1 MKALF
6 EKEKKYWSHKLESED
21 HIICLPYT
29 NNVFKD
35 ATATNLNPHTY
46 TLTFPSEISGRI
58 SSITGGAPW
67 AVFMVLL
74 AGVESLL
81 HKYTGEERVLLGIP
95 VAKSGNDAAKP
106 INHLLLLKNTL
117 DSTTT
122 FKALLSQI
130 KTSVGE
136 AIEHQN
142 IPFWNYSE
150 LLEIPRNEDGKPFI
164 HTTVSLQ
171 NIHISDFLNHVQ
183 SELDFQF
190 QWENTAVSLNVKY
203 SSDRYNEATIK
214 RFVEQLL
221 RLYTIVLHQPELAI
235 SAAQVLSEEEV
246 EKLAYTFNDTAA
258 DYPRHASI
266 HALFEEQAMQT
277 PNQVAVVCG
286 QDRLTYG
293 ELNEKTSRL
302 AHTLRKL
309 GISTE
314 QTVGIVAERSIEMIV
329 GMLAILKAGGA
340 YVPIDS
346 DYPDER
352 VRFLLEDSGAN
363 ILLVQRM
370 EHRPVDFAGS
380 VVDLSD
386 SAIYG
391 MDDADRRNPVLP
403 NEHETYTDMANIG
416 YVDCLNPLYSISAS
430 PELAS
435 TTTQPEANQPTIQ
448 PVATQSEQAKQIQQA
463 YTAGG
468 QPKATAA
475 DRLAYIM
482 YTSGTT
488 GQPKGVMVEHRNVV
502 RLVKNTNYAQ
512 LDADTRILQT
522 GAVVFDASTFEIWG
536 ALLNGGQLVLVSQ
549 DIILDAPKLKEA
561 VHSHGITTMWLT
573 APLFNQLSQQDLEL
587 FEGIRELLVGG
598 DVLSV
603 PHINRV
609 LEVHPNLRIINGYGP
624 TENTTFSTTHAISG
638 VQSASVPIGSPIHN
652 STAYVVDRSMQLQ
665 PVGAWGEL
673 IVGGDGV
680 ARGYRNRPDLTAE
693 KFIDSPFRSGERCYR
708 TGDLVRWN
716 ADGTLEYKGR
726 IDAQVKIRGYRIELG
741 EVEAQLLKLEAVRE
755 AVAIAR
761 DDEQGQ
767 KQLCAYVVTHADV
780 AASELRSA
788 LSQGLP
794 GYMVPSYFVQL
805 EQLPLTPNGK
815 VDRRALPQP
824 EGSISSGAE
833 YVPPQNQLQVQL
845 ASIWKD
851 VLELDR
857 IGIKDNFFEA
867 GGHSL
872 RATHV
877 ISLIHKELHKNVQL
891 KDLFQHPTI
900 EQLAQVIEA
909 LEQTTYESIPV
920 SENKPF
926 YAVSSA
932 QKRMYIL
939 NQLDGAGISYNIPGA
954 LTLTGSL
961 DHKALDNAF
970 RQLIDRHETLR
981 TSFETMNGEPVQRVH
996 DKVPFRMELT
1006 YAHGAATKEA
1016 DELVRNFVQ
1025 PFDLGQAPLFRVG
1038 LIETDPEHHILL
1050 LDMHHIISDGT
1061 SINVLIQDFIR
1072 LYAGDTLPSLRIQ
1085 YKDYAAWQQKQ
1096 QQSERYREQEKYWLN
1111 TFAGELPVLDLPT
1124 DYPRPAVRSFEG
1136 DLLEFTLDQRQS
1148 EGLKSIAVQTEST
1161 LYMVLLAAYTA
1172 LLSRYSGQEDII
1184 VGSPIAGRPH
1194 ADLGNLIGM
1203 FVNTLAIRNYPEGGK
1218 TFRDYVLEVKDNA
1231 LKAFEHQDY
1240 PFEELVDKLGVDRD
1254 LSRNPLFDT
1263 MFALQNLEQKEQ
1275 QLAGLQLAPYPSE
1288 QTTAKFDLSL
1298 FALED
1303 GQQIACAFQYGTRL
1317 FKRETIE
1324 RLAVHLQQLINA
1336 VIEQPDTV
1344 LAAIEMVSA
1353 QEKEQLVQQFN
1364 NTAAGYPYPRDQVLS
1379 VLFEEQAAQ
1388 SPDRLAI
1395 TFADTQLSYR
1405 ELNERSNR
1413 LAHILASQGI
1423 RRGSEPEI
1431 QRVGIMAERSIEL
1444 IVGMLAILKA
1454 GGAYVPIDADYPEE
1468 RIRYLLEDSGAQ
1480 LLLAQRREQVP
1491 FEPGIPVIA
1500 LSDDPRWS
1508 SEPELNTHTD
1518 KSAAIPTRGSA
1529 SDLAHVIYTSGTTGK
1544 PKGVMI
1550 NHRNVVRLVKNNS
1563 YASLDENTRMLQIGA
1578 VVFDASTFEIWGTL
1592 LNGGHLYLVSHDT
1605 ILDTAKLKQAIDEYR
1620 INTMFMTT
1628 ALFNQ
1633 HSQQDIGL
1641 FASLRELLVGGDVLS
1656 VPHANRVLK
1665 EHPHLRLANVYGPTE
1680 NTTFS
1685 TTYDITE
1692 LQTQAVPIGRP
1703 IDHSTTYVVNRSLK
1717 LQPIGAWGELLVG
1730 GDGVARGYLN
1740 RPELTAEKFIE
1751 SPFRPG
1757 EYCYRTGDLVRWR
1770 ADGVL
1775 EYKGRIDEQ
1784 VKIRGY
1790 RIELGEIE
1798 TRLSTIAGVKES
1810 VVIVRQDNNGQK
1822 QLCAYFVTDSELSA
1836 SDLRNVLSQD
1846 LPGYMVPSYFVRLS
1860 RLPLTLNGKVDR
1872 RALPA
1877 PEHNVDT
1884 GVNYVAPETDVQ
1896 QALAAAWGAIL
1907 GIQKV
1912 GIQDNFFHLGGDS
1925 IKAIQVSSRLFQ
1937 AGYKLEMKDLFKYP
1951 TIAGLSTYIQPV
1963 NRMAEQG
1970 EITGHVLL
1978 TPIQRWFFEQPTA
1991 EPHYFNQSVML
2002 YRQEGYDEQ
2011 ALRQA
2016 LEQITTHHDALRMV
2030 FRSGENSGEN
2040 GHIAWNRSVEEGE
2053 SYHLESFDYRDF
2065 PASEKDLAKMIDTKC
2080 NEIQSGISLGEGPLM
2095 RLGLFRCPDG
2105 DHLLVVIHHLVVD
2118 GVSWRILF
2126 EDLATAY
2133 EQASKGE
2140 QVIQL
2145 PHKTDSFQTWAEQ
2158 LHAYAN
2164 SPAIEHE
2171 RAYWEELAQVEL
2183 APLPQDY
2190 GYNEHEKL
2198 LIGDSESVTAV
2209 WTNEETEQL
2218 LKQANRAYST
2228 EVNDLLLTA
2237 VGMALQA
2244 WCGNERFLIHL
2255 EGHGREA
2262 ILPEV
2267 DITRTVGWFTSQ
2279 YPVLLDMA
2287 EELSLSQR
2295 IKHVKEGLRGIPQKG
2310 IGCGVLKYLADRQ
2323 GQAASPAIFTADPEI
2338 SFNYLGQFDQDM
2350 KGNDLQ
2356 SSPFS
2361 GGMPLSLTMA
2371 RTYTLDFGGIISGGQ
2386 LGMTISYSRTSYRS
2400 ETIER
2405 LAELLEASLREILTH
2420 CINKEHPELTPSDI
2434 SYKGMSVESLDSL
2447 LSEMGTAGKVD
2458 NIYTLTP
2465 MQKGM
2470 LFHSQLDSQAAA
2482 NDAYFEQ
2489 LSYDMQD
2496 QLDIQAFADSLN
2508 MLVRRHEALRT
2519 HFYFGRDTEPLQ
2531 VVYRSRDCGFYYED
2545 LRELDVETRD
2555 TWLKS
2560 FKLEDKAR
2568 GFDLRRDVLLRV
2580 AVLRTGED
2588 HYHFVW
2594 SFHHIVM
2601 DGWCLSL
2608 VNKEVFES
2616 YAALQEGRVPELAPA
2631 VPYSSFIEWLEAQDR
2646 ETSADYWRSYLSGYE
2661 QQTAL
2666 PAVKTGRKSEGYTAS
2681 DWVTDL
2687 EHELTLRVEETAKRY
2702 QVTMNTLLQTAWGI
2716 VLQKYNNHNDVVFGS
2731 VVSGRPS
2738 DIIGVENIIGL
2749 FINTIPVRVRT
2760 EPGQSFA
2767 EIMKNMQEQ
2776 ALASHAYDTYPLFE
2790 IQALTD
2796 QKQDLINH
2804 IMVFENY
2811 PVDEQVE
2818 ELGNDGQGT
2827 FTISNVVATEQTNYD
2842 LGVVV
2847 MPGEDIK
2854 IRFMYNALCYDQAD
2868 IERLY
2873 GHFVRLLEQILLN
2886 PNVCVEE
2893 LELVTAA
2900 EKQQITGE
2908 FNDTASVYPHHQTIQ
2923 KLFEDQAERTPDH
2936 IAVVWGRQSLT
2947 YRELNERA
2955 NRLARTLRAE
2965 GVEPDQPVG
2974 ILVQRSLEMIVG
2986 IYAILKAGGAYVPID
3001 PDYPADRIR
3010 FMLEDS
3016 GAKLVLT
3023 QARVAEQASLSFD
3036 GKVLVLNLDRPE
3048 QDGKE
3053 MYHEDSSNLEPLS
3066 GPRHIAY
3073 IIYTSGSTGKPK
3085 GVMVEHHSVLNRILW
3100 MHDRY
3105 GLGAEDTILQKTAF
3119 TFDVSVWELFWWS
3132 MVGSKVSLLSVGGE
3146 KNPEDIVD
3154 TIARDGVTTMHFVP
3168 AMLHAFLEYVEQ
3180 QPREVMQTKLGT
3192 LRHVFASGEALP
3204 PQHVARFQRLVSSLA
3219 GAKLINLYGPT
3230 EATVDVSYFD
3240 CEPTEEYTVIPI
3252 GKPIQNICLYIVK
3265 EGTEQ
3270 LQPIGVAG
3278 ELCISGVG
3286 VARGY
3291 LNRPELTAEKFVAD
3305 PFADGKAGYERM
3317 YRTGDLARWMPD
3329 GNIEYLGRIDHQVK
3343 IRGYRIELG
3352 EVEERLTSVP
3362 SVRDSVVIA
3371 VQDGA
3376 GQQQLCAYFTAD
3388 KQLTVREIRSALLA
3402 TLPGYM
3408 IPSAFVQLDRIP
3420 LTANGKIDRKALPAP
3435 DKALHTG
3442 TEYAAP
3448 RTEVEQLLA
3457 AIWQEVLEIP
3467 QVGIH
3472 DDFFTLGGHSL
3483 KVLELVRK
3491 VHLATD
3497 IELPIRSVLE
3507 FPTIEEQALALLKSD
3522 LEYKADSPIIRL
3534 NEHGPVSIFCFPPM
3548 LGYGLSFAE
3557 LAKQLDQ
3564 DAVVYGLEFVDDA
3577 ADEQE
3582 MLARYVDL
3590 IVSTQAQGPYVLL
3603 GYSIGGNLAH
3613 KTACTL
3619 ERQGHAVS
3627 DIFMLDSVRRTEA
3640 LPFTAKETEHEI
3652 HAMLEQVPES
3662 YRELLNDTYQRKM
3675 IAYAVYGNQL
3685 VNTETI
3691 QANIHGFVAVGS
3703 ETVKGTGDNRLLWKD
3718 TTQGS
3723 YEEHS
3728 LIGSHYELLEPG
3740 FVEENA
3746 KRIRTVIQS
3755 IARSME
3761 QNMAHDSSKPM
3772 VDDMSGIR

>member
-6 EKEKKYWSHKLESED
+6 EKEKNYWSHKLESED

-29 NNVFKD
+29 NNVSKD
-35 ATATNLNPHTY
+35 ATATNLNSQTY

-58 SSITGGAPW
+58 LSITGGAPW

-95 VAKSGNDAAKP
+95 VAKSGNGATKP
-106 INHLLLLKNTL
+106 INHLLILKNTL

-122 FKALLSQI
+122 FKTLLSQI
-130 KTSVGE
+130 KITVSE

-150 LLEIPRNEDGKPFI
+150 LLEIPRNEDEKPLI
-164 HTTVSLQ
+164 HTTASLQ

-190 QWENTAVSLNVKY
+190 QWENAAVSLNVNY
-203 SSDRYNEATIK
+203 QSDRYNESMIE
-214 RFVEQLL
+214 RFVEQLM
-221 RLYTIVLHQPELAI
+221 RLYTVVLHQPELAI
-235 SAAQVLSEEEV
+235 STAQVLSEQEV
-246 EKLAYTFNDTAA
+246 EQLLHTFNDTVM

-266 HALFEEQAMQT
+266 HELFEKQAKQA
-277 PNQVAVVCG
+277 PQQVAVVSG
-286 QDRLTYG
+286 KDSLTYG
-293 ELNEKTSRL
+293 ELNEKANHL
-302 AHTLRKL
+302 AHTLRKQ
-309 GISTE
+309 GICTE
-314 QTVGIVAERSIEMIV
+314 QTVGIVAERSMEMIV

-352 VRFLLEDSGAN
+352 VRYLLEDSGAK

-370 EHRPVDFAGS
+370 EHRPADFKGI
-380 VVDLSD
+380 VLDLSD

-391 MDDADRRNPVLP
+391 TNDADRFEPVLL
-403 NEHETYTDMANIG
+403 NDNETYTDIAGIG

-435 TTTQPEANQPTIQ
+435 TTTTQPEIMQPEA
-448 PVATQSEQAKQIQQA
+448 TQAEQAEQVRQA
-463 YTAGG
+463 YAAEE
-468 QPKATAA
+468 QAKATAA

-502 RLVKNTNYAQ
+502 RLVKNTNYTQ

-549 DIILDAPKLKEA
+549 DVLLDAPKLKEA
-561 VHSHGITTMWLT
+561 VRSHGITTMWLT

-609 LEVHPNLRIINGYGP
+609 LVAHPSLRIINGYGP
-624 TENTTFSTTHAISG
+624 TENTTFSTTHAITG
-638 VQSASVPIGSPIHN
+638 MQSESVPIGSPIHN
-652 STAYVVDRSMQLQ
+652 SRAYVVDRSMQLQ
-665 PVGAWGEL
+665 PVGGWGEL

-680 ARGYRNRPDLTAE
+680 ARGYCNRPDLTAE

-755 AVAIAR
+755 AVVIAR
-761 DDEQGQ
+761 EDEQGQ
-767 KQLCAYVVTHADV
+767 KQLCAYVVTHEDV
-780 AASELRSA
+780 VASELRSA
-788 LSQGLP
+788 LSQELP

-805 EQLPLTPNGK
+805 EQLPLTQSGK

-824 EGSISSGAE
+824 EGSVSSGAE

-851 VLELDR
+851 VLELER
-857 IGIKDNFFEA
+857 VGIKDNFFEA

-900 EQLAQVIEA
+900 EQLAHVIEA
-909 LEQTTYESIPV
+909 LEQTAYESIPV

-996 DKVPFRMELT
+996 DEVPFRMQLIH
-1006 YAHGAATKEA
+1006 AHGADPKET
-1016 DELVRNFVQ
+1016 DELVRDFVQ

-1072 LYAGDTLPSLRIQ
+1072 LYAGDTLTSLRIQ
-1085 YKDYAAWQQKQ
+1085 YKDYAAWQQEQ
-1096 QQSERYREQEKYWLN
+1096 QQSERYRQQESYWLN
-1111 TFAGELPVLDLPT
+1111 SFAGELPVLDIPT

-1136 DLLEFTLDQRQS
+1136 DVLEFTLDQRQS

-1172 LLSRYSGQEDII
+1172 LLSHYSGQEDII

-1194 ADLGNLIGM
+1194 ADLGSLIGM
-1203 FVNTLAIRNYPEGGK
+1203 FVNTLAIRNYPAGGK
-1218 TFRDYVLEVKDNA
+1218 TFRDYVLEVKENA

-1275 QLAGLQLAPYPSE
+1275 QLAGLQLASYPSE

-1298 FALED
+1298 FAVED
-1303 GQQIACAFQYGTRL
+1303 GEQISCALQYGTRL
-1317 FKRETIE
+1317 YKRETIE
-1324 RLAVHLQQLINA
+1324 RLTEHLQQLINA
-1336 VIEQPDTV
+1336 VIEQPDIV
-1344 LAAIEMVSA
+1344 LSAIEMVSA
-1353 QEKEQLVQQFN
+1353 QEKELLVQRFN
-1364 NTAAGYPYPRDQVLS
+1364 DTVADYPYPRDQALH
-1379 VLFEEQAAQ
+1379 VLFEEQVVQ
-1388 SPDRLAI
+1388 SPDRLAV
-1395 TFADTQLSYR
+1395 TFADTQLTYR
-1405 ELNERSNR
+1405 ELNERADR
-1413 LAHILASQGI
+1413 LARILAFHGI
-1423 RRGSEPEI
+1423 RRGSEPET

-1454 GGAYVPIDADYPEE
+1454 GGAYVPIDADYPED

-1480 LLLAQRREQVP
+1480 LLLVQRREQVL

-1500 LSDDPRWS
+1500 LSDNQGWS
-1508 SEPELNTHTD
+1508 SEPELNTHAD
-1518 KSAAIPTRGSA
+1518 ESAAISTEGSS
-1529 SDLAHVIYTSGTTGK
+1529 SDLAHVIYTSGTTGN

-1550 NHRNVVRLVKNNS
+1550 KHRNVVRLVKNQS
-1563 YASLDENTRMLQIGA
+1563 YATFDENTRMLQLGA

-1592 LNGGHLYLVSHDT
+1592 LNGGQLYVVSHDT
-1605 ILDTAKLKQAIDEYR
+1605 ILDAAKLKQTIDKYR
-1620 INTMFMTT
+1620 INTMFMTA

-1633 HSQQDIGL
+1633 HSQQDIGV
-1641 FASLRELLVGGDVLS
+1641 FASLKELLVGGDVLS
-1656 VPHANRVLK
+1656 VPHVNRVLK
-1665 EHPHLRLANVYGPTE
+1665 EYPHLRLINAYGPTE

-1692 LQTQAVPIGRP
+1692 PQAQAVPIGRP
-1703 IDHSTTYVVNRSLK
+1703 IHHSTAYVVNRSLK
-1717 LQPIGAWGELLVG
+1717 LQPVGAWGELIVG
-1730 GDGVARGYLN
+1730 GDGVALGYLN
-1740 RPELTAEKFIE
+1740 RSELTAEKFIE

-1775 EYKGRIDEQ
+1775 EYKGRMDEQ

-1790 RIELGEIE
+1790 RIELGEVE

-1810 VVIVRQDNNGQK
+1810 VVTVRQDDNGQK

-1836 SDLRNVLSQD
+1836 SDIRNVLSQD
-1846 LPGYMVPSYFVRLS
+1846 LPGYMMPSYFVQLS

-1884 GVNYVAPETDVQ
+1884 GMDYVAPETDVQ

-1907 GIQKV
+1907 GIRQV

-1963 NRMAEQG
+1963 NRIAEQG
-1970 EITGHVLL
+1970 EVTGQVVL

-2016 LEQITTHHDALRMV
+2016 LNQITSHHDALRMV
-2030 FRSGENSGEN
+2030 FRSSEN
-2040 GHIAWNRSVEEGE
+2040 GYTAWNRGTEEGE
-2053 SYHLESFDYRDF
+2053 PYHLEIFDDRD
-2065 PASEKDLAKMIDTKC
+2065 SDINEGDLAKKIDAKC
-2080 NEIQSGISLGEGPLM
+2080 NEIQSGISLSEGPLM

-2105 DHLLVVIHHLVVD
+2105 DHLLVVIHHLAVD

-2133 EQASKGE
+2133 DQASKGE
-2140 QVIQL
+2140 QAIQL

-2158 LHAYAN
+2158 LYAYAN
-2164 SPAIEHE
+2164 SPAIERE
-2171 RAYWEELAQVEL
+2171 RSYWEELAQAEL

-2190 GYNEHEKL
+2190 EHHEHEKP

-2209 WTNEETEQL
+2209 WTSAETEQL
-2218 LKQANRAYST
+2218 LKQANRAYHT

-2244 WCGNERFLIHL
+2244 WSGNERFLIHL

-2279 YPVLLDMA
+2279 YPVLLHMP
-2287 EELSLSQR
+2287 EEIALSQR

-2310 IGCGVLKYLADRQ
+2310 IGYGVLKYLADRQ
-2323 GQAASPAIFTADPEI
+2323 TQAPEASPALFTTDPEI

-2356 SSPFS
+2356 SSS
-2361 GGMPLSLTMA
+2361 YEGGMPLSPTMA

-2386 LGMTISYSRTSYRS
+2386 LGLTISYSRTSYRP

-2405 LAELLEASLREILTH
+2405 LAKLLESSLREILVH
-2420 CINKEHPELTPSDI
+2420 CIHKEHPELTPSDI
-2434 SYKGMSVESLDSL
+2434 SYKGMSVEGLDSL
-2447 LSEMGTAGKVD
+2447 LSEMGAAGEVD
-2458 NIYTLTP
+2458 NVYALTP

-2489 LSYDMQD
+2489 VSYDMRG
-2496 QLDIQAFADSLN
+2496 QLDIGAFAESLN
-2508 MLVRRHEALRT
+2508 ILVRRHEALRT

-2531 VVYRSRDCGFYYED
+2531 VVYRNRDCGFQYED
-2545 LRELDVETRD
+2545 LHKLDVNTRD
-2555 TWLKS
+2555 TWVKS
-2560 FKLEDKAR
+2560 FELEDRAR

-2580 AVLRTGED
+2580 AILRNGED
-2588 HYHFVW
+2588 SYHFVW

-2608 VNKEVFES
+2608 INKEVFES

-2631 VPYSSFIEWLEAQDR
+2631 VPYSSFIEWLEAQDHKAA
-2646 ETSADYWRSYLSGYE
+2646 ADYWSSYLSGYE

-2666 PAVKTGRKSEGYTAS
+2666 PAVKSGRKSEGYTAS
-2681 DWVTDL
+2681 DWVTVL
-2687 EHELTLRVEETAKRY
+2687 ERELTLQVEETAKRY
-2702 QVTMNTLLQTAWGI
+2702 QVTMNTLLQTTWGI
-2716 VLQKYNNHNDVVFGS
+2716 VLQKYNNHSDVVFGS

-2738 DIIGVENIIGL
+2738 DIIGVEDIIGL
-2749 FINTIPVRVRT
+2749 FINTIPVRIRS
-2760 EPGQSFA
+2760 EAGESFA
-2767 EIMKNMQEQ
+2767 EVMKKTQEQ

-2811 PVDEQVE
+2811 PVEEQVE
-2818 ELGNDGQGT
+2818 ELASDGQEP
-2827 FTISNVVATEQTNYD
+2827 FPISNVVAAEQTSYELN
-2842 LGVVV
+2842 VVV
-2847 MPGEDIK
+2847 MPGECIK
-2854 IRFMYNALCYDQAD
+2854 IRFMYNGLSFDQTD
-2868 IERLY
+2868 IERLH
-2873 GHFVRLLEQILLN
+2873 GHFVNLLEQILLN
-2886 PNVCVEE
+2886 PNVCIEE

-2900 EKQQITGE
+2900 EKQQITAE
-2908 FNDTASVYPHHQTIQ
+2908 FNDTTSAYPRNHTIQ
-2923 KLFEDQAERTPDH
+2923 ELFEEQAERTPDH
-2936 IAVVWGRQSLT
+2936 VAVALGHQSLT
-2947 YRELNERA
+2947 YRELNETA
-2955 NRLARTLRAE
+2955 NRLAHTLRDA
-2965 GVEPDQPVG
+2965 GVKPDEPVG
-2974 ILVQRSLEMIVG
+2974 ILTERSLDMITG
-2986 IYAILKAGGAYVPID
+2986 TLAILKAGGAYVPVD
-3001 PDYPADRIR
+3001 PQYPEDRIHY
-3010 FMLEDS
+3010 MLEDS
-3016 GAKLVLT
+3016 GAKLLLA
-3023 QARVAEQASLSFD
+3023 QQDLLDRCYFD
-3036 GKVLVLNLDRPE
+3036 GQIVNLND
-3048 QDGKE
+3048 DTS
-3053 MYHEDSSNLEPLS
+3053 YSADASNL
-3066 GPRHIAY
+3066 GIAGAGNHAAY
-3073 IIYTSGSTGKPK
+3073 VIYTSGSTGKPK
-3085 GVMVEHHSVLNRILW
+3085 GVVVEHQSVVRLVRNT
-3100 MHDRY
+3100 DY
-3105 GLGAEDTILQKTAF
+3105 VPFDESTCILQTCAF
-3119 TFDVSVWELFWWS
+3119 VFDVSTFEIWGALLNGGQLVLVHKDDLLDAAKLKETIRDHRVTMMWLTTPLFNQLS
-3132 MVGSKVSLLSVGGE
+3132 QQDSKLFGDVKYLLVGGDVLSAPHINRVLRD
-3146 KNPEDIVD
+3146 NPDMNI
-3154 TIARDGVTTMHFVP
+3154 
-3168 AMLHAFLEYVEQ
+3168 
-3180 QPREVMQTKLGT
+3180 
-3192 LRHVFASGEALP
+3192 
-3204 PQHVARFQRLVSSLA
+3204 
-3219 GAKLINLYGPT
+3219 INGYGPT
-3230 EATVDVSYFD
+3230 ENTTFSTTYHI
-3240 CEPTEEYTVIPI
+3240 TEEQLDSVPI
-3252 GKPIQNICLYIVK
+3252 GRPIRNSTAYVVDSSFK
-3265 EGTEQ
+3265 
-3270 LQPIGVAG
+3270 LQPVGAWG
-3278 ELCISGVG
+3278 ELVVGGDG

-3291 LNRPELTAEKFVAD
+3291 LNRPELTAERFLANPWV
-3305 PFADGKAGYERM
+3305 DGDRLYC
-3317 YRTGDLARWMPD
+3317 TGDLVRWRED
-3329 GNIEYLGRIDHQVK
+3329 GMLEYAGRIDQQVK

-3352 EVEERLTSVP
+3352 EVEARLASVP
-3362 SVRDSVVIA
+3362 SVRESVVIA
-3371 VQDGA
+3371 LRDGT
-3376 GQQQLCAYFTAD
+3376 GQHQLCAYFTAD
-3388 KQLTVREIRSALLA
+3388 EQLTVREIRAVMSVS
-3402 TLPGYM
+3402 LPSYM
-3408 IPSAFVQLDRIP
+3408 IPSAFVQLDRFP
-3420 LTANGKIDRKALPAP
+3420 LTTNGKIDRKALPVP

-3442 TEYAAP
+3442 IEYVAP
-3448 RTEVEQLLA
+3448 RTDVEQLLA

-3491 VHLATD
+3491 IHLATD
-3497 IELPIRSVLE
+3497 IELPIRIVLE

-3522 LEYKADSPIIRL
+3522 LQSRADSPIIRL

-3582 MLARYVDL
+3582 MLARYVEL

-3613 KTACTL
+3613 KVADTL
-3619 ERQGHAVS
+3619 ERQGHVVS
-3627 DIFMLDSVRRTEA
+3627 DILMLDSVKRTEA
-3640 LPFTAKETEHEI
+3640 LSFTVEETEHEI

-3662 YRELLNDTYQRKM
+3662 YRELLNETYQRKM

-3685 VNTETI
+3685 VNTESV

-3703 ETVKGTGDNRLLWKD
+3703 ETVKGTGDNRLFWKD
-3718 TTQGS
+3718 ATQGS

-3728 LIGSHYELLEPG
+3728 LIGNHYELLEPG
-3740 FVEENA
+3740 FIEENV
-3746 KRIRTVIQS
+3746 K
-3755 IARSME
+3755 
-3761 QNMAHDSSKPM
+3761 
-3772 VDDMSGIR
+3772 GIRAAIQNITRNMDKDMAQDLAHHNS

>member
-6 EKEKKYWSHKLESED
+6 EKEKNYWSHKLESED
-21 HIICLPYT
+21 HITCLPYT
-29 NNVFKD
+29 NHVSKD
-35 ATATNLNPHTY
+35 TAATSSNFLTY
-46 TLTFPSEISGRI
+46 TLTFPSEISQRI
-58 SSITGGAPW
+58 LSITGGAPW

-81 HKYTGEERVLLGIP
+81 HKYTGEESVLLGIP
-95 VAKSGNDAAKP
+95 VAKSGNSTAKP
-106 INHLLLLKNTL
+106 INHLILLKNTL
-117 DSTTT
+117 DSSTT
-122 FKALLSQI
+122 FKTLLSQI
-130 KTSVGE
+130 KTSVSE

-142 IPFWNYSE
+142 IPFWNYTE
-150 LLEIPRNEDGKPFI
+150 GLEIPRNENDKPLI
-164 HTTVSLQ
+164 HTTASLQ
-171 NIHISDFLNHVQ
+171 NIHTSYFMNHVQ

-190 QWENTAVSLNVKY
+190 QWEDAVVSLNVTY
-203 SSDRYNEATIK
+203 SSDRYDQMTIEH
-214 RFVEQLL
+214 FVEQLI
-221 RLYTIVLHQPELAI
+221 RLYTVVLHQPELEI
-235 SAAQVLSEEEV
+235 YTAQVLSEQEV
-246 EKLAYTFNDTAA
+246 EQLVHTFNDTVV
-258 DYPRHASI
+258 DYPSHASI
-266 HALFEEQAMQT
+266 HELFEMQAKQV
-277 PNQVAVVCG
+277 PHQVAVVSG
-286 QDRLTYG
+286 QDSLTYG
-293 ELNEKTSRL
+293 ELNEKANRL
-302 AHTLRKL
+302 AHSLRKQE
-309 GISTE
+309 IHTE
-314 QTVGIVAERSIEMIV
+314 QTVGIIAERSIEMIV
-329 GMLAILKAGGA
+329 GMLAILKAGGV

-346 DYPDER
+346 EYPDER
-352 VRFLLEDSGAN
+352 VRYLLEDSGAE
-363 ILLVQRM
+363 ILLVQKI
-370 EHRPVDFAGS
+370 EHRPTDFKGM
-380 VVDLSD
+380 VLDLSD
-386 SAIYG
+386 AAIYG
-391 MDDADRRNPVLP
+391 TDDADRYDPILP
-403 NEHETYTDMANIG
+403 NDHGTNTDMADMA
-416 YVDCLNPLYSISAS
+416 YVDCLNPFYSISAS
-430 PELAS
+430 SELAS
-435 TTTQPEANQPTIQ
+435 TTTTPTE
-448 PVATQSEQAKQIQQA
+448 ATQSEHAKPIHPV
-463 YTAGG
+463 Y
-468 QPKATAA
+468 AA

-502 RLVKNTNYAQ
+502 RLVKNTNYAH
-512 LDADTRILQT
+512 LDGNTRILQT
-522 GAVVFDASTFEIWG
+522 GSVVFDASTFEIWG

-549 DIILDAPKLKEA
+549 DVILDAPRLKAA
-561 VHSHGITTMWLT
+561 VRNHGITTMWLT

-587 FEGIRELLVGG
+587 FEGIQELLVGG

-609 LEVHPNLRIINGYGP
+609 LKAHPNLRIINGYGP
-624 TENTTFSTTHAISG
+624 TENTTFSTTHAITG
-638 VQSASVPIGSPIHN
+638 VQSEAVPIGSPIHN

-665 PVGAWGEL
+665 PIGAWGEL
-673 IVGGDGV
+673 LVGGDGV
-680 ARGYRNRPDLTAE
+680 ARGYCNRPDLTSE
-693 KFIDSPFRSGERCYR
+693 KFINSPFRNGERCYR

-755 AVAIAR
+755 AVVIAR
-761 DDEQGQ
+761 EDEQGQ

-780 AASELRSA
+780 QLSELRSA
-788 LSQGLP
+788 LNRELP
-794 GYMVPSYFVQL
+794 SYMVPSYFVQL

-815 VDRRALPQP
+815 VDRRALPRP
-824 EGSISSGAE
+824 EGGISSGAE
-833 YVPPQNQLQVQL
+833 YVPPQNQLQAQL
-845 ASIWKD
+845 VSIWKE
-851 VLELDR
+851 VLEIER

-877 ISLIHKELHKNVQL
+877 ISLIHKQLHKNVQL

-900 EQLAQVIEA
+900 EQFAQVIEA

-954 LTLTGSL
+954 LTLIGSL

-996 DKVPFRMELT
+996 NEVPFRVELIH
-1006 YAHGAATKEA
+1006 APGADQRET
-1016 DELVRNFVQ
+1016 DELVHGFVQ
-1025 PFDLGQAPLFRVG
+1025 PFNLEQAPLFRAG
-1038 LIETDPEHHILL
+1038 LIEISPEHHILL

-1061 SINVLIQDFIR
+1061 SINVLIQDFIH

-1085 YKDYAAWQQKQ
+1085 YKDYAAWQREQ
-1096 QQSERYREQEKYWLN
+1096 QQSERYQEQEDYWLN
-1111 TFAGELPVLDLPT
+1111 TFAGELPVLDIPT

-1136 DLLEFTLDQRQS
+1136 DVLEFTLDQRQS
-1148 EGLKSIAVQTEST
+1148 EGLKSIAMQTEST

-1172 LLSRYSGQEDII
+1172 LLSQYSGQEDII

-1240 PFEELVDKLGVDRD
+1240 PFEELVEKLGVDRD

-1263 MFALQNLEQKEQ
+1263 MFALQNLEQTEQ
-1275 QLAGLQLAPYPSE
+1275 QLAELQLAPYPSE

-1298 FALED
+1298 FAQED
-1303 GQQIACAFQYGTRL
+1303 GEQIACGFQYGTRL
-1317 FKRETIE
+1317 YKRETIE
-1324 RLAVHLQQLINA
+1324 RLAVHLQQLINV
-1336 VIEQPDTV
+1336 VIEQPEIA
-1344 LAAIEMVSA
+1344 LAAIEMVST
-1353 QEKEQLVQQFN
+1353 QEKEQLVKQFST
-1364 NTAAGYPYPRDQVLS
+1364 TAADSPYPRDQLMH
-1379 VLFEEQAAQ
+1379 VLFEEQVAQ

-1395 TFADTQLSYR
+1395 TFADTQLTYH
-1405 ELNERSNR
+1405 ELNERSDR
-1413 LAHILASQGI
+1413 LACILTSHGI
-1423 RRGSEPEI
+1423 RHGSGTQI
-1431 QRVGIMAERSIEL
+1431 QRVGIVAERSIEM
-1444 IVGMLAILKA
+1444 VVSMLAILKA
-1454 GGAYVPIDADYPEE
+1454 GGAYVPIDPEYPEE
-1468 RIRYLLEDSGAQ
+1468 RIRYLLEDSGAE
-1480 LLLAQRREQVP
+1480 LLLSQRREQVS
-1491 FEPGIPVIA
+1491 FEPGIPVID
-1500 LSDDPRWS
+1500 LSDAQLWS
-1508 SEPELNTHTD
+1508 SEFEGYTHTHGSD
-1518 KSAAIPTRGSA
+1518 AISNGGSA
-1529 SDLAHVIYTSGTTGK
+1529 LDLSHVIYTSGTTGK
-1544 PKGVMI
+1544 PKGVMV
-1550 NHRNVVRLVKNNS
+1550 NHRNVVRLVKSTS
-1563 YASLDENTRMLQIGA
+1563 YATLDENTRMLQMGA

-1592 LNGGHLYLVSHDT
+1592 LNGGQLYVVNHDT
-1605 ILDTAKLKQAIDEYR
+1605 ILDAAKFKQAMNKYR

-1633 HSQQDIGL
+1633 HSQQDIEV
-1641 FASLRELLVGGDVLS
+1641 FASLKELLVGGDVMS

-1665 EHPHLRLANVYGPTE
+1665 EYPHLRLSNVYGPTE

-1685 TTYDITE
+1685 TTYEIME
-1692 LQTQAVPIGRP
+1692 PQTQGVPIGRP
-1703 IDHSTTYVVNRSLK
+1703 IDHSTVYVVNRSLK
-1717 LQPIGAWGELLVG
+1717 LQPVGAWGELLLG
-1730 GDGVARGYLN
+1730 GDGVALGYLN

-1775 EYKGRIDEQ
+1775 EYKGRMDEQ

-1790 RIELGEIE
+1790 RIELGEVE

-1810 VVIVRQDNNGQK
+1810 VVIVRQDDHGQK

-1836 SDLRNVLSQD
+1836 SDLRNALSQD
-1846 LPGYMVPSYFVRLS
+1846 LPSYMVPSYFVQLS

-1877 PEHNVDT
+1877 PEPNVDT
-1884 GVNYVAPETDVQ
+1884 GMDYVAPETDVQ

-1951 TIAGLSTYIQPV
+1951 TIADLSTYIQPV
-1963 NRMAEQG
+1963 NRVAEQG
-1970 EITGHVLL
+1970 EVTGNVVL
-1978 TPIQRWFFEQPTA
+1978 TPIQRWFFDQPTG

-2016 LEQITTHHDALRMV
+2016 LHQITTHHDALRMI
-2030 FRSGENSGEN
+2030 FRSSEN
-2040 GHIAWNRSVEEGE
+2040 GHTAWNRGVDEGE
-2053 SYHLESFDYRDF
+2053 SYHLECFDYRNSD
-2065 PASEKDLAKMIDTKC
+2065 AIEGNLAKIIEAKC
-2080 NEIQSGISLGEGPLM
+2080 NEIQSGISLSEGPLM

-2105 DHLLVVIHHLVVD
+2105 DHLLVAIHHLVVD

-2145 PHKTDSFQTWAEQ
+2145 PHKTDSFQTWAEK

-2164 SPAIEHE
+2164 SPAMESE
-2171 RAYWEELAQVEL
+2171 RVYWEELAKVEL

-2190 GYNEHEKL
+2190 GHNEHDKP
-2198 LIGDSESVTAV
+2198 LIGDSESVTAL
-2209 WTNEETEQL
+2209 WTNAETEQL
-2218 LKQANRAYST
+2218 LKQANRAYRT
-2228 EVNDLLLTA
+2228 EINDLLLTA

-2244 WCGNERFLIHL
+2244 WSGNDRFLINL
-2255 EGHGREA
+2255 EGHGREP

-2267 DITRTVGWFTSQ
+2267 DITRTIGWFTSQ
-2279 YPVLLDMA
+2279 YPVLLDMP
-2287 EELSLSQR
+2287 EETALSQR
-2295 IKHVKEGLRGIPQKG
+2295 IKHVKEGLRSIPQKG
-2310 IGCGVLKYLADRQ
+2310 IGYGALKYLFDRQ
-2323 GQAASPAIFTADPEI
+2323 TQTSEGPSAIFTTAPEI

-2356 SSPFS
+2356 SSPYE
-2361 GGMPLSLTMA
+2361 GGMPLSPTMA

-2386 LGMTISYSRTSYRS
+2386 LGLTISYSRTSYRP

-2405 LAELLEASLREILTH
+2405 LVRLLESSLREILTH
-2420 CINKEHPELTPSDI
+2420 CTHKEHPELTPSDI
-2434 SYKGMSVESLDSL
+2434 SYKGMSVEGLDSL
-2447 LSEMGTAGKVD
+2447 LSEMGAAGEID
-2458 NIYTLTP
+2458 NVYALTP

-2489 LSYDMQD
+2489 VSYDMRGRI
-2496 QLDIQAFADSLN
+2496 DIGNFAESLN

-2531 VVYRSRDCGFYYED
+2531 VVYRNRDCGFYYED
-2545 LRELDVETRD
+2545 LRELDSDTRRI
-2555 TWLKS
+2555 WLKN

-2568 GFDLRRDVLLRV
+2568 GFDLRRDVLMRI
-2580 AVLRTGED
+2580 AILRTGED
-2588 HYHFVW
+2588 SYHIVW

-2608 VNKEVFES
+2608 INKEVFES

-2631 VPYSSFIEWLEAQDR
+2631 VPYSRFIEWLEAQDR
-2646 ETSADYWRSYLSGYE
+2646 KAATDYWSSYLSGYE

-2666 PAVKTGRKSEGYTAS
+2666 PAVKSGRKSGGYTAS
-2681 DWVTDL
+2681 DWVTVL
-2687 EHELTLRVEETAKRY
+2687 ERELTLRMEETAKRY
-2702 QVTMNTLLQTAWGI
+2702 QVTMNTLLQTVWGI
-2716 VLQKYNNHNDVVFGS
+2716 VLQKYNNHRDVVFGS

-2738 DIIGVENIIGL
+2738 DIIGVEGIIGL
-2749 FINTIPVRVRT
+2749 FINTIPVRILS
-2760 EPGQSFA
+2760 EAGESFA
-2767 EIMKNMQEQ
+2767 EVMKKTQEQ

-2818 ELGNDGQGT
+2818 EMEIDGQELSP
-2827 FTISNVVATEQTNYD
+2827 ISNVVALEQTNYD
-2842 LGVVV
+2842 LNVVV
-2847 MPGEDIK
+2847 MPGECVK
-2854 IRFMYNALCYDQAD
+2854 IRFMYNALNYDQTD
-2868 IERLY
+2868 IERLH
-2873 GHFVRLLEQILLN
+2873 GHFVNLLEQTLLN
-2886 PNVCVEE
+2886 PNVRVEE

-2908 FNDTASVYPHHQTIQ
+2908 FNDTSSAYPDNQTIH
-2923 KLFEDQAERTPDH
+2923 KLFEEQAERTPDH
-2936 IAVVWGRQSLT
+2936 IAVALGHQTLT
-2947 YRELNERA
+2947 YRELNETA
-2955 NRLARTLRAE
+2955 NRLARTLRDA
-2965 GVEPDQPVG
+2965 GIKPDEPVG
-2974 ILVQRSLEMIVG
+2974 ILTERSLDMITG
-2986 IYAILKAGGAYVPID
+2986 TLAILKAGGAYVPID
-3001 PDYPADRIR
+3001 SQYPEDRIR
-3010 FMLEDS
+3010 YMLEDS
-3016 GAKLVLT
+3016 GAKLLLA
-3023 QARVAEQASLSFD
+3023 QQDLLDRCYFD
-3036 GKVLVLNLDRPE
+3036 GQIVNLNDDKSYSADASNPGI
-3048 QDGKE
+3048 DGA
-3053 MYHEDSSNLEPLS
+3053 SN
-3066 GPRHIAY
+3066 HAAY
-3073 IIYTSGSTGKPK
+3073 VIYTSGSTGKPK
-3085 GVMVEHHSVLNRILW
+3085 GVVVEHRSVVRLVRNTDYVPFDESTR
-3100 MHDRY
+3100 M
-3105 GLGAEDTILQKTAF
+3105 LQTCAF
-3119 TFDVSVWELFWWS
+3119 VFDVSTFEIWGALLNGGQLVLLHKDDLLDAAKMKETIQDHHVNMMWLTTPLFNQLS
-3132 MVGSKVSLLSVGGE
+3132 QQDSKLFGDVKYLLVGGDVLSAPHINRVLRD
-3146 KNPEDIVD
+3146 NPHMNI
-3154 TIARDGVTTMHFVP
+3154 
-3168 AMLHAFLEYVEQ
+3168 
-3180 QPREVMQTKLGT
+3180 
-3192 LRHVFASGEALP
+3192 
-3204 PQHVARFQRLVSSLA
+3204 
-3219 GAKLINLYGPT
+3219 INGYGPT
-3230 EATVDVSYFD
+3230 ENTTFSTTYHI
-3240 CEPTEEYTVIPI
+3240 TEEQLDSVPI
-3252 GKPIQNICLYIVK
+3252 GRPICNSTAYVVDSSFN
-3265 EGTEQ
+3265 
-3270 LQPIGVAG
+3270 LQPVGAWG
-3278 ELCISGVG
+3278 ELVVGGDG

-3291 LNRPELTAEKFVAD
+3291 LNRPELTAERFLANPWV
-3305 PFADGKAGYERM
+3305 DGDRLYC
-3317 YRTGDLARWMPD
+3317 TGDLVRWRED
-3329 GNIEYLGRIDHQVK
+3329 GILEYAGRIDQQVK

-3352 EVEERLTSVP
+3352 EVETRLASVP

-3371 VQDGA
+3371 LRDGA

-3388 KQLTVREIRSALLA
+3388 EQLTIRELRTVMSAS
-3402 TLPGYM
+3402 LPSYM
-3408 IPSAFVQLDRIP
+3408 IPSAFVQLDRFP
-3420 LTANGKIDRKALPAP
+3420 LTTNGKIDRKALPVP

-3442 TEYAAP
+3442 IEYVAP
-3448 RTEVEQLLA
+3448 RTDVEQLLA

-3483 KVLELVRK
+3483 KVLELIRK
-3491 VHLATD
+3491 VRLATD

-3507 FPTIEEQALALLKSD
+3507 FPTIEEQALTLLKAD
-3522 LEYKADSPIIRL
+3522 LDYKVDSPIIRL

-3564 DAVVYGLEFVDDA
+3564 DAVVYGLEFVDDVT
-3577 ADEQE
+3577 DEQA

-3590 IVSTQAQGPYVLL
+3590 IISTQAQGPYVLL

-3613 KTACTL
+3613 KVADTL
-3619 ERQGHAVS
+3619 ERQGYTVS
-3627 DIFMLDSVRRTEA
+3627 DILMLDSVKRAEA
-3640 LPFTAKETEHEI
+3640 LPFTDEETEQEI

-3662 YRELLNDTYQRKM
+3662 YRELLNETYQRKM

-3685 VNTETI
+3685 VNTENV
-3691 QANIHGFVAVGS
+3691 QANIHGFVAAGS
-3703 ETVKGTGDNRLLWKD
+3703 ETVKGTGDNKLLWKD
-3718 TTQGS
+3718 ATQGS

-3728 LIGSHYELLEPG
+3728 LIGNHYELLEPG
-3740 FVEENA
+3740 FIEENV
-3746 KRIRTVIQS
+3746 KCIRATIHK
-3755 IARSME
+3755 ITR
-3761 QNMAHDSSKPM
+3761 NMGKDVTQGLAHHNS
-3772 VDDMSGIR
+3772 

>member
-6 EKEKKYWSHKLESED
+6 EKEKNYWSHKLESED

-29 NNVFKD
+29 NNVSKD
-35 ATATNLNPHTY
+35 ATATNLNSLTY

-58 SSITGGAPW
+58 LSITGGAPW

-95 VAKSGNDAAKP
+95 VAKSGNGATKP
-106 INHLLLLKNTL
+106 INHLLILKNSL

-130 KTSVGE
+130 KTSVSE

-142 IPFWNYSE
+142 IPFWNYTE
-150 LLEIPRNEDGKPFI
+150 GLEIPRNEDEQPLI
-164 HTTVSLQ
+164 HTTASLQ
-171 NIHISDFLNHVQ
+171 NIHISDFSNHVQ

-190 QWENTAVSLNVKY
+190 QWDNAAVSLNLNY
-203 SSDRYNEATIK
+203 SSHRYNEATIE

-221 RLYTIVLHQPELAI
+221 RLYSVVLHQPELAI
-235 SAAQVLSEEEV
+235 STAQVLSEQEV
-246 EKLAYTFNDTAA
+246 EQLVHTFNDTTA

-266 HALFEEQAMQT
+266 HELFEKQAKQA
-277 PNQVAVVCG
+277 PEQVAVVFG
-286 QDRLTYG
+286 KDSLTYG
-293 ELNEKTSRL
+293 ELNEKANRL
-302 AHTLRKL
+302 AHTLRKQ
-309 GISTE
+309 GICTE
-314 QTVGIVAERSIEMIV
+314 QTVGIVAERSMEMIV

-352 VRFLLEDSGAN
+352 VRYLLEDSGAN
-363 ILLVQRM
+363 LLLVQRM
-370 EHRPVDFAGS
+370 EHRPADFQGI
-380 VVDLSD
+380 VLDLSD

-391 MDDADRRNPVLP
+391 TNDADRFDLVLP
-403 NEHETYTDMANIG
+403 NDNETYADRAGIG

-435 TTTQPEANQPTIQ
+435 TTSTQPEILQPE
-448 PVATQSEQAKQIQQA
+448 VTQSEQAKA
-463 YTAGG
+463 A
-468 QPKATAA
+468 AA
-475 DRLAYIM
+475 DRLAYVM

-549 DIILDAPKLKEA
+549 DVILDAPKLKEA
-561 VHSHGITTMWLT
+561 VRSHGITTMWLT

-587 FEGIRELLVGG
+587 FGGIRELLVGG

-609 LEVHPNLRIINGYGP
+609 LEAHPSLRIINGYGP
-624 TENTTFSTTHAISG
+624 TENTTFSTTHAITG
-638 VQSASVPIGSPIHN
+638 VQAESVPIGSPIHN

-755 AVAIAR
+755 AVVIAR
-761 DDEQGQ
+761 EDEQGQ
-767 KQLCAYVVTHADV
+767 KQLCAYVVTHEEV
-780 AASELRSA
+780 TASELRSA
-788 LSQGLP
+788 LSQELP

-851 VLELDR
+851 VLELER

-900 EQLAQVIEA
+900 EQLAHVIEA
-909 LEQTTYESIPV
+909 LEQTAFESIPV
-920 SENKPF
+920 TENKPF

-996 DKVPFRMELT
+996 DEVPFHMELIH
-1006 YAHGAATKEA
+1006 AHGADPKET
-1016 DELVRNFVQ
+1016 DELVRGFVQ
-1025 PFDLGQAPLFRVG
+1025 PFDLGQAPLFRAG
-1038 LIETDPEHHILL
+1038 LIETEPEHYILL

-1061 SINVLIQDFIR
+1061 SINVLIQDFVR
-1072 LYAGDTLPSLRIQ
+1072 LYTGDTLPPLRIQ
-1085 YKDYAAWQQKQ
+1085 YKDYAAWQQEQ
-1096 QQSERYREQEKYWLN
+1096 QQHERYQEQERYWLN
-1111 TFAGELPVLDLPT
+1111 TFAGELPVLDIPT

-1136 DLLEFTLDQRQS
+1136 DVLEFTLDQRQS

-1161 LYMVLLAAYTA
+1161 LYMVLLAAYTS
-1172 LLSRYSGQEDII
+1172 LLSHYSGQEDII

-1194 ADLGNLIGM
+1194 ADLGSLIGM
-1203 FVNTLAIRNYPEGGK
+1203 FVNTLAIRNVPEGSK
-1218 TFRDYVLEVKDNA
+1218 TFRDYVLEVKENA
-1231 LKAFEHQDY
+1231 LRAFEHQDY

-1275 QLAGLQLAPYPSE
+1275 QLEDLQLTPYPSE
-1288 QTTAKFDLSL
+1288 QNTAKFDLSL
-1298 FALED
+1298 FAMED
-1303 GQQIACAFQYGTRL
+1303 GEQIACGLQYGTRL
-1317 FKRETIE
+1317 YKRETIE
-1324 RLAVHLQQLINA
+1324 RLAAHLQQLIHT
-1336 VIEQPDTV
+1336 VIEQPDIA
-1344 LAAIEMVSA
+1344 LSAIEMVSS
-1353 QEKEQLVQQFN
+1353 QEKEQILMQFN
-1364 NTAAGYPYPRDQVLS
+1364 DTVADYPYPRDQVLHG
-1379 VLFEEQAAQ
+1379 LFEEQAAQ
-1388 SPDRLAI
+1388 SPDRLAV
-1395 TFADTQLSYR
+1395 TFADTQLTYR
-1405 ELNERSNR
+1405 ELKERSDR
-1413 LAHILASQGI
+1413 LARILASHGI

-1431 QRVGIMAERSIEL
+1431 QRVGIMAERSIEM

-1454 GGAYVPIDADYPEE
+1454 GGAYVPIDPEYPEE
-1468 RIRYLLEDSGAQ
+1468 RIRYLLEDSSAR
-1480 LLLAQRREQVP
+1480 LLLSQRREQVP
-1491 FEPGIPVIA
+1491 FEPGIPIID
-1500 LSDDPRWS
+1500 LSDEQRWS
-1508 SEPELNTHTD
+1508 SESELYAHVD
-1518 KSAAIPTRGSA
+1518 ESFAIPMEGSS
-1529 SDLAHVIYTSGTTGK
+1529 SDLAYVIYTSGTTGK

-1550 NHRNVVRLVKNNS
+1550 DHSNVVRLVKNKS
-1563 YASLDENTRMLQIGA
+1563 YASLDEHTRMLQMGA

-1592 LNGGHLYLVSHDT
+1592 LNGGQLYVVSHDT
-1605 ILDTAKLKQAIDEYR
+1605 ILDAAKLKQVIDKYR
-1620 INTMFMTT
+1620 ISTMFMTT

-1633 HSQQDIGL
+1633 HSQEAIGV
-1641 FASLRELLVGGDVLS
+1641 FASLKELLVGGDVLS
-1656 VPHANRVLK
+1656 IPHVNRVLK
-1665 EHPHLRLANVYGPTE
+1665 EHPQLRLANIYGPTE

-1685 TTYDITE
+1685 TIYDITE
-1692 LQTQAVPIGRP
+1692 PQTQAIPIGRP

-1717 LQPIGAWGELLVG
+1717 LQPIGAWGELIVG
-1730 GDGVARGYLN
+1730 GDGVGRGYLN

-1757 EYCYRTGDLVRWR
+1757 EHCYRTGDLVRWR

-1775 EYKGRIDEQ
+1775 EYKGRMDEQ

-1810 VVIVRQDNNGQK
+1810 IVTVRQDDNGQK

-1836 SDLRNVLSQD
+1836 SDLRNILSQD
-1846 LPGYMVPSYFVRLS
+1846 LPGYMVPSYFVQLS

-1877 PEHNVDT
+1877 PEQNVDT
-1884 GVNYVAPETDVQ
+1884 GMDYVAPETDVQ
-1896 QALAAAWGAIL
+1896 QALATAWGAIL
-1907 GIQKV
+1907 GIQRV

-1951 TIAGLSTYIQPV
+1951 TIAGLSKFIQPV
-1963 NRMAEQG
+1963 NRIAEQG
-1970 EITGHVLL
+1970 EVTGSVLL
-1978 TPIQRWFFEQPTA
+1978 TPIQRWFFEQSTA

-2016 LEQITTHHDALRMV
+2016 LNQITSHHDALRMV
-2030 FRSGENSGEN
+2030 FRSSEN
-2040 GHIAWNRSVEEGE
+2040 GYTAWNRGIEEGE
-2053 SYHLESFDYRDF
+2053 PYHLEIFDYRD
-2065 PASEKDLAKMIDTKC
+2065 SKVNEGDLAKMVEANC
-2080 NEIQSGISLGEGPLM
+2080 NEIQSSISLSEGPLM

-2105 DHLLVVIHHLVVD
+2105 DHLLVAIHHLVVD

-2133 EQASKGE
+2133 DQASKGE
-2140 QVIQL
+2140 SVIQL
-2145 PHKTDSFQTWAEQ
+2145 PHKTDSFQTWAQQ
-2158 LHAYAN
+2158 LYAYAN
-2164 SPAIEHE
+2164 SPAME
-2171 RAYWEELAQVEL
+2171 RERSYWEDLAQAEL

-2190 GYNEHEKL
+2190 GHHEHKNS

-2209 WTNEETEQL
+2209 WTSAETEQL
-2218 LKQANRAYST
+2218 LKQANRAYHT

-2244 WCGNERFLIHL
+2244 WSGNERFLINL

-2267 DITRTVGWFTSQ
+2267 DITRTIGWFTSQ
-2279 YPVLLDMA
+2279 YPVLLNMPQ
-2287 EELSLSQR
+2287 EITLSQR

-2310 IGCGVLKYLADRQ
+2310 IGYGVLKYVADHQ
-2323 GQAASPAIFTADPEI
+2323 EQVTSPALFEADPEI

-2350 KGNDLQ
+2350 KGNDLE
-2356 SSPFS
+2356 SSPYS
-2361 GGMPLSLTMA
+2361 GGMPLSPTMA

-2386 LGMTISYSRTSYRS
+2386 LGLTISYSRTSYRP

-2405 LAELLEASLREILTH
+2405 LAKLLESSLREILTH
-2420 CINKEHPELTPSDI
+2420 CIHKEQPELTPSDI
-2434 SYKGMSVESLDSL
+2434 SYKGMSVEGLGSL
-2447 LSEMGTAGKVD
+2447 LSEMGAAGEVD
-2458 NIYTLTP
+2458 NVYALTP

-2489 LSYDMQD
+2489 VSYDMRGRM
-2496 QLDIQAFADSLN
+2496 DIRAFAESLN
-2508 MLVRRHEALRT
+2508 ILVRRHEALRT

-2531 VVYRSRDCGFYYED
+2531 VVYRSRDCGFQYED
-2545 LRELDVETRD
+2545 LHKLDVGTRD
-2555 TWLKS
+2555 TWVKN
-2560 FKLEDKAR
+2560 FELEDRAR

-2580 AVLRTGED
+2580 AILRTGED
-2588 HYHFVW
+2588 SYHFVW

-2608 VNKEVFES
+2608 INKEVFES

-2631 VPYSSFIEWLEAQDR
+2631 VPYSSFIEWLEAQDGKAA
-2646 ETSADYWRSYLSGYE
+2646 ADYWSSYLSGYE

-2666 PAVKTGRKSEGYTAS
+2666 PAIKSGRKSEGYTAS
-2681 DWVTDL
+2681 DWATDW
-2687 EHELTLRVEETAKRY
+2687 ERELTLRVEETAKRY
-2702 QVTMNTLLQTAWGI
+2702 QVTMNTLLQTVWGI
-2716 VLQKYNNHNDVVFGS
+2716 VLQKYNNHSDVVFGS

-2738 DIIGVENIIGL
+2738 DIIGVEDIIGL
-2749 FINTIPVRVRT
+2749 FINTIPVRIRC
-2760 EPGQSFA
+2760 EAGESFA
-2767 EIMKNMQEQ
+2767 EVMQKMQEQ

-2811 PVDEQVE
+2811 PVEEQVE
-2818 ELGNDGQGT
+2818 ELGSDGQDA
-2827 FTISNVVATEQTNYD
+2827 FPISNVVAAEQTNYD
-2842 LGVVV
+2842 LNLVV
-2847 MPGEDIK
+2847 MPGECIK
-2854 IRFMYNALCYDQAD
+2854 IRFMYNALSFDQTD
-2868 IERLY
+2868 IERLH
-2873 GHFVRLLEQILLN
+2873 GHFVNLLEQVLLN
-2886 PNVCVEE
+2886 PSVCVEE

-2908 FNDTASVYPHHQTIQ
+2908 FNDTASAYPRNQTIQ
-2923 KLFEDQAERTPDH
+2923 KLFEEQAERTPDH
-2936 IAVVWGRQSLT
+2936 IAVALGHQSLT
-2947 YRELNERA
+2947 YRELNETA
-2955 NRLARTLRAE
+2955 NRLAHTLRDA
-2965 GVEPDQPVG
+2965 GVKPDEPVG
-2974 ILVQRSLEMIVG
+2974 ILTERSLDMITG
-2986 IYAILKAGGAYVPID
+2986 TLAILKAGGAYVPVD
-3001 PDYPADRIR
+3001 PQYPEDRIR
-3010 FMLEDS
+3010 YMLEDS
-3016 GAKLVLT
+3016 GAKLLLA
-3023 QARVAEQASLSFD
+3023 QQDLLDRCYFD
-3036 GKVLVLNLDRPE
+3036 GQIVNLND
-3048 QDGKE
+3048 DTS
-3053 MYHEDSSNLEPLS
+3053 YSTDHSNL
-3066 GPRHIAY
+3066 GMDGAGHHAAY
-3073 IIYTSGSTGKPK
+3073 VIYTSGSTGKPK
-3085 GVMVEHHSVLNRILW
+3085 GVVVEHQSVVRLVRNTDYVPFDESIR
-3100 MHDRY
+3100 M
-3105 GLGAEDTILQKTAF
+3105 LQTCAF
-3119 TFDVSVWELFWWS
+3119 VFDVSTFEIWGALLNGGQLVLVHKDDLLDASKLKETIRDHRITMMWLTTPLFNQLS
-3132 MVGSKVSLLSVGGE
+3132 QQDSKLFGEVKYLLVGGDVLSAPHINRVLRD
-3146 KNPEDIVD
+3146 NPDMNI
-3154 TIARDGVTTMHFVP
+3154 
-3168 AMLHAFLEYVEQ
+3168 
-3180 QPREVMQTKLGT
+3180 
-3192 LRHVFASGEALP
+3192 
-3204 PQHVARFQRLVSSLA
+3204 
-3219 GAKLINLYGPT
+3219 INGYGPT
-3230 EATVDVSYFD
+3230 ENTTFSTTYHI
-3240 CEPTEEYTVIPI
+3240 TEEQLDSVPI
-3252 GKPIQNICLYIVK
+3252 GRPIRNSTAYVVDK
-3265 EGTEQ
+3265 SFN
-3270 LQPIGVAG
+3270 LQPVGAWG
-3278 ELCISGVG
+3278 ELVVGGDG

-3291 LNRPELTAEKFVAD
+3291 LNRPELTAERFLAN
-3305 PFADGKAGYERM
+3305 PWMDGDRLYC
-3317 YRTGDLARWMPD
+3317 TGDLVRWRED
-3329 GNIEYLGRIDHQVK
+3329 GMLEYAGRIDQQVK

-3352 EVEERLTSVP
+3352 EVEARLANVP

-3371 VQDGA
+3371 LRDGT

-3388 KQLTVREIRSALLA
+3388 EQLTIREIRAVMSAS
-3402 TLPGYM
+3402 LPNYM
-3408 IPSAFVQLDRIP
+3408 IPSAFVQLDRLP
-3420 LTANGKIDRKALPAP
+3420 LTTNGKIDRKALPVP

-3442 TEYAAP
+3442 IEYVAP
-3448 RTEVEQLLA
+3448 RTDVEQLLA

-3522 LEYKADSPIIRL
+3522 LQSKADSPIIRL

-3577 ADEQE
+3577 SDEQE

-3613 KTACTL
+3613 KVADTL

-3627 DIFMLDSVRRTEA
+3627 DILMLDSVKRKEA
-3640 LPFTAKETEHEI
+3640 LPFTVEETEHEI

-3662 YRELLNDTYQRKM
+3662 YRELLNETYQRKM

-3685 VNTETI
+3685 VNTESV

-3718 TTQGS
+3718 ATQGS

-3728 LIGSHYELLEPG
+3728 LIGNHYELLEPG
-3740 FVEENA
+3740 FIEENV
-3746 KRIRTVIQS
+3746 KSIRAAIQNITRNMDKD
-3755 IARSME
+3755 IA
-3761 QNMAHDSSKPM
+3761 QDLAHHNS
-3772 VDDMSGIR
+3772 

>member
-6 EKEKKYWSHKLESED
+6 EKEKNYWSHKLESED
-21 HIICLPYT
+21 HITCLPYT
-29 NNVFKD
+29 NHVSKD
-35 ATATNLNPHTY
+35 TAATSSNFLTY
-46 TLTFPSEISGRI
+46 TLTFPSEISQRI
-58 SSITGGAPW
+58 LSITGGAPW

-81 HKYTGEERVLLGIP
+81 HKYTGEESVLLGIP
-95 VAKSGNDAAKP
+95 VAKSGNGATKP

-117 DSTTT
+117 DSSTT
-122 FKALLSQI
+122 FKTLLSQI
-130 KTSVGE
+130 KTSVSE

-142 IPFWNYSE
+142 IPFWNYTE
-150 LLEIPRNEDGKPFI
+150 GLEILRNKDDKPLI
-164 HTTVSLQ
+164 HTTASLR
-171 NIHISDFLNHVQ
+171 NIHISDFLHHVQ

-190 QWENTAVSLNVKY
+190 QWENAAVSLNVKY
-203 SSDRYNEATIK
+203 SSDRYDQMTIE

-221 RLYTIVLHQPELAI
+221 RLYTVVLHQPELEI
-235 SAAQVLSEEEV
+235 CTAQVLSEQEV
-246 EKLAYTFNDTAA
+246 EQLVHTFNDTAV
-258 DYPRHASI
+258 DYPRDASI
-266 HALFEEQAMQT
+266 HELFEIQAKQV
-277 PNQVAVVCG
+277 PQQVAVVSG
-286 QDRLTYG
+286 PNSLTY
-293 ELNEKTSRL
+293 EKLNEKANRL
-302 AHTLRKL
+302 AHFLRKQ
-309 GISTE
+309 GIRTE

-329 GMLAILKAGGA
+329 GMLAILKAGGV

-352 VRFLLEDSGAN
+352 VRYLLEDSETK
-363 ILLVQRM
+363 ILLVQKM
-370 EHRPVDFAGS
+370 EHRPTDFKGI
-380 VVDLSD
+380 VLDLSD
-386 SAIYG
+386 DAIYET
-391 MDDADRRNPVLP
+391 DDADRCNSVLSYD
-403 NEHETYTDMANIG
+403 NGMSTDTGNMG

-435 TTTQPEANQPTIQ
+435 TTTIPTED
-448 PVATQSEQAKQIQQA
+448 TQSEQAKPIQQVYA
-463 YTAGG
+463 AEE

-502 RLVKNTNYAQ
+502 RLVKHANYAR

-522 GAVVFDASTFEIWG
+522 GSVVFDASTFEIWG

-549 DIILDAPKLKEA
+549 DVILDVLKLKEA
-561 VHSHGITTMWLT
+561 VRSHSITTMFLT
-573 APLFNQLSQQDLEL
+573 TPLFNQLSQQDLAL

-598 DVLSV
+598 DVMSV
-603 PHINRV
+603 PHMNRV
-609 LEVHPNLRIINGYGP
+609 LKAHPSLRISNIYGP
-624 TENTTFSTTHAISG
+624 TENTTFSTVHAING
-638 VQSASVPIGSPIHN
+638 VQSESVPIGRPIHN

-665 PVGAWGEL
+665 PVGVWGEL
-673 IVGGDGV
+673 LVGGDGV

-693 KFIDSPFRSGERCYR
+693 QFIDSPFCNGERCYR

-755 AVAIAR
+755 AVVIAR
-761 DDEQGQ
+761 EDEQGQ

-780 AASELRSA
+780 QLSELRSA
-788 LSQGLP
+788 LNRELP
-794 GYMVPSYFVQL
+794 SYMVPSYFVQL

-815 VDRRALPQP
+815 VDRRALPRP
-824 EGSISSGAE
+824 EGGISSGAE
-833 YVPPQNQLQVQL
+833 YVPPQNQLQAQL
-845 ASIWKD
+845 VIIWKE
-851 VLELDR
+851 VLEIER

-877 ISLIHKELHKNVQL
+877 ISLIHKQLHKNVQL

-900 EQLAQVIEA
+900 EQFAQVIEA

-954 LTLTGSL
+954 LTLIGSL

-996 DKVPFRMELT
+996 NEVSFRVELIH
-1006 YAHGAATKEA
+1006 APGADQRET
-1016 DELVRNFVQ
+1016 DELVHGFVQ
-1025 PFDLGQAPLFRVG
+1025 PFNLEQAPLFRAG
-1038 LIETDPEHHILL
+1038 LIEISPEHHILL

-1061 SINVLIQDFIR
+1061 SINVLIQDFIH

-1085 YKDYAAWQQKQ
+1085 YKDYAAWQREQ
-1096 QQSERYREQEKYWLN
+1096 QQSERYQEQEDYWLN
-1111 TFAGELPVLDLPT
+1111 TFAGELPVLDIPT

-1136 DLLEFTLDQRQS
+1136 DVLEFTLDQRQS
-1148 EGLKSIAVQTEST
+1148 EGLKSIAMQTEST

-1172 LLSRYSGQEDII
+1172 LLSQYSGQEDII

-1240 PFEELVDKLGVDRD
+1240 PFEELVEKLGVDRD

-1263 MFALQNLEQKEQ
+1263 MFALQNLEQTEQ
-1275 QLAGLQLAPYPSE
+1275 QLAELQLAPYPSE

-1298 FALED
+1298 FAQED
-1303 GQQIACAFQYGTRL
+1303 GEQIACGFQYGTRL
-1317 FKRETIE
+1317 YKRETIE
-1324 RLAVHLQQLINA
+1324 RLAVHLQQLINV
-1336 VIEQPDTV
+1336 VIEQPEIA
-1344 LAAIEMVSA
+1344 LAAIEMVST
-1353 QEKEQLVQQFN
+1353 QEKEQLVKQFST
-1364 NTAAGYPYPRDQVLS
+1364 TAADSPYPRDQLMH
-1379 VLFEEQAAQ
+1379 VLFEEQVAQ

-1395 TFADTQLSYR
+1395 TFADTQLTYH
-1405 ELNERSNR
+1405 ELNERSDR
-1413 LAHILASQGI
+1413 LACILTSHGI
-1423 RRGSEPEI
+1423 RHGSGTQI
-1431 QRVGIMAERSIEL
+1431 QRVGIVAERSIEM
-1444 IVGMLAILKA
+1444 VVSMLAILKA
-1454 GGAYVPIDADYPEE
+1454 GGAYVPIDPEYPEE
-1468 RIRYLLEDSGAQ
+1468 RIRYLLEDSGAE
-1480 LLLAQRREQVP
+1480 LLLSQRREQVF
-1491 FEPGIPVIA
+1491 FEPGIPVID
-1500 LSDDPRWS
+1500 LSDAQLWS
-1508 SEPELNTHTD
+1508 SEFEGYTHTHGSD
-1518 KSAAIPTRGSA
+1518 AISNGGSA
-1529 SDLAHVIYTSGTTGK
+1529 LDLSHVIYTSGTTGK
-1544 PKGVMI
+1544 PKGVMV
-1550 NHRNVVRLVKNNS
+1550 NHRNVVRLVKSTS
-1563 YASLDENTRMLQIGA
+1563 YATLDENTRMLQMGA

-1592 LNGGHLYLVSHDT
+1592 LNGGQLYVVNHDT
-1605 ILDTAKLKQAIDEYR
+1605 ILDAAKFKQAMNKYR

-1633 HSQQDIGL
+1633 HSQQDIEV
-1641 FASLRELLVGGDVLS
+1641 FASLKELLVGGDVMS

-1665 EHPHLRLANVYGPTE
+1665 EYPHLRLSNVYGPTE

-1685 TTYDITE
+1685 TTYEIME
-1692 LQTQAVPIGRP
+1692 PQTQGVPIGRP
-1703 IDHSTTYVVNRSLK
+1703 IDHSTVYVVNRSLK
-1717 LQPIGAWGELLVG
+1717 LQPVGAWGELLLG
-1730 GDGVARGYLN
+1730 GDGVALGYLN

-1775 EYKGRIDEQ
+1775 EYKGRMDEQ

-1790 RIELGEIE
+1790 RIELGEVE

-1810 VVIVRQDNNGQK
+1810 VVIVRQDDHGQK

-1836 SDLRNVLSQD
+1836 SDLRNALSQD
-1846 LPGYMVPSYFVRLS
+1846 LPSYMVPSYFVRLS

-1877 PEHNVDT
+1877 PEPNVDT
-1884 GVNYVAPETDVQ
+1884 GMDYVAPETDVQ

-1951 TIAGLSTYIQPV
+1951 TIADLSTYIQPV
-1963 NRMAEQG
+1963 NRVAEQG
-1970 EITGHVLL
+1970 EVTGNVVL
-1978 TPIQRWFFEQPTA
+1978 TPIQRWFFEQPTG

-2016 LEQITTHHDALRMV
+2016 LHQITTHHDALRMI
-2030 FRSGENSGEN
+2030 FRSSEN
-2040 GHIAWNRSVEEGE
+2040 GYTAWNRGVDEGE
-2053 SYHLESFDYRDF
+2053 PYHLECFDYRNSD
-2065 PASEKDLAKMIDTKC
+2065 AIEGNLAKIIEAKC
-2080 NEIQSGISLGEGPLM
+2080 NEIQSGISLSEGPLM

-2105 DHLLVVIHHLVVD
+2105 DHLLVAIHHLVVD

-2145 PHKTDSFQTWAEQ
+2145 PHKTDSFQTWAEK

-2164 SPAIEHE
+2164 SPAMESE
-2171 RAYWEELAQVEL
+2171 RAYWEELAQAEL

-2190 GYNEHEKL
+2190 GHNEHDKP
-2198 LIGDSESVTAV
+2198 LIGDSESVTAL
-2209 WTNEETEQL
+2209 WTNAETEQL
-2218 LKQANRAYST
+2218 LKQANRAYRT
-2228 EVNDLLLTA
+2228 EINDLLLTA

-2244 WCGNERFLIHL
+2244 WSGNDRFLINL
-2255 EGHGREA
+2255 EGHGREP
-2262 ILPEV
+2262 ILSEV
-2267 DITRTVGWFTSQ
+2267 DITRTIGWFTSQ
-2279 YPVLLDMA
+2279 YPVLLDMP
-2287 EELSLSQR
+2287 EETALSQR
-2295 IKHVKEGLRGIPQKG
+2295 IKHVKEGLRSIPQKG
-2310 IGCGVLKYLADRQ
+2310 IGYGALKYLFDSQ
-2323 GQAASPAIFTADPEI
+2323 TQASEGPSAIFTTAPEI

-2356 SSPFS
+2356 SSPYE
-2361 GGMPLSLTMA
+2361 GGMPLSPTMA

-2386 LGMTISYSRTSYRS
+2386 LGLTISYSRTSYRP

-2405 LAELLEASLREILTH
+2405 LARLLESSLREILTH
-2420 CINKEHPELTPSDI
+2420 CTHKEHPELTPSDI
-2434 SYKGMSVESLDSL
+2434 SYKGMSVEGLDSL
-2447 LSEMGTAGKVD
+2447 LSEMGAAGEID
-2458 NIYTLTP
+2458 NVYALTP

-2489 LSYDMQD
+2489 VSYDMRGRI
-2496 QLDIQAFADSLN
+2496 DIGNFAESLN
-2508 MLVRRHEALRT
+2508 MLVRRHEVLRT

-2531 VVYRSRDCGFYYED
+2531 VVYRNRDCGFYYED
-2545 LRELDVETRD
+2545 LRELDSDTRGI
-2555 TWLKS
+2555 WLKN

-2568 GFDLRRDVLLRV
+2568 GFDLRRDVLMRI
-2580 AVLRTGED
+2580 AILRTGED
-2588 HYHFVW
+2588 SYHIVW

-2608 VNKEVFES
+2608 INKEVFES

-2631 VPYSSFIEWLEAQDR
+2631 VPYSRFIEWLEAQDR
-2646 ETSADYWRSYLSGYE
+2646 KAATDYWSSYLSGYE

-2666 PAVKTGRKSEGYTAS
+2666 PAVKSGRKSGGYTAS
-2681 DWVTDL
+2681 DWVTVL
-2687 EHELTLRVEETAKRY
+2687 ERELTLRVEETAKRY
-2702 QVTMNTLLQTAWGI
+2702 QVTMNTLLQTVWGI
-2716 VLQKYNNHNDVVFGS
+2716 VLQKYNNHRDVVFGS

-2738 DIIGVENIIGL
+2738 DIIGVEGIIGL
-2749 FINTIPVRVRT
+2749 FINTIPVRILS
-2760 EPGQSFA
+2760 EAGESFA
-2767 EIMKNMQEQ
+2767 EVMKKTQEQ

-2818 ELGNDGQGT
+2818 EMEIDGQELSP
-2827 FTISNVVATEQTNYD
+2827 ISNVVALEQTNYD
-2842 LGVVV
+2842 LNVVV
-2847 MPGEDIK
+2847 MPGECVK
-2854 IRFMYNALCYDQAD
+2854 IRFMYNALNYDQTD
-2868 IERLY
+2868 IERLH
-2873 GHFVRLLEQILLN
+2873 GHFVNLLEQTLLN
-2886 PNVCVEE
+2886 PNVRVEE

-2908 FNDTASVYPHHQTIQ
+2908 FNDTSSAYPDNQTIH
-2923 KLFEDQAERTPDH
+2923 KLFEEQAEHTPDH
-2936 IAVVWGRQSLT
+2936 IAVALDHQTLT
-2947 YRELNERA
+2947 YRELNETA
-2955 NRLARTLRAE
+2955 NRLARILRDA
-2965 GVEPDQPVG
+2965 GVKPDEPVG
-2974 ILVQRSLEMIVG
+2974 ILTERSLDMITG
-2986 IYAILKAGGAYVPID
+2986 TLAILKAGGAYVPID
-3001 PDYPADRIR
+3001 SQYPEDRIR
-3010 FMLEDS
+3010 YMLEDS
-3016 GAKLVLT
+3016 GAKLLLA
-3023 QARVAEQASLSFD
+3023 QQDLLDRCYFD
-3036 GKVLVLNLDRPE
+3036 GQIVNLNDDKSYSADASNPGI
-3048 QDGKE
+3048 DGA
-3053 MYHEDSSNLEPLS
+3053 SN
-3066 GPRHIAY
+3066 HAAY
-3073 IIYTSGSTGKPK
+3073 VIYTSGSTGKPK
-3085 GVMVEHHSVLNRILW
+3085 GVVVEHRSVVRLVRNTDYVPFDESTR
-3100 MHDRY
+3100 M
-3105 GLGAEDTILQKTAF
+3105 LQTCAF
-3119 TFDVSVWELFWWS
+3119 VFDVSTFEIWGALLNGGQLVLLHKDDLLDAAKMKETIQDHHVNMMWLTTPLFNQLS
-3132 MVGSKVSLLSVGGE
+3132 QQDSKLFGDVKYLLVGGDVLSAPHINRVLRD
-3146 KNPEDIVD
+3146 NPHMNI
-3154 TIARDGVTTMHFVP
+3154 
-3168 AMLHAFLEYVEQ
+3168 
-3180 QPREVMQTKLGT
+3180 
-3192 LRHVFASGEALP
+3192 
-3204 PQHVARFQRLVSSLA
+3204 
-3219 GAKLINLYGPT
+3219 INGYGPT
-3230 EATVDVSYFD
+3230 ENTTFSTTYHI
-3240 CEPTEEYTVIPI
+3240 TEEQRDSVPI
-3252 GKPIQNICLYIVK
+3252 GRPICNSTAYVVDSSFN
-3265 EGTEQ
+3265 
-3270 LQPIGVAG
+3270 LQPVGAWG
-3278 ELCISGVG
+3278 ELVVGGDG

-3291 LNRPELTAEKFVAD
+3291 LNRPELTVERFLANPWV
-3305 PFADGKAGYERM
+3305 DGDRLYC
-3317 YRTGDLARWMPD
+3317 TGDLVRWRED
-3329 GNIEYLGRIDHQVK
+3329 GILEYAGRIDQQVK

-3352 EVEERLTSVP
+3352 EVETRLASVP

-3371 VQDGA
+3371 LRDGA

-3388 KQLTVREIRSALLA
+3388 EQLTIRELRTVMSAS
-3402 TLPGYM
+3402 LPSYM
-3408 IPSAFVQLDRIP
+3408 IPSAFVQLDRFP
-3420 LTANGKIDRKALPAP
+3420 LTTNGKIDRKALPVP

-3442 TEYAAP
+3442 IEYVAP
-3448 RTEVEQLLA
+3448 RTDVEQLLA

-3483 KVLELVRK
+3483 KVLELIRK
-3491 VHLATD
+3491 VRLATD

-3507 FPTIEEQALALLKSD
+3507 FSTIEEQALTLLKAD
-3522 LEYKADSPIIRL
+3522 LDYKVDSPIIRL

-3564 DAVVYGLEFVDDA
+3564 DAVVYGLEFVDDVT
-3577 ADEQE
+3577 DEQA

-3590 IVSTQAQGPYVLL
+3590 IISTQAQGPYVLL

-3613 KTACTL
+3613 KVADTL
-3619 ERQGHAVS
+3619 ERQGHTVS
-3627 DIFMLDSVRRTEA
+3627 DILMLDSVKRAEA
-3640 LPFTAKETEHEI
+3640 LPFTDEETEQEI

-3662 YRELLNDTYQRKM
+3662 YRELLNETYQRKM

-3685 VNTETI
+3685 VNTENV
-3691 QANIHGFVAVGS
+3691 QANIHGFVAAGS
-3703 ETVKGTGDNRLLWKD
+3703 ETVKGTGDNKLLWKD
-3718 TTQGS
+3718 ATQGS

-3728 LIGSHYELLEPG
+3728 LIGNHYELLEPG
-3740 FVEENA
+3740 FIEENV
-3746 KRIRTVIQS
+3746 KCIRATIHK
-3755 IARSME
+3755 ITRSMGKDVT
-3761 QNMAHDSSKPM
+3761 QGLAHHNS
-3772 VDDMSGIR
+3772 

>member
-6 EKEKKYWSHKLESED
+6 EKEKNYWSHKLESED
-21 HIICLPYT
+21 RIICLPYT
-29 NNVFKD
+29 NHVSRD
-35 ATATNLNPHTY
+35 TAATDSNCHTY
-46 TLTFPSEISGRI
+46 TLTFPSEISQRI

-81 HKYTGEERVLLGIP
+81 HKYTGEESVLLGIP
-95 VAKSGNDAAKP
+95 VAKSGNGATKP

-117 DSTTT
+117 DSSTT
-122 FKALLSQI
+122 FKTLLSQI
-130 KTSVGE
+130 KTSVSE

-142 IPFWNYSE
+142 IPFWNYTE
-150 LLEIPRNEDGKPFI
+150 GLEILRNKDDKPLI
-164 HTTVSLQ
+164 HTTASLQ
-171 NIHISDFLNHVQ
+171 NIHISDFLHHVQ

-190 QWENTAVSLNVKY
+190 QWDNAAVSLNVKY
-203 SSDRYNEATIK
+203 SSDRYDQVTIE

-221 RLYTIVLHQPELAI
+221 RLYTVVLHHPELEI
-235 SAAQVLSEEEV
+235 CTAQVLSEQEV
-246 EKLAYTFNDTAA
+246 EQLVHTFNDTAV
-258 DYPRHASI
+258 DYPRDASI
-266 HALFEEQAMQT
+266 HELFEIQAKQV
-277 PNQVAVVCG
+277 PQQVAVVSG
-286 QDRLTYG
+286 PNSLTY
-293 ELNEKTSRL
+293 EKLNEKANRL
-302 AHTLRKL
+302 AHFLRKQ
-309 GISTE
+309 GIRTE

-329 GMLAILKAGGA
+329 GMLAILKAGGV

-352 VRFLLEDSGAN
+352 VRYLLEDSETK
-363 ILLVQRM
+363 ILLVQKM
-370 EHRPVDFAGS
+370 EHRPTDFKGI
-380 VVDLSD
+380 VLDLSD
-386 SAIYG
+386 DAIYET
-391 MDDADRRNPVLP
+391 DDADGCNSVLSYD
-403 NEHETYTDMANIG
+403 NGMSTDTGNMG

-435 TTTQPEANQPTIQ
+435 TTTIPTEAP
-448 PVATQSEQAKQIQQA
+448 QSEQAKPIQQVYA
-463 YTAGG
+463 AEE

-502 RLVKNTNYAQ
+502 RLVKHANYAR

-522 GAVVFDASTFEIWG
+522 GSVVFDASTFEIWG

-549 DIILDAPKLKEA
+549 DVILDVLKLKEA
-561 VHSHGITTMWLT
+561 VRSHGITTMFLT
-573 APLFNQLSQQDLEL
+573 TPLFNQLSQQDLAL

-598 DVLSV
+598 DVMSV
-603 PHINRV
+603 PHMTRV
-609 LEVHPNLRIINGYGP
+609 LKAHPSLRISNIYGP
-624 TENTTFSTTHAISG
+624 TENTTFSTVHAING
-638 VQSASVPIGSPIHN
+638 VQSESVPIGRPIHN

-665 PVGAWGEL
+665 PVGVWGEL
-673 IVGGDGV
+673 LVGGDGV

-693 KFIDSPFRSGERCYR
+693 KFIDSPFRNGERCYR

-716 ADGTLEYKGR
+716 ADGALEYKGR

-741 EVEAQLLKLEAVRE
+741 EVEAQLLKLEVVRE
-755 AVAIAR
+755 AVVTAHE
-761 DDEQGQ
+761 DEQGQ
-767 KQLCAYVVTHADV
+767 KQLCAYVVTHAN
-780 AASELRSA
+780 AQLSELRSA
-788 LSQGLP
+788 LSRELP

-824 EGSISSGAE
+824 QGSISSGAE
-833 YVPPQNQLQVQL
+833 YVAPQNQLQAQL
-845 ASIWKD
+845 VSIWKD
-851 VLELDR
+851 VLELER

-872 RATHV
+872 RATNV

-920 SENKPF
+920 SGNKPF

-939 NQLDGAGISYNIPGA
+939 NQLDGAGTSYNIPGA

-961 DHKALDNAF
+961 DYKALDNAF
-970 RQLIDRHETLR
+970 RQLINRHETLR
-981 TSFETMNGEPVQRVH
+981 TSFESMNGEPVQRVH
-996 DKVPFRMELT
+996 DEVPFRVELIH
-1006 YAHGAATKEA
+1006 AHGADQKET
-1016 DELVRNFVQ
+1016 DELVHGFVQ
-1025 PFDLGQAPLFRVG
+1025 PFDLAHAPLFRAG
-1038 LIETDPEHHILL
+1038 LIETGPEHHILL

-1061 SINVLIQDFIR
+1061 SINVLIQDFIH

-1085 YKDYAAWQQKQ
+1085 YKDYAAWQQEE
-1096 QQSERYREQEKYWLN
+1096 QQSERYQEQENYWLN
-1111 TFAGELPVLDLPT
+1111 TFAGELPVLDIPT

-1136 DLLEFTLDQRQS
+1136 DVLEFTLDQRQS
-1148 EGLKSIAVQTEST
+1148 EGLKGIAMQTEST
-1161 LYMVLLAAYTA
+1161 LYMVLLAAYTT
-1172 LLSRYSGQEDII
+1172 LLSQYSGQEDII

-1194 ADLGNLIGM
+1194 ADLSSLIGM

-1240 PFEELVDKLGVDRD
+1240 PFEELVEKLGVDRD

-1263 MFALQNLEQKEQ
+1263 MFALQNLEQTEQ
-1275 QLAGLQLAPYPSE
+1275 QLAELQLAPYPSE

-1298 FALED
+1298 FAQED
-1303 GQQIACAFQYGTRL
+1303 GEQIACGFQYGTRL
-1317 FKRETIE
+1317 YKRETIE
-1324 RLAVHLQQLINA
+1324 RLAVHLQQLINV
-1336 VIEQPDTV
+1336 VIEQPEIA

-1353 QEKEQLVQQFN
+1353 QEKEQLVEQFST
-1364 NTAAGYPYPRDQVLS
+1364 TAADSPYPRDQLLH
-1379 VLFEEQAAQ
+1379 VLFEEQVAQ
-1388 SPDRLAI
+1388 SPDRLAV
-1395 TFADTQLSYR
+1395 TFADTQLTYR
-1405 ELNERSNR
+1405 ELNERSDR
-1413 LAHILASQGI
+1413 LACVLTSHGI
-1423 RRGSEPEI
+1423 RRGSGAQI
-1431 QRVGIMAERSIEL
+1431 QRVGIVAERSIEMV
-1444 IVGMLAILKA
+1444 VGMLAIMKA
-1454 GGAYVPIDADYPEE
+1454 GGAYVPIDPEYPEE
-1468 RIRYLLEDSGAQ
+1468 RIRYLLEDSGAE
-1480 LLLAQRREQVP
+1480 LLLSQRREQIS
-1491 FEPGIPVIA
+1491 FEPGIPVID
-1500 LSDDPRWS
+1500 LSDAQLWS
-1508 SEPELNTHTD
+1508 SEFEGYTHTHE
-1518 KSAAIPTRGSA
+1518 SASITNGGSA
-1529 SDLAHVIYTSGTTGK
+1529 LDLSHVIYTSGTTGK
-1544 PKGVMI
+1544 PKGVMV
-1550 NHRNVVRLVKNNS
+1550 NHRNVARLVKGNS
-1563 YASLDENTRMLQIGA
+1563 YATLDENTRMLQMGA

-1592 LNGGHLYLVSHDT
+1592 LNGGQLYVVNHDT
-1605 ILDTAKLKQAIDEYR
+1605 ILDAAKFKQVMNKYR

-1633 HSQQDIGL
+1633 HSQQDIEV
-1641 FASLRELLVGGDVLS
+1641 FASLKELLVGGDVMS
-1656 VPHANRVLK
+1656 VPHVNRVLK
-1665 EHPHLRLANVYGPTE
+1665 EYPQLRLSNVYGPTE

-1685 TTYDITE
+1685 TTYEITE
-1692 LQTQAVPIGRP
+1692 PQTQGVPIGRP
-1703 IDHSTTYVVNRSLK
+1703 IDHSTIYVVNRSLK
-1717 LQPIGAWGELLVG
+1717 LQPVGAWGELLLG
-1730 GDGVARGYLN
+1730 GDGVALGYLN

-1751 SPFRPG
+1751 SPFRPE

-1775 EYKGRIDEQ
+1775 EYKGRMDEQ

-1790 RIELGEIE
+1790 RIELGEVE

-1810 VVIVRQDNNGQK
+1810 VVTVRQDDSGQK

-1836 SDLRNVLSQD
+1836 SDLRSVLSQD
-1846 LPGYMVPSYFVRLS
+1846 LPSYMVPSYFVQLS
-1860 RLPLTLNGKVDR
+1860 KLPLTLNGKVDR

-1877 PEHNVDT
+1877 PEPNVDT
-1884 GVNYVAPETDVQ
+1884 GMDYVAPETDVQ
-1896 QALAAAWGAIL
+1896 LALAAAWGAIL

-1912 GIQDNFFHLGGDS
+1912 GTQDNFFHLGGDS

-1963 NRMAEQG
+1963 KRVAEQG
-1970 EITGHVLL
+1970 EVTGHVVL
-1978 TPIQRWFFEQPTA
+1978 TPIQRWFFEQSTD

-2002 YRQEGYDEQ
+2002 YRQEGYNER
-2011 ALRQA
+2011 ALRLA
-2016 LEQITTHHDALRMV
+2016 LHQITAHHDALRMT
-2030 FRSGENSGEN
+2030 FRSSEN
-2040 GHIAWNRSVEEGE
+2040 GYTAWNRGVGEGE
-2053 SYHLESFDYRDF
+2053 PYHLECFDYRD
-2065 PASEKDLAKMIDTKC
+2065 SEVIEENLEKMIEAKC
-2080 NEIQSGISLGEGPLM
+2080 NEIQSSISLSEGPLM

-2105 DHLLVVIHHLVVD
+2105 DHLLVVIHHLTVD

-2133 EQASKGE
+2133 EQAAKGE

-2145 PHKTDSFQTWAEQ
+2145 PHKTDSFQTWAEK

-2164 SPAIEHE
+2164 SPAMERE
-2171 RAYWEELAQVEL
+2171 RAYWEGIAQAKP

-2190 GYNEHEKL
+2190 GHNEHDKP
-2198 LIGDSESVTAV
+2198 LIGDSESVTAL
-2209 WTNEETEQL
+2209 WTHEETEQL
-2218 LKQANRAYST
+2218 LKQANRAYRT
-2228 EVNDLLLTA
+2228 EINDLLLTA

-2244 WCGNERFLIHL
+2244 WSGHDRFLINL

-2267 DITRTVGWFTSQ
+2267 DITRTIGWFTSQ
-2279 YPVLLDMA
+2279 YPVLLDMPKETA
-2287 EELSLSQR
+2287 LSQR
-2295 IKHVKEGLRGIPQKG
+2295 IKHAKEGLRSIPQKG
-2310 IGCGVLKYLADRQ
+2310 IGYGILKYLAEV
-2323 GQAASPAIFTADPEI
+2323 SPALCEVDPEI

-2356 SSPFS
+2356 SSPYS
-2361 GGMPLSLTMA
+2361 GGMPLSPTMA

-2386 LGMTISYSRTSYRS
+2386 LGLTISYSRTSYRP

-2405 LAELLEASLREILTH
+2405 LASLLESSLREILKH
-2420 CINKEHPELTPSDI
+2420 CIHKEHPELTPSDI
-2434 SYKGMSVESLDSL
+2434 SYKGMRVEELDSL
-2447 LSEMGTAGKVD
+2447 LSEMGATGEID
-2458 NIYTLTP
+2458 NVYTLTP

-2489 LSYDMQD
+2489 VSYDMQG
-2496 QLDIQAFADSLN
+2496 QLDIQAFAESLN
-2508 MLVRRHEALRT
+2508 TLVRRHEALRT

-2531 VVYRSRDCGFYYED
+2531 VVYRNRDCGFYYED
-2545 LRELDVETRD
+2545 LRELDSDTRD
-2555 TWLKS
+2555 TQLTN
-2560 FKLEDKAR
+2560 FKLQDKAR

-2580 AVLRTGED
+2580 AILRTGED
-2588 HYHFVW
+2588 RYHFVW

-2616 YAALQEGRVPELAPA
+2616 YAALRERRVPELAPA
-2631 VPYSSFIEWLEAQDR
+2631 VPYSRFIEWLEAQDR
-2646 ETSADYWRSYLSGYE
+2646 NAATDYWRSYLSGYE
-2661 QQTAL
+2661 EQTAL
-2666 PAVKTGRKSEGYTAS
+2666 PAVKSGRKSEGYMAS
-2681 DWVTDL
+2681 DWMTDW
-2687 EHELTLRVEETAKRY
+2687 EHELALRAEETAKRY
-2702 QVTMNTLLQTAWGI
+2702 QVTMNTLLQTTWGI
-2716 VLQKYNNHNDVVFGS
+2716 LLQKYNNHSDVVFGS

-2738 DIIGVENIIGL
+2738 DIIGVEDIIGL
-2749 FINTIPVRVRT
+2749 FINTIPVRIRSEAGET
-2760 EPGQSFA
+2760 FA
-2767 EIMKNMQEQ
+2767 EVMKKMQEQ

-2796 QKQDLINH
+2796 QKQNLINH

-2811 PVDEQVE
+2811 PVDEQIE
-2818 ELGNDGQGT
+2818 EMGSDGQELLSV
-2827 FTISNVVATEQTNYD
+2827 SNVTATEQTNYD
-2842 LGVVV
+2842 LSIVV
-2847 MPGEDIK
+2847 MPGEGIK
-2854 IRFMYNALCYDQAD
+2854 IRFMYNELCFDQAD
-2868 IERLY
+2868 IERLH
-2873 GHFVRLLEQILLN
+2873 GHFVHLLEQILLN

-2893 LELVTAA
+2893 LELVTAS
-2900 EKQQITGE
+2900 EKQQIIGE
-2908 FNDTASVYPHHQTIQ
+2908 FNDTALAYSYNQTIQ
-2923 KLFEDQAERTPDH
+2923 KRFEEQVERTPDH
-2936 IAVVWGRQSLT
+2936 IAVVWGQQSLT

-2955 NRLARTLRAE
+2955 NRLARTLRAK
-2965 GVEPDQPVG
+2965 GVKPDQSVG
-2974 ILVQRSLEMIVG
+2974 IMVYRSLDMIVG

-3001 PDYPADRIR
+3001 PEFPADRIC

-3023 QARVAEQASLSFD
+3023 QSHLAEQVSLSFD
-3036 GKVLVLNLDRPE
+3036 GQVLVLDHE
-3048 QDGKE
+3048 DI
-3053 MYHEDSSNLEPLS
+3053 YHEDGSNLEPLA
-3066 GPRHIAY
+3066 GPHHVAY
-3073 IIYTSGSTGKPK
+3073 VIYTSGSTGKPK

-3105 GLGAEDTILQKTAF
+3105 GLSAEDTILQKTAF

-3146 KNPEDIVD
+3146 KNPEEIVD
-3154 TIARDGVTTMHFVP
+3154 TIARDGVSTMHFVP

-3180 QPREVMQTKLGT
+3180 QPREAMQAKLGT

-3240 CEPTEEYTVIPI
+3240 CEPDEEYAVIPI
-3252 GKPIQNICLYIVK
+3252 GKPIQNIRLYIVK
-3265 EGTEQ
+3265 EGTGQ

-3278 ELCISGVG
+3278 ELCIGGVG

-3291 LNRPELTAEKFVAD
+3291 LNRPELTAEKFVKD
-3305 PFADGKAGYERM
+3305 PFAGGKAGYERM

-3352 EVEERLTSVP
+3352 EVEARLASVP
-3362 SVRDSVVIA
+3362 LVRDSVVIA
-3371 VQDGA
+3371 LQDGI

-3388 KQLTVREIRSALLA
+3388 EQLTVREIRAVLLGS
-3402 TLPGYM
+3402 LPSYM
-3408 IPSAFVQLDRIP
+3408 IPSVFVQMERIP
-3420 LTANGKIDRKALPAP
+3420 LTANGKIDRKALPTP
-3435 DKALHTG
+3435 DTALRTG
-3442 TEYAAP
+3442 IEYVAP
-3448 RTEVEQLLA
+3448 RTDVEQLLA
-3457 AIWQEVLEIP
+3457 AIWQEVLDIP

-3483 KVLELVRK
+3483 KVLELIRK
-3491 VHLATD
+3491 VHLATG

-3507 FPTIEEQALALLKSD
+3507 FPTIEEQALTLLKAD

-3577 ADEQE
+3577 ADEQA

-3613 KTACTL
+3613 KVASTL

-3627 DIFMLDSVRRTEA
+3627 DIFMLDSVKRTEA
-3640 LPFTAKETEHEI
+3640 LPFTDEETEQEI

-3662 YRELLNDTYQRKM
+3662 YRELLNETYQRKM

-3685 VNTETI
+3685 VNTEKV
-3691 QANIHGFVAVGS
+3691 QANIHGFDAVGS

-3718 TTQGS
+3718 ATQGS

-3728 LIGSHYELLEPG
+3728 LIGNHYELLEPG
-3740 FVEENA
+3740 FIEENV
-3746 KRIRTVIQS
+3746 K
-3755 IARSME
+3755 
-3761 QNMAHDSSKPM
+3761 
-3772 VDDMSGIR
+3772 GIRAAIQKITRNMDKGMTQGLTHHNS

>member
-6 EKEKKYWSHKLESED
+6 EKEKNYWSHKLESED
-21 HIICLPYT
+21 HITCLPYT
-29 NNVFKD
+29 NHVSKD
-35 ATATNLNPHTY
+35 TAATSSNFLMY
-46 TLTFPSEISGRI
+46 TLTFPSEISQRI
-58 SSITGGAPW
+58 LSITGGAPW

-81 HKYTGEERVLLGIP
+81 YKYTGEESVLLGIP
-95 VAKSGNDAAKP
+95 VAKSGNSTAKP
-106 INHLLLLKNTL
+106 INHLILLKNTL
-117 DSTTT
+117 DSSTT
-122 FKALLSQI
+122 FKTLLSQI
-130 KTSVGE
+130 KTSVSE

-142 IPFWNYSE
+142 IPFWNYTE
-150 LLEIPRNEDGKPFI
+150 GLEIPRNENDKPLI
-164 HTTVSLQ
+164 HTTASLQ
-171 NIHISDFLNHVQ
+171 NIHTSYFMNHVQ

-190 QWENTAVSLNVKY
+190 QWENAVVSLNVTY
-203 SSDRYNEATIK
+203 SSDRYDQMTIE
-214 RFVEQLL
+214 RFVEQLI
-221 RLYTIVLHQPELAI
+221 RLYTVVLHQPELEI
-235 SAAQVLSEEEV
+235 YTAQVLSEQEV
-246 EKLAYTFNDTAA
+246 EQLVHTFNDTVV
-258 DYPRHASI
+258 DYPSHASI
-266 HALFEEQAMQT
+266 HELFEMQAKQV
-277 PNQVAVVCG
+277 PHQVAVVSG
-286 QDRLTYG
+286 QDSLTYG
-293 ELNEKTSRL
+293 ELNEKANRL
-302 AHTLRKL
+302 AHSLRKQE
-309 GISTE
+309 IHTE
-314 QTVGIVAERSIEMIV
+314 QTVGIIAERSIEMIV
-329 GMLAILKAGGA
+329 GMLAILKAGGV

-346 DYPDER
+346 EYPDER
-352 VRFLLEDSGAN
+352 VRYLLEDSGAE
-363 ILLVQRM
+363 ILLVQKI
-370 EHRPVDFAGS
+370 EHRPTDFKGM
-380 VVDLSD
+380 VLDLSD
-386 SAIYG
+386 AAIYG
-391 MDDADRRNPVLP
+391 TDDADRFDPILP
-403 NEHETYTDMANIG
+403 NDHGTNTDMADMA
-416 YVDCLNPLYSISAS
+416 YVDCLNPFYSISAS
-430 PELAS
+430 SELAS
-435 TTTQPEANQPTIQ
+435 TTTTPTE
-448 PVATQSEQAKQIQQA
+448 ATQSEHAKPIHPV
-463 YTAGG
+463 Y
-468 QPKATAA
+468 AA

-502 RLVKNTNYAQ
+502 RLVKNTNYAH

-522 GAVVFDASTFEIWG
+522 GSVVFDASTFEIWG

-549 DIILDAPKLKEA
+549 DVILDAPRLKAA
-561 VHSHGITTMWLT
+561 VRNHGITTMWLT

-587 FEGIRELLVGG
+587 FEGIQELLVGG

-609 LEVHPNLRIINGYGP
+609 LKAHPNLRIINGYGP
-624 TENTTFSTTHAISG
+624 TENTTFSTTHAITG
-638 VQSASVPIGSPIHN
+638 VQSEAVPIGSPIHN

-665 PVGAWGEL
+665 PIGAWGEL
-673 IVGGDGV
+673 LVGGDGV
-680 ARGYRNRPDLTAE
+680 ARGYCNRPDLTSE
-693 KFIDSPFRSGERCYR
+693 KFINSPFRNGERCYR

-755 AVAIAR
+755 AVVIAR
-761 DDEQGQ
+761 EDEQGQ

-780 AASELRSA
+780 QLSELRSA
-788 LSQGLP
+788 LNRELP
-794 GYMVPSYFVQL
+794 SYMVPSYFVQL

-815 VDRRALPQP
+815 VDRRALPRP
-824 EGSISSGAE
+824 EGGISSGAE
-833 YVPPQNQLQVQL
+833 YVPPQNQLQAQL
-845 ASIWKD
+845 VSIWKE
-851 VLELDR
+851 VLEIEY

-877 ISLIHKELHKNVQL
+877 ISLIHKQLHKNVQL

-900 EQLAQVIEA
+900 EQFAQVIEA

-954 LTLTGSL
+954 LTLIGSL

-996 DKVPFRMELT
+996 NEVSFRVELIH
-1006 YAHGAATKEA
+1006 APGADQRET
-1016 DELVRNFVQ
+1016 DELVHGFVQ
-1025 PFDLGQAPLFRVG
+1025 PFNLEQAPLFRAG
-1038 LIETDPEHHILL
+1038 LIEISPEHHILL

-1061 SINVLIQDFIR
+1061 SINVLIQDFIH

-1085 YKDYAAWQQKQ
+1085 YKDYAAWQREQ
-1096 QQSERYREQEKYWLN
+1096 QQSERYQEQEDYWLN
-1111 TFAGELPVLDLPT
+1111 TFAGELPVLDIPT

-1136 DLLEFTLDQRQS
+1136 DVLEFTLDQRQS
-1148 EGLKSIAVQTEST
+1148 EGLKSIAMQTEST
-1161 LYMVLLAAYTA
+1161 LYMVLLAAYTT
-1172 LLSRYSGQEDII
+1172 LLSQYSGQEDII

-1240 PFEELVDKLGVDRD
+1240 PFEELVEKLGVDRD

-1263 MFALQNLEQKEQ
+1263 MFALQNLEQTEQ
-1275 QLAGLQLAPYPSE
+1275 QLAELQLAPYPSE

-1298 FALED
+1298 FAQED
-1303 GQQIACAFQYGTRL
+1303 GEQIACGFQYGTRL
-1317 FKRETIE
+1317 YKRETIE
-1324 RLAVHLQQLINA
+1324 RLAVHLQQLINV
-1336 VIEQPDTV
+1336 VIEQPEIA
-1344 LAAIEMVSA
+1344 LAAIEMVST
-1353 QEKEQLVQQFN
+1353 QEKEQLVKQFST
-1364 NTAAGYPYPRDQVLS
+1364 TAADSPYPRDQLMH
-1379 VLFEEQAAQ
+1379 VLFEEQVAQ

-1395 TFADTQLSYR
+1395 TFADTQLTYR
-1405 ELNERSNR
+1405 ELNERSDR
-1413 LAHILASQGI
+1413 LACILTSHGI
-1423 RRGSEPEI
+1423 RHGSGTQI
-1431 QRVGIMAERSIEL
+1431 QRVGIVAERSIEM
-1444 IVGMLAILKA
+1444 VVSMLAILKA
-1454 GGAYVPIDADYPEE
+1454 GGAYVPIDPEYPEE
-1468 RIRYLLEDSGAQ
+1468 RIRYLLEDSGAE
-1480 LLLAQRREQVP
+1480 LLLSQRREQVS
-1491 FEPGIPVIA
+1491 FEPGIPVID
-1500 LSDDPRWS
+1500 LSDAQLWS
-1508 SEPELNTHTD
+1508 SEFEGYTHTHGSD
-1518 KSAAIPTRGSA
+1518 AISNGGSA
-1529 SDLAHVIYTSGTTGK
+1529 LDLSHVIYTSGTTGK
-1544 PKGVMI
+1544 PKGVMV
-1550 NHRNVVRLVKNNS
+1550 NHRNVVRLVKSTS
-1563 YASLDENTRMLQIGA
+1563 YATLDENTRMLQMGA

-1592 LNGGHLYLVSHDT
+1592 LNGGQLYVVNHDT
-1605 ILDTAKLKQAIDEYR
+1605 ILDAAKFKQAMNKYR

-1633 HSQQDIGL
+1633 HSQQDIEV
-1641 FASLRELLVGGDVLS
+1641 FASLKELLVGGDVMS

-1665 EHPHLRLANVYGPTE
+1665 EYPHLRLSNVYGPTE

-1685 TTYDITE
+1685 TTYEIME
-1692 LQTQAVPIGRP
+1692 PQTQGVPIGRP
-1703 IDHSTTYVVNRSLK
+1703 IDHSTVYVVNRSLK
-1717 LQPIGAWGELLVG
+1717 LQPVGAWGELLLG
-1730 GDGVARGYLN
+1730 GDGVALGYLN

-1775 EYKGRIDEQ
+1775 EYKGRMDEQ

-1790 RIELGEIE
+1790 RIELGEVE

-1810 VVIVRQDNNGQK
+1810 VVIVRQDDHGQK

-1836 SDLRNVLSQD
+1836 SDLRNALSQD
-1846 LPGYMVPSYFVRLS
+1846 LPSYMVPSYFVQLS

-1877 PEHNVDT
+1877 PEPNVDT
-1884 GVNYVAPETDVQ
+1884 GMDYVAPDTDVQ

-1951 TIAGLSTYIQPV
+1951 TIADLSTYIQPV
-1963 NRMAEQG
+1963 NRVAEQG
-1970 EITGHVLL
+1970 EVTGNVVL
-1978 TPIQRWFFEQPTA
+1978 TPIQRWFFEQPTG

-2002 YRQEGYDEQ
+2002 YRQKGYDEQ

-2016 LEQITTHHDALRMV
+2016 LHQITTHHDALRMI
-2030 FRSGENSGEN
+2030 FRSSEN
-2040 GHIAWNRSVEEGE
+2040 GYTAWNRGVDEGE
-2053 SYHLESFDYRDF
+2053 PYHLECFDYRNSD
-2065 PASEKDLAKMIDTKC
+2065 AIEGNLAKIIEAKC
-2080 NEIQSGISLGEGPLM
+2080 NEIQSGISLSEGPLM

-2105 DHLLVVIHHLVVD
+2105 DHLLVAIHHLVVD

-2145 PHKTDSFQTWAEQ
+2145 PHKTDSFQTWAEK

-2164 SPAIEHE
+2164 SPAMERE
-2171 RAYWEELAQVEL
+2171 RAYWEELAQAEL

-2190 GYNEHEKL
+2190 GHNEHDKP
-2198 LIGDSESVTAV
+2198 LIGDSESVTAL
-2209 WTNEETEQL
+2209 WTKVETEQL
-2218 LKQANRAYST
+2218 LKQANRAYRT
-2228 EVNDLLLTA
+2228 EINDLLLTA

-2244 WCGNERFLIHL
+2244 WSGNDRFLINL
-2255 EGHGREA
+2255 EGHGREP

-2267 DITRTVGWFTSQ
+2267 DITRTIGWFTSQ
-2279 YPVLLDMA
+2279 YPVLLDMP
-2287 EELSLSQR
+2287 EETVLSQR
-2295 IKHVKEGLRGIPQKG
+2295 IKHVKEGLRSIPQKG
-2310 IGCGVLKYLADRQ
+2310 VGYGALKYLFDRQ
-2323 GQAASPAIFTADPEI
+2323 TQTSERPSAIFTTAPEI

-2356 SSPFS
+2356 SSPYE
-2361 GGMPLSLTMA
+2361 GGMPLSPTMA

-2386 LGMTISYSRTSYRS
+2386 LGLTISYSRTSYRP

-2405 LAELLEASLREILTH
+2405 LARLLESSLREILTH
-2420 CINKEHPELTPSDI
+2420 CTHKEHPELTPSDI
-2434 SYKGMSVESLDSL
+2434 SYKGMRVEGLDSL
-2447 LSEMGTAGKVD
+2447 LSEMGAAGEID
-2458 NIYTLTP
+2458 NVYALTP

-2489 LSYDMQD
+2489 VSYDMRGRM
-2496 QLDIQAFADSLN
+2496 DIGNFAESLN

-2531 VVYRSRDCGFYYED
+2531 VVYRNRDCGFYYED
-2545 LRELDVETRD
+2545 LRELDSDTRGI
-2555 TWLKS
+2555 WLKN

-2568 GFDLRRDVLLRV
+2568 GFDLRRDVLMRI
-2580 AVLRTGED
+2580 AILRTGED
-2588 HYHFVW
+2588 SYHIVW

-2608 VNKEVFES
+2608 INKEVFES

-2631 VPYSSFIEWLEAQDR
+2631 VPYSRFIEWLEAQDR
-2646 ETSADYWRSYLSGYE
+2646 KAATDYWSSYLSGYE

-2666 PAVKTGRKSEGYTAS
+2666 PAVKSGRKSGGYTAS
-2681 DWVTDL
+2681 DWVTVL
-2687 EHELTLRVEETAKRY
+2687 ERELTLRVEETAKRY
-2702 QVTMNTLLQTAWGI
+2702 QVTMNTLLQTVWGI
-2716 VLQKYNNHNDVVFGS
+2716 VLQKYNNHRDVVFGS

-2738 DIIGVENIIGL
+2738 DIIGVEGIIGL
-2749 FINTIPVRVRT
+2749 FINTIPVRILS
-2760 EPGQSFA
+2760 EAGESFA
-2767 EIMKNMQEQ
+2767 EVMKKTQEQ

-2818 ELGNDGQGT
+2818 EMEIDGQELSP
-2827 FTISNVVATEQTNYD
+2827 ISNVVALEQTNYD
-2842 LGVVV
+2842 LNVVV
-2847 MPGEDIK
+2847 MPGECVK
-2854 IRFMYNALCYDQAD
+2854 IRFMYNALNYDQTD

-2873 GHFVRLLEQILLN
+2873 GHFVNLLEQTLLN
-2886 PNVCVEE
+2886 PNVRVEE

-2900 EKQQITGE
+2900 EKQQITRE
-2908 FNDTASVYPHHQTIQ
+2908 FNDTASAYPDNQTIH
-2923 KLFEDQAERTPDH
+2923 KLFEEQAERTPDH
-2936 IAVVWGRQSLT
+2936 IAVALGHQTLT
-2947 YRELNERA
+2947 YRELNETA
-2955 NRLARTLRAE
+2955 NRLARTLRDA
-2965 GVEPDQPVG
+2965 GIKPDEPVG
-2974 ILVQRSLEMIVG
+2974 ILTERSLDMIIG
-2986 IYAILKAGGAYVPID
+2986 TLAILKAGGAYVPVD
-3001 PDYPADRIR
+3001 PQYPEDRIR
-3010 FMLEDS
+3010 YMLEDS
-3016 GAKLVLT
+3016 EAKLLLA
-3023 QARVAEQASLSFD
+3023 QQDLLDRCYFD
-3036 GKVLVLNLDRPE
+3036 GQIVNLNDDKSYSADASNPGI
-3048 QDGKE
+3048 DGA
-3053 MYHEDSSNLEPLS
+3053 SN
-3066 GPRHIAY
+3066 HAAY
-3073 IIYTSGSTGKPK
+3073 VIYTSGSTGKPK
-3085 GVMVEHHSVLNRILW
+3085 GVVVEHRSVVRLVRNTDYVPFDESTR
-3100 MHDRY
+3100 M
-3105 GLGAEDTILQKTAF
+3105 LQTCAF
-3119 TFDVSVWELFWWS
+3119 VFDVSTFEIWGALLNGGQLVLLHKDDLLDAAKMKETIQDHHVNMMWLTTPLFNQLS
-3132 MVGSKVSLLSVGGE
+3132 QQDSKLFGDVKYLLVGGDVLSAPHINRVLRD
-3146 KNPEDIVD
+3146 NPHMNI
-3154 TIARDGVTTMHFVP
+3154 
-3168 AMLHAFLEYVEQ
+3168 
-3180 QPREVMQTKLGT
+3180 
-3192 LRHVFASGEALP
+3192 
-3204 PQHVARFQRLVSSLA
+3204 
-3219 GAKLINLYGPT
+3219 INGYGPT
-3230 EATVDVSYFD
+3230 ENTTFSTTYHI
-3240 CEPTEEYTVIPI
+3240 TEEQLDSVPI
-3252 GKPIQNICLYIVK
+3252 GRPICNSTAYVVDSSFN
-3265 EGTEQ
+3265 
-3270 LQPIGVAG
+3270 LQPVGAWG
-3278 ELCISGVG
+3278 ELVVGGDG

-3291 LNRPELTAEKFVAD
+3291 LNRPELTAERFLANPWV
-3305 PFADGKAGYERM
+3305 DGDRLYC
-3317 YRTGDLARWMPD
+3317 TGDLVRWRED
-3329 GNIEYLGRIDHQVK
+3329 GILEYAGRIDQQVK

-3352 EVEERLTSVP
+3352 EVETRLASVP

-3371 VQDGA
+3371 LRDGA

-3388 KQLTVREIRSALLA
+3388 EQLTIRELRTVMSAS
-3402 TLPGYM
+3402 LPSYM
-3408 IPSAFVQLDRIP
+3408 IPSAFVQLDRFP
-3420 LTANGKIDRKALPAP
+3420 LTTNGKIDRKALPVP

-3442 TEYAAP
+3442 IEYVAP
-3448 RTEVEQLLA
+3448 RTDVEQLLA

-3483 KVLELVRK
+3483 KVLELIRK
-3491 VHLATD
+3491 VRLATD

-3507 FPTIEEQALALLKSD
+3507 FPTIEEQALTLLKAD
-3522 LEYKADSPIIRL
+3522 LDYKVDSPIIRL

-3564 DAVVYGLEFVDDA
+3564 DAVVYGLEFVDDVT
-3577 ADEQE
+3577 DEQA

-3590 IVSTQAQGPYVLL
+3590 IISTQAQGPYVLL

-3613 KTACTL
+3613 KVADTL
-3619 ERQGHAVS
+3619 ERQGHTVS
-3627 DIFMLDSVRRTEA
+3627 DILMLDAVKRAEA
-3640 LPFTAKETEHEI
+3640 LPFTDEETEQEI

-3662 YRELLNDTYQRKM
+3662 YRELLNETYQRKM

-3685 VNTETI
+3685 VNTENV
-3691 QANIHGFVAVGS
+3691 QANIHGFVAAGS
-3703 ETVKGTGDNRLLWKD
+3703 ETVKGTGDNKLLWKD
-3718 TTQGS
+3718 ATQGS

-3728 LIGSHYELLEPG
+3728 LIGNHYELLEPG
-3740 FVEENA
+3740 FIEENV
-3746 KRIRTVIQS
+3746 KCIRATIHK
-3755 IARSME
+3755 ITR
-3761 QNMAHDSSKPM
+3761 NMGKDVTQGLAHHNS
-3772 VDDMSGIR
+3772 

>member
-29 NNVFKD
+29 NNVSQSTI
-35 ATATNLNPHTY
+35 ATSLNSHTY
-46 TLTFPSEISGRI
+46 TLTFPSEISQRI
-58 SSITGGAPW
+58 SFITGGAPW
-67 AVFMVLL
+67 AMFMVLL

-81 HKYTGEERVLLGIP
+81 RKYTGEERVLLGIP
-95 VAKSGNDAAKP
+95 VAKSGNGATKP

-117 DSTTT
+117 DSSTT

-150 LLEIPRNEDGKPFI
+150 SLDIPRNEDGKPLI

-190 QWENTAVSLNVKY
+190 QWGNEAVSLNVKY
-203 SSDRYNEATIK
+203 SSDRYSELTIEH
-214 RFVEQLL
+214 FVEQLV
-221 RLYTIVLHQPELAI
+221 RLYTIVLQQPELMI
-235 SAAQVLSEEEV
+235 STAQVLSEQEV
-246 EKLAYTFNDTAA
+246 EQLVHTFNDTTV
-258 DYPRHASI
+258 DYPRYASI
-266 HALFEEQAMQT
+266 HELFEKQAKQA
-277 PNQVAVVCG
+277 PQQVAVVCG
-286 QDRLTYG
+286 QDSLTYA
-293 ELNEKTSRL
+293 ELNEKANRL
-302 AHTLRKL
+302 AHSLRKQ
-309 GISTE
+309 GIRTE
-314 QTVGIVAERSIEMIV
+314 QTIGIVAERSIEMIV
-329 GMLAILKAGGA
+329 GMLGILKAGGA

-346 DYPDER
+346 DYPAER
-352 VRFLLEDSGAN
+352 VRFLLEDSGAD

-370 EHRPVDFAGS
+370 EHRPTDFKGI
-380 VVDLSD
+380 VLDLSD
-386 SAIYG
+386 A
-391 MDDADRRNPVLP
+391 ADCYDPILP
-403 NEHETYTDMANIG
+403 NDHVTNTDPG
-416 YVDCLNPLYSISAS
+416 YVDCLDPFCSISSS

-435 TTTQPEANQPTIQ
+435 TI
-448 PVATQSEQAKQIQQA
+448 QSEQAEQTQQA
-463 YTAGG
+463 YAAGE
-468 QPKATAA
+468 QPKASAA

-502 RLVKNTNYAQ
+502 RLVTNTNYAR
-512 LDADTRILQT
+512 LNADTRILQT
-522 GAVVFDASTFEIWG
+522 GSVVFDASTFEIWG

-549 DIILDAPKLKEA
+549 DVILDASKLKEA
-561 VHSHGITTMWLT
+561 VRSHGITTMFLT
-573 APLFNQLSQQDLEL
+573 TPLFNQLSQQDLAL
-587 FEGIRELLVGG
+587 FEGMWELLVGG
-598 DVLSV
+598 DVMSV
-603 PHINRV
+603 SHMNRV
-609 LEVHPNLRIINGYGP
+609 LEAHPSLRVSNIYGP
-624 TENTTFSTTHAISG
+624 TENTTFSTMHVLTG
-638 VQSASVPIGSPIHN
+638 LQSESVPIGSPIHN
-652 STAYVVDRSMQLQ
+652 STAYVVDRSLQLQ

-680 ARGYRNRPDLTAE
+680 ARGYRNRPDLTTE
-693 KFIDSPFRSGERCYR
+693 KFIDSPFRGGERCYR

-726 IDAQVKIRGYRIELG
+726 IDEQVKIRGYRIELG
-741 EVEAQLLKLEAVRE
+741 EVEVQLLKLEAVRE
-755 AVAIAR
+755 AVVIAHE
-761 DDEQGQ
+761 DEQGQ
-767 KQLCAYVVTHADV
+767 KLLCAYVVTHAEV
-780 AASELRSA
+780 ATSELRSA
-788 LSQGLP
+788 LSQELP

-824 EGSISSGAE
+824 EGGVSSGAE
-833 YVPPQNQLQVQL
+833 YVPPQNQLQAQL

-851 VLELDR
+851 VLELER

-877 ISLIHKELHKNVQL
+877 ISRIYKELHKNVQL
-891 KDLFQHPTI
+891 KVLFQHPTI

-920 SENKPF
+920 TENKPF

-996 DKVPFRMELT
+996 DEVTFRMELT
-1006 YAHGAATKEA
+1006 YAHGAAPKET

-1050 LDMHHIISDGT
+1050 MDMHHIISDGT

-1085 YKDYAAWQQKQ
+1085 YKDYAAWQQEL
-1096 QQSERYREQEKYWLN
+1096 QQSERYREQENYWLN
-1111 TFAGELPVLDLPT
+1111 AFAGELPVLDLPT

-1136 DLLEFTLDQRQS
+1136 DVLEFTLDPRQS

-1161 LYMVLLAAYTA
+1161 LYMVLLAAYSA
-1172 LLSRYSGQEDII
+1172 LLSHYSGQEDII
-1184 VGSPIAGRPH
+1184 VGSPIAGRSH
-1194 ADLGNLIGM
+1194 ADLGSLIGM

-1218 TFRDYVLEVKDNA
+1218 TFRDYVLEVKENA
-1231 LKAFEHQDY
+1231 LKAFEYQDY
-1240 PFEELVDKLGVDRD
+1240 PFEELVEKLGVDRD

-1298 FALED
+1298 FAVED
-1303 GQQIACAFQYGTRL
+1303 GEHISCALQYGTRL
-1317 FKRETIE
+1317 YKRETIE
-1324 RLAVHLQQLINA
+1324 RLTEHLQQLINA
-1336 VIEQPDTV
+1336 VIEQPDIV
-1344 LAAIEMVSA
+1344 LSAIEMVSA
-1353 QEKEQLVQQFN
+1353 QEKELLVQRFN
-1364 NTAAGYPYPRDQVLS
+1364 DTVADYPYPRDQALH
-1379 VLFEEQAAQ
+1379 VLFEEQVAQ
-1388 SPDRLAI
+1388 TPDRLAV
-1395 TFADTQLSYR
+1395 TFADMQLTYR
-1405 ELNERSNR
+1405 ELNERADR
-1413 LAHILASQGI
+1413 LARILASHGI
-1423 RRGSEPEI
+1423 RRGSEPET
-1431 QRVGIMAERSIEL
+1431 QRVGIMAERSIEMV
-1444 IVGMLAILKA
+1444 VGILAILKV
-1454 GGAYVPIDADYPEE
+1454 GGAYVPIDPDYPEE
-1468 RIRYLLEDSGAQ
+1468 RIRYLLEDSSAG
-1480 LLLAQRREQVP
+1480 LLLLQRREQMP
-1491 FEPGIPVIA
+1491 FEPGIPVID
-1500 LSDDPRWS
+1500 LSDEQRWNSKSECDAQTDGTIAITTGGS
-1508 SEPELNTHTD
+1508 S
-1518 KSAAIPTRGSA
+1518 
-1529 SDLAHVIYTSGTTGK
+1529 SDLAHVMYTSGTTGK

-1550 NHRNVVRLVKNNS
+1550 EHRNVVRLVKNKS
-1563 YASLDENTRMLQIGA
+1563 YATLDENTRMLQLGA
-1578 VVFDASTFEIWGTL
+1578 VAFDASTFEIWGTL
-1592 LNGGHLYLVSHDT
+1592 LNGGQLYVVSHDT
-1605 ILDTAKLKQAIDEYR
+1605 ILDVSKLKQAMDKYR
-1620 INTMFMTT
+1620 INTMLMTT

-1633 HSQQDIGL
+1633 YSQQEIGV
-1641 FASLRELLVGGDVLS
+1641 FASLKELLVGGDVLS
-1656 VPHANRVLK
+1656 VPHVNRVLK
-1665 EHPHLRLANVYGPTE
+1665 EYPQLRLANIYGPTE

-1685 TTYDITE
+1685 TIYDITE
-1692 LQTQAVPIGRP
+1692 PQTQAIPIGRP
-1703 IDHSTTYVVNRSLK
+1703 IDHSTAYVVNRSLK
-1717 LQPIGAWGELLVG
+1717 LQPIGAWGELIVG
-1730 GDGVARGYLN
+1730 GDGVGRGYLN

-1751 SPFRPG
+1751 SPFRSG

-1775 EYKGRIDEQ
+1775 EYKGRMDEQ

-1798 TRLSTIAGVKES
+1798 TRLSTIPGVKES
-1810 VVIVRQDNNGQK
+1810 VVTVRQDDNGQK
-1822 QLCAYFVTDSELSA
+1822 QLCAYFATDSELSA
-1836 SDLRNVLSQD
+1836 SDLRNILSQD
-1846 LPGYMVPSYFVRLS
+1846 LPGYMVPSYFVQLS
-1860 RLPLTLNGKVDR
+1860 RLPSTLNGKVDR

-1877 PEHNVDT
+1877 PEHNLDT
-1884 GVNYVAPETDVQ
+1884 GMDYVAPETDVQ
-1896 QALAAAWGAIL
+1896 QALATAWGAIL
-1907 GIQKV
+1907 GIPKV

-1963 NRMAEQG
+1963 NRIAEQG
-1970 EITGHVLL
+1970 EVTGNVVL
-1978 TPIQRWFFEQPTA
+1978 TPIQRWFFEQPTG

-2011 ALRQA
+2011 ALRRA
-2016 LEQITTHHDALRMV
+2016 LHQITSHHDALRMV
-2030 FRSGENSGEN
+2030 FSLSEN
-2040 GHIAWNRSVEEGE
+2040 GCTAWNRSVEEGE
-2053 SYHLESFDYRDF
+2053 PYHLECFDYND
-2065 PASEKDLAKMIDTKC
+2065 SDVNKQDLAKIIEAKC

-2105 DHLLVVIHHLVVD
+2105 DHLLVVIHHLAVD

-2133 EQASKGE
+2133 DQVSKGE

-2164 SPAIEHE
+2164 SPAMERE
-2171 RAYWEELAQVEL
+2171 RAYWGKLAQAEL

-2190 GYNEHEKL
+2190 GYNEHEKPL
-2198 LIGDSESVTAV
+2198 VGDSESVTAL
-2209 WTNEETEQL
+2209 WTHAETEQL
-2218 LKQANRAYST
+2218 LKQANRAYRT
-2228 EVNDLLLTA
+2228 EINDLLLTA

-2244 WCGNERFLIHL
+2244 WSGHERFLINL

-2267 DITRTVGWFTSQ
+2267 DITRTIGWFTSQ
-2279 YPVLLDMA
+2279 YPVLLEMP
-2287 EELSLSQR
+2287 EELALSQR
-2295 IKHVKEGLRGIPQKG
+2295 IKRVKEGLRGIPQKG
-2310 IGCGVLKYLADRQ
+2310 IGYGVLKYLADRQ
-2323 GQAASPAIFTADPEI
+2323 TQASEASPALFTTDPEI

-2356 SSPFS
+2356 SSS
-2361 GGMPLSLTMA
+2361 YEGGMPLSPTMA

-2386 LGMTISYSRTSYRS
+2386 LGLTISYSRTSYRS

-2405 LAELLEASLREILTH
+2405 LAKLLESSLREILAH
-2420 CINKEHPELTPSDI
+2420 CIRKEHPELTPSDI
-2434 SYKGMSVESLDSL
+2434 SYKGMSLEGLDSL
-2447 LSEMGTAGKVD
+2447 LSEMGAAGEID
-2458 NIYTLTP
+2458 NVYALTP

-2489 LSYDMQD
+2489 VSYDMRGQM
-2496 QLDIQAFADSLN
+2496 DIRAFAESLN
-2508 MLVRRHEALRT
+2508 ILVRRHEALRT

-2531 VVYRSRDCGFYYED
+2531 VVYRNRDCGFQYED
-2545 LRELDVETRD
+2545 VHHLDEDEID
-2555 TWLKS
+2555 TWVKN
-2560 FKLEDKAR
+2560 FKLQDKAR

-2580 AVLRTGED
+2580 AILRTGED
-2588 HYHFVW
+2588 SYHFVW

-2608 VNKEVFES
+2608 INKEVFES

-2631 VPYSSFIEWLEAQDR
+2631 VPYSRFIEWLEAQDR
-2646 ETSADYWRSYLSGYE
+2646 KAATDYWSSYLSGYE

-2666 PAVKTGRKSEGYTAS
+2666 PAVKSGRKSGGNTAS
-2681 DWVTDL
+2681 DWVTVW
-2687 EHELTLRVEETAKRY
+2687 ERELTLRVEETAKRY

-2716 VLQKYNNHNDVVFGS
+2716 VLQKYNNHSDVVFGS

-2738 DIIGVENIIGL
+2738 DIIGVEDIIGL
-2749 FINTIPVRVRT
+2749 FINTIPVRIHSEVG
-2760 EPGQSFA
+2760 ESFA
-2767 EIMKNMQEQ
+2767 EVMKKTQEQ
-2776 ALASHAYDTYPLFE
+2776 ALASHAHDTYPLFE

-2818 ELGNDGQGT
+2818 ELGSDGQEP
-2827 FTISNVVATEQTNYD
+2827 FPISNVAAAEQTNYD
-2842 LGVVV
+2842 LSVVV
-2847 MPGEDIK
+2847 MPGECIK
-2854 IRFMYNALCYDQAD
+2854 IRFMYNALSYDQTG
-2868 IERLY
+2868 IKRLH
-2873 GHFVRLLEQILLN
+2873 GHFVNLLEQVLLN
-2886 PNVCVEE
+2886 PHVCVEE

-2908 FNDTASVYPHHQTIQ
+2908 FNDTASAYPSNHTIQ
-2923 KLFEDQAERTPDH
+2923 KLFEEQAERTPDH
-2936 IAVVWGRQSLT
+2936 IAVALGHQSLT
-2947 YRELNERA
+2947 YRELNETA
-2955 NRLARTLRAE
+2955 NRLAHTLRDT
-2965 GVEPDQPVG
+2965 GVKSDEPVG
-2974 ILVQRSLEMIVG
+2974 ILTERSLDMITG
-2986 IYAILKAGGAYVPID
+2986 TLAILKAGGAYVPVD
-3001 PDYPADRIR
+3001 PQYPEDRIR
-3010 FMLEDS
+3010 YMLEDS
-3016 GAKLVLT
+3016 GAKLLLA
-3023 QARVAEQASLSFD
+3023 QQDLLDRCYFD
-3036 GKVLVLNLDRPE
+3036 GQIINLNEDTSYSADASNLDI
-3048 QDGKE
+3048 DGAGN
-3053 MYHEDSSNLEPLS
+3053 HA
-3066 GPRHIAY
+3066 AY
-3073 IIYTSGSTGKPK
+3073 VIYTSGSTGKPK
-3085 GVMVEHHSVLNRILW
+3085 GVVVEHQSVVRLVCNTDYVPFDESTRMLQTCAFVFDGSTFEIWGALLNGGQLV
-3100 MHDRY
+3100 
-3105 GLGAEDTILQKTAF
+3105 LVLKEDLLDAAKLKETIRDHRVTMMWLTTPLFNQLSQQDSKLF
-3119 TFDVSVWELFWWS
+3119 GDV
-3132 MVGSKVSLLSVGGE
+3132 KYLLVGGDVLSAPHINRVLRD
-3146 KNPEDIVD
+3146 NPDIN
-3154 TIARDGVTTMHFVP
+3154 I
-3168 AMLHAFLEYVEQ
+3168 
-3180 QPREVMQTKLGT
+3180 
-3192 LRHVFASGEALP
+3192 
-3204 PQHVARFQRLVSSLA
+3204 
-3219 GAKLINLYGPT
+3219 INGYGPT
-3230 EATVDVSYFD
+3230 ENTTFSTTYHI
-3240 CEPTEEYTVIPI
+3240 TEEQLDSVPI
-3252 GKPIQNICLYIVK
+3252 GCPIRNSTAYVVDSSFN
-3265 EGTEQ
+3265 
-3270 LQPIGVAG
+3270 LQPVGAWG
-3278 ELCISGVG
+3278 ELVVGGDG

-3291 LNRPELTAEKFVAD
+3291 LNRPELTAERFLANPWV
-3305 PFADGKAGYERM
+3305 DGDRLYC
-3317 YRTGDLARWMPD
+3317 TGDLVRWRED
-3329 GNIEYLGRIDHQVK
+3329 GILEYAGRMDQQVK

-3352 EVEERLTSVP
+3352 EVEARLASVP

-3371 VQDGA
+3371 LRDGA

-3388 KQLTVREIRSALLA
+3388 EQLTIREIRAAMSAS
-3402 TLPGYM
+3402 LPSYM
-3408 IPSAFVQLDRIP
+3408 IPSAFVQLDRFP
-3420 LTANGKIDRKALPAP
+3420 LTTNGKIDRKALPVP
-3435 DKALHTG
+3435 DKGLHTG
-3442 TEYAAP
+3442 IEYVAP
-3448 RTEVEQLLA
+3448 RTDVEQLLA

-3483 KVLELVRK
+3483 KVLELIRK

-3497 IELPIRSVLE
+3497 IELPIRSVLD
-3507 FPTIEEQALALLKSD
+3507 FPTIEAQALTLLKAD

-3534 NEHGPVSIFCFPPM
+3534 NEHGPISIFCFPPM

-3564 DAVVYGLEFVDDA
+3564 DAVVYGLEFMDDA
-3577 ADEQE
+3577 ADEQA

-3613 KTACTL
+3613 KVADTL

-3627 DIFMLDSVRRTEA
+3627 DIFMLDSVKRAEA
-3640 LPFTAKETEHEI
+3640 LPFTAEETEHEI
-3652 HAMLEQVPES
+3652 HDMLEQVPDS
-3662 YRELLNDTYQRKM
+3662 YRELLNETYQRKM

-3685 VNTETI
+3685 VNTESV

-3703 ETVKGTGDNRLLWKD
+3703 ETVRGTGDNRLLWKD
-3718 TTQGS
+3718 ATQGS

-3728 LIGSHYELLEPG
+3728 LIGNHYELLEPG
-3740 FVEENA
+3740 FIEENV
-3746 KRIRTVIQS
+3746 KSIRATIQK
-3755 IARSME
+3755 ITRNTDKDMT
-3761 QNMAHDSSKPM
+3761 QDLAHHKS
-3772 VDDMSGIR
+3772 

>member
-6 EKEKKYWSHKLESED
+6 EKEKNYWSHKLESED
-21 HIICLPYT
+21 HITCLPYT
-29 NNVFKD
+29 NHVSKD
-35 ATATNLNPHTY
+35 TAATSSNFLTY
-46 TLTFPSEISGRI
+46 TLTFPSEISQRI
-58 SSITGGAPW
+58 LSITGGAPW

-81 HKYTGEERVLLGIP
+81 HKYTGEESVLLGIP
-95 VAKSGNDAAKP
+95 VAKSGNGATKP

-117 DSTTT
+117 DSSTT
-122 FKALLSQI
+122 FKTLLSQI
-130 KTSVGE
+130 KTSVSE

-142 IPFWNYSE
+142 IPFWNYTE
-150 LLEIPRNEDGKPFI
+150 GLEILRNKDDKPLI
-164 HTTVSLQ
+164 HTTASLR
-171 NIHISDFLNHVQ
+171 NIHISDFLHHVQ

-190 QWENTAVSLNVKY
+190 QWENAAVSLNVKY
-203 SSDRYNEATIK
+203 SSDRYDQMTIE

-221 RLYTIVLHQPELAI
+221 RLYTVVLHQPELEI
-235 SAAQVLSEEEV
+235 CTAQVLSEQEV
-246 EKLAYTFNDTAA
+246 EQLVHTFNDTAV
-258 DYPRHASI
+258 DYPRDASI
-266 HALFEEQAMQT
+266 HELFEIQAKQV
-277 PNQVAVVCG
+277 PQQVAVVSG
-286 QDRLTYG
+286 PNSLTY
-293 ELNEKTSRL
+293 EKLNEKANRL
-302 AHTLRKL
+302 AHFLRKQ
-309 GISTE
+309 GIRTE

-329 GMLAILKAGGA
+329 GMLAILKAGGV

-352 VRFLLEDSGAN
+352 VRYLLEDSETK
-363 ILLVQRM
+363 ILLVQKM
-370 EHRPVDFAGS
+370 EHRPTDFKGI
-380 VVDLSD
+380 VLDLSD
-386 SAIYG
+386 DAIYET
-391 MDDADRRNPVLP
+391 DDADRCNSVLSYD
-403 NEHETYTDMANIG
+403 NGMSTDTGNMG

-435 TTTQPEANQPTIQ
+435 TTTIPTED
-448 PVATQSEQAKQIQQA
+448 TQSEQAKPIQQVYA
-463 YTAGG
+463 AEE

-502 RLVKNTNYAQ
+502 RLVKHANYAR

-522 GAVVFDASTFEIWG
+522 GSVVFDASTFEIWG

-549 DIILDAPKLKEA
+549 DVILDVLKLKEA
-561 VHSHGITTMWLT
+561 VRSHSITTMFLT
-573 APLFNQLSQQDLEL
+573 TPLFNQLSQQDLAL

-598 DVLSV
+598 DVMSV
-603 PHINRV
+603 PHMNRV
-609 LEVHPNLRIINGYGP
+609 LKAHPSLRISNIYGP
-624 TENTTFSTTHAISG
+624 TENTTFSTVHAING
-638 VQSASVPIGSPIHN
+638 VQSESVPIGRPIHN

-665 PVGAWGEL
+665 PVGVWGEL
-673 IVGGDGV
+673 LVGGDGV

-693 KFIDSPFRSGERCYR
+693 QFIDSPFCNGERCYR

-755 AVAIAR
+755 AVVIAR
-761 DDEQGQ
+761 EDEQGQ

-780 AASELRSA
+780 QLSELRSA
-788 LSQGLP
+788 LNRELP
-794 GYMVPSYFVQL
+794 SYMVPSYFVQL

-815 VDRRALPQP
+815 VDRRALPRP
-824 EGSISSGAE
+824 EGGISSGAE
-833 YVPPQNQLQVQL
+833 YVPPQNQLQAQL
-845 ASIWKD
+845 VIIWKE
-851 VLELDR
+851 VLEIER

-877 ISLIHKELHKNVQL
+877 ISLIHKQLHKNVQL

-900 EQLAQVIEA
+900 EQFAQVIEA

-954 LTLTGSL
+954 LTLIGSL

-996 DKVPFRMELT
+996 NEVSFRVELIH
-1006 YAHGAATKEA
+1006 APGADQRET
-1016 DELVRNFVQ
+1016 DELVHGFVQ
-1025 PFDLGQAPLFRVG
+1025 PFNLEQAPLFRAG
-1038 LIETDPEHHILL
+1038 LIEISPEHHILL

-1061 SINVLIQDFIR
+1061 SINVLIQDFIH

-1085 YKDYAAWQQKQ
+1085 YKDYAAWQREQ
-1096 QQSERYREQEKYWLN
+1096 QQSERYQEQEDYWLN
-1111 TFAGELPVLDLPT
+1111 TFAGELPVLDIPT

-1136 DLLEFTLDQRQS
+1136 DVLEFTLDQRQS
-1148 EGLKSIAVQTEST
+1148 EGLKSIAMQTEST

-1172 LLSRYSGQEDII
+1172 LLSQYSGQEDII

-1240 PFEELVDKLGVDRD
+1240 PFEELVEKLGVDRD

-1263 MFALQNLEQKEQ
+1263 MFALQNLEQTEQ
-1275 QLAGLQLAPYPSE
+1275 QLAELQLAPYPSE

-1298 FALED
+1298 FAQED
-1303 GQQIACAFQYGTRL
+1303 GEQIACGFQYGTRL
-1317 FKRETIE
+1317 YKRETIE
-1324 RLAVHLQQLINA
+1324 RLAVHLQQLINV
-1336 VIEQPDTV
+1336 VIEQPEIA
-1344 LAAIEMVSA
+1344 LAAIEMVSI
-1353 QEKEQLVQQFN
+1353 QEKEQLVKQFST
-1364 NTAAGYPYPRDQVLS
+1364 TAADSPYPRDQLMH
-1379 VLFEEQAAQ
+1379 VLFEEQVAQ

-1395 TFADTQLSYR
+1395 TFADTQLTYH
-1405 ELNERSNR
+1405 ELNERSDR
-1413 LAHILASQGI
+1413 LACLLTSHGI
-1423 RRGSEPEI
+1423 RHGSGTQI
-1431 QRVGIMAERSIEL
+1431 QRVGIVAERSIEM
-1444 IVGMLAILKA
+1444 VVSMLAILKA
-1454 GGAYVPIDADYPEE
+1454 GGAYVPIDPEYPEE
-1468 RIRYLLEDSGAQ
+1468 RIRYLLEDSGAE
-1480 LLLAQRREQVP
+1480 LLLSQRREQVS
-1491 FEPGIPVIA
+1491 FEPGIPVID
-1500 LSDDPRWS
+1500 LSDAQLWS
-1508 SEPELNTHTD
+1508 SEFEGYTHTHGSD
-1518 KSAAIPTRGSA
+1518 AISNGGSA
-1529 SDLAHVIYTSGTTGK
+1529 LDLSHVIYTSGTTGK
-1544 PKGVMI
+1544 PKGVMV
-1550 NHRNVVRLVKNNS
+1550 NHRNVVRLVKSTS
-1563 YASLDENTRMLQIGA
+1563 YATLDENTRMLQMGA

-1592 LNGGHLYLVSHDT
+1592 LNGGQLYVVNHDT
-1605 ILDTAKLKQAIDEYR
+1605 ILDAAKFKQAMNKYR

-1633 HSQQDIGL
+1633 HSQQDIEV
-1641 FASLRELLVGGDVLS
+1641 FASLKELLVGGDVMS

-1665 EHPHLRLANVYGPTE
+1665 EYPHLRLSNVYGPTE

-1685 TTYDITE
+1685 TTYEIME
-1692 LQTQAVPIGRP
+1692 PQTQGVPIGRP
-1703 IDHSTTYVVNRSLK
+1703 IDHSTVYVVNRSLK
-1717 LQPIGAWGELLVG
+1717 LQPVGAWGELLLG
-1730 GDGVARGYLN
+1730 GDGVALGYLN
-1740 RPELTAEKFIE
+1740 RPVLTAEKFIE

-1775 EYKGRIDEQ
+1775 EYKGRMDEQ

-1790 RIELGEIE
+1790 RIELGEVE

-1810 VVIVRQDNNGQK
+1810 VVIVRQDDHGQK

-1836 SDLRNVLSQD
+1836 SDLRNALSQD
-1846 LPGYMVPSYFVRLS
+1846 LPSYMVPSYFVRLS

-1872 RALPA
+1872 RALPL
-1877 PEHNVDT
+1877 PEHNLDT
-1884 GVNYVAPETDVQ
+1884 GMDYVAPETDVQ

-1951 TIAGLSTYIQPV
+1951 TIADLSTYIQPV
-1963 NRMAEQG
+1963 NRVAEQG
-1970 EITGHVLL
+1970 EVTGNVVL
-1978 TPIQRWFFEQPTA
+1978 TPIQRWFFEQPTD

-2016 LEQITTHHDALRMV
+2016 LHQITTHHDALRMI
-2030 FRSGENSGEN
+2030 FRSSEN
-2040 GHIAWNRSVEEGE
+2040 GYTAWNRGVDEGE
-2053 SYHLESFDYRDF
+2053 PYHLECFDYRNSD
-2065 PASEKDLAKMIDTKC
+2065 AIEGNLAKIIEAKC
-2080 NEIQSGISLGEGPLM
+2080 NEIQSGISLSEGPLM

-2105 DHLLVVIHHLVVD
+2105 DHLLVAIHHLVVD

-2145 PHKTDSFQTWAEQ
+2145 PHKTDSFQTWAEK

-2164 SPAIEHE
+2164 SPAMERE
-2171 RAYWEELAQVEL
+2171 RAYWEELAQAEL

-2190 GYNEHEKL
+2190 GHNEHDKP
-2198 LIGDSESVTAV
+2198 LIGDSESVTAL
-2209 WTNEETEQL
+2209 WTNAETEQL
-2218 LKQANRAYST
+2218 LKQANRAYRT
-2228 EVNDLLLTA
+2228 EINDLLLTA

-2244 WCGNERFLIHL
+2244 WSGNDRFLINL
-2255 EGHGREA
+2255 EGHGREP
-2262 ILPEV
+2262 ILSEV
-2267 DITRTVGWFTSQ
+2267 DITRTIGWFTSQ
-2279 YPVLLDMA
+2279 YPVLLDMP
-2287 EELSLSQR
+2287 EETVLSQR
-2295 IKHVKEGLRGIPQKG
+2295 IKHVKEGLRSIPQKG
-2310 IGCGVLKYLADRQ
+2310 IGYGALKYLFDSQ
-2323 GQAASPAIFTADPEI
+2323 TQASEGPSAIFTTAPEI

-2356 SSPFS
+2356 SSPYE
-2361 GGMPLSLTMA
+2361 GGMPLSPTMA

-2386 LGMTISYSRTSYRS
+2386 LGLTISYSRTSYRP

-2405 LAELLEASLREILTH
+2405 LARLLESSLREILTH
-2420 CINKEHPELTPSDI
+2420 CTHKEHPELTPSDI
-2434 SYKGMSVESLDSL
+2434 SYKGMSVEGLDSL
-2447 LSEMGTAGKVD
+2447 LSEMGAAGEID
-2458 NIYTLTP
+2458 NVYALTP

-2489 LSYDMQD
+2489 VSYDMRGRI
-2496 QLDIQAFADSLN
+2496 DIGNFAESLN
-2508 MLVRRHEALRT
+2508 MLVRRHEVLRT

-2531 VVYRSRDCGFYYED
+2531 VVYRNRDCGFYYED
-2545 LRELDVETRD
+2545 LRELDSDTRGI
-2555 TWLKS
+2555 WLKN

-2568 GFDLRRDVLLRV
+2568 GFDLRRDVLMRI
-2580 AVLRTGED
+2580 AILRTGED
-2588 HYHFVW
+2588 SYHIVW

-2608 VNKEVFES
+2608 INKEVFES

-2631 VPYSSFIEWLEAQDR
+2631 VPYSRFIEWLEAQDR
-2646 ETSADYWRSYLSGYE
+2646 KAATDYWSSYLSGYE

-2666 PAVKTGRKSEGYTAS
+2666 PAVKSGRKSGGYTAS
-2681 DWVTDL
+2681 DWVTVL
-2687 EHELTLRVEETAKRY
+2687 ERELTLRVEETAKRY
-2702 QVTMNTLLQTAWGI
+2702 QVTMNTLLQTVWGI
-2716 VLQKYNNHNDVVFGS
+2716 VLQKYNNHRDVVFGS

-2738 DIIGVENIIGL
+2738 DIIGVEGIIGL
-2749 FINTIPVRVRT
+2749 FINTIPVRIFS
-2760 EPGQSFA
+2760 EAGESFA
-2767 EIMKNMQEQ
+2767 EVMKKTQEQ

-2818 ELGNDGQGT
+2818 EMEIDGQELSP
-2827 FTISNVVATEQTNYD
+2827 ISNVVALEQTNYD
-2842 LGVVV
+2842 LNVVV
-2847 MPGEDIK
+2847 MPGECVK
-2854 IRFMYNALCYDQAD
+2854 IRFMYNALNYDQTD
-2868 IERLY
+2868 IERLH
-2873 GHFVRLLEQILLN
+2873 GHFVNLLEQTLLN
-2886 PNVCVEE
+2886 PNVRVEE

-2900 EKQQITGE
+2900 EKQQITRE
-2908 FNDTASVYPHHQTIQ
+2908 FNDTSSAYPDNQTIH
-2923 KLFEDQAERTPDH
+2923 KLFEEQAERTPDH
-2936 IAVVWGRQSLT
+2936 IAVALGHQTLT
-2947 YRELNERA
+2947 YRELNETA
-2955 NRLARTLRAE
+2955 NRLARTLRDA
-2965 GVEPDQPVG
+2965 GIKPDEPVG
-2974 ILVQRSLEMIVG
+2974 ILTERSLDMITG
-2986 IYAILKAGGAYVPID
+2986 TLAILKAGGAYVPID
-3001 PDYPADRIR
+3001 SQYPEDRIR
-3010 FMLEDS
+3010 YMLEDS
-3016 GAKLVLT
+3016 GAKLLLA
-3023 QARVAEQASLSFD
+3023 QQDLLDRCYFD
-3036 GKVLVLNLDRPE
+3036 GQIVNLNDDKSYSADASNPGI
-3048 QDGKE
+3048 DGA
-3053 MYHEDSSNLEPLS
+3053 SN
-3066 GPRHIAY
+3066 HAAY
-3073 IIYTSGSTGKPK
+3073 VIYTSGSTGKPK
-3085 GVMVEHHSVLNRILW
+3085 GVVVEHRSVVRLVRNTDYVPFDESTR
-3100 MHDRY
+3100 M
-3105 GLGAEDTILQKTAF
+3105 LQTCAF
-3119 TFDVSVWELFWWS
+3119 VFDVSTFEIWGALLNGGQLVLLHKDDLLDAAKMKETIQDHHVNMMWLTTPLFNQLS
-3132 MVGSKVSLLSVGGE
+3132 QQDSKLFGDVKYLLVGGDVLSAPHINRVLRD
-3146 KNPEDIVD
+3146 NPHMNI
-3154 TIARDGVTTMHFVP
+3154 
-3168 AMLHAFLEYVEQ
+3168 
-3180 QPREVMQTKLGT
+3180 
-3192 LRHVFASGEALP
+3192 
-3204 PQHVARFQRLVSSLA
+3204 
-3219 GAKLINLYGPT
+3219 INGYGPT
-3230 EATVDVSYFD
+3230 ENTTFSTTYHI
-3240 CEPTEEYTVIPI
+3240 TEEQLDSVPI
-3252 GKPIQNICLYIVK
+3252 GRPICNSTAYVVDSSFN
-3265 EGTEQ
+3265 
-3270 LQPIGVAG
+3270 LQPVGAWG
-3278 ELCISGVG
+3278 ELVVGGDG

-3291 LNRPELTAEKFVAD
+3291 LNRPELTAERFLANPWV
-3305 PFADGKAGYERM
+3305 DGDRLYC
-3317 YRTGDLARWMPD
+3317 TGDLVRWRED
-3329 GNIEYLGRIDHQVK
+3329 GILEYAGRIDQQVK

-3352 EVEERLTSVP
+3352 EVETRLASVP

-3371 VQDGA
+3371 LRDGA

-3388 KQLTVREIRSALLA
+3388 EQLTIRELRTVMSAS
-3402 TLPGYM
+3402 LPSYM
-3408 IPSAFVQLDRIP
+3408 IPSAFVQLDRFP
-3420 LTANGKIDRKALPAP
+3420 LTTNGKIDRKALPVP

-3442 TEYAAP
+3442 IEYVAP
-3448 RTEVEQLLA
+3448 RTDVEQLLA

-3483 KVLELVRK
+3483 KVLELIRK
-3491 VHLATD
+3491 VRLATD

-3507 FPTIEEQALALLKSD
+3507 FPTIEEQALTLLKAD
-3522 LEYKADSPIIRL
+3522 LDYKVDSPIIRL

-3564 DAVVYGLEFVDDA
+3564 DAVVYGLEFVDDVT
-3577 ADEQE
+3577 DEQA

-3590 IVSTQAQGPYVLL
+3590 IISTQAQGPYVLL

-3613 KTACTL
+3613 KVAGTL
-3619 ERQGHAVS
+3619 ERQGHTVS
-3627 DIFMLDSVRRTEA
+3627 DILMLDSVKRAEA
-3640 LPFTAKETEHEI
+3640 LPFTDEETEQEI

-3662 YRELLNDTYQRKM
+3662 YRELLNETYQRKM

-3685 VNTETI
+3685 VNTENV
-3691 QANIHGFVAVGS
+3691 QANIHGFVAAGS
-3703 ETVKGTGDNRLLWKD
+3703 ETVKGTGDNKLLWKYA
-3718 TTQGS
+3718 TQGS

-3728 LIGSHYELLEPG
+3728 LIGNHYELLEPG
-3740 FVEENA
+3740 FIEENV
-3746 KRIRTVIQS
+3746 KCIRATIHK
-3755 IARSME
+3755 ITR
-3761 QNMAHDSSKPM
+3761 NMGKDVTQGLAHHNS
-3772 VDDMSGIR
+3772 

>member
-6 EKEKKYWSHKLESED
+6 EKEKNYWSHKLESED

-29 NNVFKD
+29 NNVSKD
-35 ATATNLNPHTY
+35 TTATSSNSHTY

-67 AVFMVLL
+67 AVFMILL

-95 VAKSGNDAAKP
+95 VAKSGNGATKP
-106 INHLLLLKNTL
+106 MNHLLLLKNTL

-130 KTSVGE
+130 KTSVSE

-142 IPFWNYSE
+142 IPFWNYTE
-150 LLEIPRNEDGKPFI
+150 GLEIPRNEDEQPLI
-164 HTTVSLQ
+164 HTTASLQ
-171 NIHISDFLNHVQ
+171 NIHIPDFLNHVQ

-190 QWENTAVSLNVKY
+190 QWENAAVSLNVKY
-203 SSDRYNEATIK
+203 NSDRYNETTIE

-235 SAAQVLSEEEV
+235 SAAQVLSEQEV
-246 EKLAYTFNDTAA
+246 EQLVHTFNDTAA

-266 HALFEEQAMQT
+266 HELFEKQAKQT
-277 PNQVAVVCG
+277 PQQVAVVFG
-286 QDRLTYG
+286 RDSLTYG
-293 ELNEKTSRL
+293 ELNEKANRL
-302 AHTLRKL
+302 AHTLRKQ
-309 GISTE
+309 GICTE

-352 VRFLLEDSGAN
+352 VRYLLEDSDAK

-370 EHRPVDFAGS
+370 EHRPADFTGT
-380 VVDLSD
+380 VLDLSD

-391 MDDADRRNPVLP
+391 TDDAHRIDPVLL
-403 NEHETYTDMANIG
+403 NDNGTYTDTADIG
-416 YVDCLNPLYSISAS
+416 YVDCLNPLYSISANS
-430 PELAS
+430 GLAS
-435 TTTQPEANQPTIQ
+435 TTT
-448 PVATQSEQAKQIQQA
+448 TQSEQA
-463 YTAGG
+463 
-468 QPKATAA
+468 KATAA

-512 LDADTRILQT
+512 LDTDTRILQT

-549 DIILDAPKLKEA
+549 DVILDAPKLKEA
-561 VHSHGITTMWLT
+561 VRSHGITTMWLT

-603 PHINRV
+603 PPINRV
-609 LEVHPNLRIINGYGP
+609 LEAHPSLRIINGYGP
-624 TENTTFSTTHAISG
+624 TENTTFSTTHAITG
-638 VQSASVPIGSPIHN
+638 VQSESVPIGSPIHN

-665 PVGAWGEL
+665 PIGAWGEL
-673 IVGGDGV
+673 LVGGDGV

-708 TGDLVRWN
+708 TGDLVRWSAN
-716 ADGTLEYKGR
+716 GTLEYKGR

-741 EVEAQLLKLEAVRE
+741 EVETQLLKLEAVRE
-755 AVAIAR
+755 AVVIAR
-761 DDEQGQ
+761 EDEQGQ
-767 KQLCAYVVTHADV
+767 KQLCAYVVTHGDV

-788 LSQGLP
+788 LNQELP

-824 EGSISSGAE
+824 EGSVSSGAE

-845 ASIWKD
+845 VSIWKD
-851 VLELDR
+851 VLELER

-900 EQLAQVIEA
+900 EQLAHVIEA

-961 DHKALDNAF
+961 DHKTLDNAF

-996 DKVPFRMELT
+996 DEVPFRMELIH
-1006 YAHGAATKEA
+1006 AHGADPKET
-1016 DELVRNFVQ
+1016 DELVRDFVQ

-1038 LIETDPEHHILL
+1038 MIETDPEHHILL

-1072 LYAGDTLPSLRIQ
+1072 LYAGDTLPPLRIQ
-1085 YKDYAAWQQKQ
+1085 YKDYAAWQQDQ
-1096 QQSERYREQEKYWLN
+1096 QQSERYRQQESYWLN
-1111 TFAGELPVLDLPT
+1111 TFVGELPVLDIPT

-1136 DLLEFTLDQRQS
+1136 DVLEFTLNQRQS

-1172 LLSRYSGQEDII
+1172 LLSHYSGQEDII

-1194 ADLGNLIGM
+1194 ADLGSLIGM

-1218 TFRDYVLEVKDNA
+1218 TFRDYVLEVKENA

-1275 QLAGLQLAPYPSE
+1275 QLEGLQLTPYPSE
-1288 QTTAKFDLSL
+1288 QTAAKFDLSL

-1303 GQQIACAFQYGTRL
+1303 GEQIACGLQYGTRL
-1317 FKRETIE
+1317 YKRETIE
-1324 RLAVHLQQLINA
+1324 RLAIHLQQLIHA
-1336 VIEQPDTV
+1336 VIDQPDIV
-1344 LAAIEMVSA
+1344 LSAIEMVSSR
-1353 QEKEQLVQQFN
+1353 EKEQIVQQFN
-1364 NTAAGYPYPRDQVLS
+1364 DTVADYPYPRNKALH
-1379 VLFEEQAAQ
+1379 VLFEEHAAQ
-1388 SPDRLAI
+1388 SPDRLAV
-1395 TFADTQLSYR
+1395 TFADTQLTYR
-1405 ELNERSNR
+1405 ELNERSTR
-1413 LAHILASQGI
+1413 LAHTLVSHGI

-1454 GGAYVPIDADYPEE
+1454 GGAYVPIDPDYPEE
-1468 RIRYLLEDSGAQ
+1468 RIRYLLEDSGAG
-1480 LLLAQRREQVP
+1480 LLLSQRREQVL
-1491 FEPGIPVIA
+1491 FEPGIPVID
-1500 LSDDPRWS
+1500 LSDEQLWS
-1508 SEPELNTHTD
+1508 SENVFDDPTD
-1518 KSAAIPTRGSA
+1518 EAAVTPIEGSS
-1529 SDLAHVIYTSGTTGK
+1529 SDLAHVMYTSGTTGK

-1550 NHRNVVRLVKNNS
+1550 EHRNIVRLVKNKS
-1563 YASLDENTRMLQIGA
+1563 HATLDENTRLLQTGA

-1592 LNGGHLYLVSHDT
+1592 LNGGQLYLVSYDT
-1605 ILDTAKLKQAIDEYR
+1605 ILDTAKLKQAIDKHN
-1620 INTMFMTT
+1620 INTLFLTT
-1628 ALFNQ
+1628 PLFNQ

-1641 FASLRELLVGGDVLS
+1641 FASLKELIVGGDVLS
-1656 VPHANRVLK
+1656 VPHINRVLK
-1665 EHPHLRLANVYGPTE
+1665 EYPQLRVINAYGPTE
-1680 NTTFS
+1680 NATFS

-1692 LQTQAVPIGRP
+1692 PQTQAVPIGRP
-1703 IDHSTTYVVNRSLK
+1703 IHHSTTYVVNRSLK
-1717 LQPIGAWGELLVG
+1717 LQPVGAWGELIVG

-1757 EYCYRTGDLVRWR
+1757 EYCYRTGDLARWR

-1775 EYKGRIDEQ
+1775 EYKGRMDEQ

-1810 VVIVRQDNNGQK
+1810 IVTVRQDDNGQK

-1846 LPGYMVPSYFVRLS
+1846 LPGYMVPSYFVQLS
-1860 RLPLTLNGKVDR
+1860 ELPLTPNGKVDR
-1872 RALPA
+1872 KALPA

-1884 GVNYVAPETDVQ
+1884 GMDYVAPETDVQ

-1907 GIQKV
+1907 GIQRV

-1951 TIAGLSTYIQPV
+1951 TIAGLSTHIQPV
-1963 NRMAEQG
+1963 NRIAEQG
-1970 EITGHVLL
+1970 EVTGRVLL

-2002 YRQEGYDEQ
+2002 YRQEGYAEQ

-2016 LEQITTHHDALRMV
+2016 LNHLTAHHDALRIV
-2030 FRSGENSGEN
+2030 FRSSEN
-2040 GHIAWNRSVEEGE
+2040 GCTAWNRSVEEGE
-2053 SYHLESFDYRDF
+2053 TYHLESFDYRD
-2065 PASEKDLAKMIDTKC
+2065 SHVNEGDLAKVIEAKC
-2080 NEIQSGISLGEGPLM
+2080 NEIQSGISLSEGPLM

-2105 DHLLVVIHHLVVD
+2105 DHLLVVIHHLAVD

-2158 LHAYAN
+2158 LYAYAD
-2164 SPAIEHE
+2164 SPVIERE
-2171 RAYWEELAQVEL
+2171 RAYWEELGQAEL
-2183 APLPQDY
+2183 SPLPQDY
-2190 GYNEHEKL
+2190 RHNEHEKP

-2209 WTNEETEQL
+2209 WTSAETEQL
-2218 LKQANRAYST
+2218 LKQANRAFRT

-2244 WCGNERFLIHL
+2244 WSGNERFLIHL

-2279 YPVLLDMA
+2279 YPILLDMP
-2287 EELSLSQR
+2287 EEVALSQR
-2295 IKHVKEGLRGIPQKG
+2295 IKHVKEGLRSIPQKG
-2310 IGCGVLKYLADRQ
+2310 IGYGVLKYLADRQ

-2356 SSPFS
+2356 SSSFG
-2361 GGMPLSLTMA
+2361 GGMPLSPTMA
-2371 RTYTLDFGGIISGGQ
+2371 RTYTLDFSGMISGGQ
-2386 LGMTISYSRTSYRS
+2386 LGLTISYSRTSYRP

-2405 LAELLEASLREILTH
+2405 LAKLLESSLREILTH
-2420 CINKEHPELTPSDI
+2420 CIHKEHPELTPSDI
-2434 SYKGMSVESLDSL
+2434 SYKGLSVEGLDSL
-2447 LSEMGTAGKVD
+2447 LSEMGTAGEVD
-2458 NIYTLTP
+2458 NVYALTP

-2489 LSYDMQD
+2489 FSYDLRG
-2496 QLDIQAFADSLN
+2496 QLDIQAFAESMN
-2508 MLVRRHEALRT
+2508 ILVRRHEALRT

-2531 VVYRSRDCGFYYED
+2531 VVYRSRDCGFQYKD
-2545 LRELDVETRD
+2545 LRKLDVDQRD

-2560 FKLEDKAR
+2560 FKLENKAR

-2580 AVLRTGED
+2580 AILRTGED
-2588 HYHFVW
+2588 SYHFVW

-2646 ETSADYWRSYLSGYE
+2646 EVAADYWSSYLSGYE

-2666 PAVKTGRKSEGYTAS
+2666 PAVKSGRKSEGYTAS

-2687 EHELTLRVEETAKRY
+2687 ERELTTRVEETAKRY

-2716 VLQKYNNHNDVVFGS
+2716 VLQKYNDHNDAVFGS

-2738 DIIGVENIIGL
+2738 DISGAENIIGL
-2749 FINTIPVRVRT
+2749 FINTIPVRIRS
-2760 EPGQSFA
+2760 EAGESFA
-2767 EIMKNMQEQ
+2767 EVMKKMQEQ

-2796 QKQDLINH
+2796 QKQNLIQH

-2818 ELGNDGQGT
+2818 QLGQNDEAP
-2827 FTISNVVATEQTNYD
+2827 FVIDNVTVFEQTNYD
-2842 LGVVV
+2842 FNLAV
-2847 MPGEDIK
+2847 MPGEAL
-2854 IRFMYNALCYDQAD
+2854 RLSFGYNTQVYDVAD
-2868 IERLY
+2868 IRRIA
-2873 GHFVRLLEQILLN
+2873 GHFIHLLEQVTVN
-2886 PNVCVEE
+2886 PNIAVSEIKLTTPQEE
-2893 LELVTAA
+2893 SEILNV
-2900 EKQQITGE
+2900 
-2908 FNDTASVYPHHQTIQ
+2908 FNRGASPNTISDDTTRYTLHR
-2923 KLFEDQAERTPDH
+2923 LFEQQAARTPDH
-2936 IAVVWGRQSLT
+2936 IAVVFEDAKLT

-2955 NRLARTLRAE
+2955 NQLARTLRSQ
-2965 GVEPDQPVG
+2965 GVKPDQRVG
-2974 ILVQRSLEMIVG
+2974 LLAERSIEMIVG
-2986 IYAILKAGGAYVPID
+2986 LLAILKAGGAYVPID
-3001 PDYPADRIR
+3001 PEYPADRIR
-3010 FMLEDS
+3010 YMLEDS
-3016 GAKLVLT
+3016 GAPIILLQQALADRISFGGVIVALDDPQAYAQDGSNLVAVT
-3023 QARVAEQASLSFD
+3023 
-3036 GKVLVLNLDRPE
+3036 GPE
-3048 QDGKE
+3048 QL
-3053 MYHEDSSNLEPLS
+3053 MYVL
-3066 GPRHIAY
+3066 
-3073 IIYTSGSTGKPK
+3073 YTSGTTGQPK
-3085 GVMVEHHSVLNRILW
+3085 GVMVAHRSVANTVSWFAERYAAYVTHRLILT
-3100 MHDRY
+3100 
-3105 GLGAEDTILQKTAF
+3105 AEY
-3119 TFDVSVWELFWWS
+3119 TFDPSVEQIFGVLLHGGELHCIRRET
-3132 MVGSKVSLLSVGGE
+3132 LLSKQLLLEYITSQEIGLLDIPPVLMREFLANEPKIPCLNTLICGGE
-3146 KNPEDIVD
+3146 RLEDSLKEKIV
-3154 TIARDGVTTMHFVP
+3154 IKGYS
-3168 AMLHAFLEYVEQ
+3168 LHN
-3180 QPREVMQTKLGT
+3180 
-3192 LRHVFASGEALP
+3192 H
-3204 PQHVARFQRLVSSLA
+3204 
-3219 GAKLINLYGPT
+3219 YGPT
-3230 EATVDVSYFD
+3230 ETTIDALAAV
-3240 CEPTEEYTVIPI
+3240 CEPGTAVHLGRPI
-3252 GKPIQNICLYIVK
+3252 RHTGAYILNSDK
-3265 EGTEQ
+3265 Q
-3270 LQPIGVAG
+3270 LQPVGVIG
-3278 ELCISGVG
+3278 ELFISGAG
-3286 VARGY
+3286 LAKGY
-3291 LNRPELTAEKFVAD
+3291 LNRPELTAEKFIDHPYA
-3305 PFADGKAGYERM
+3305 PGQKM
-3317 YRTGDLARWMPD
+3317 YATGDLARWLPD
-3329 GNIEYLGRIDHQVK
+3329 GNVEFVGRIDDQVK

-3352 EVEERLTSVP
+3352 EVEAQLANVP

-3371 VQDGA
+3371 LRDGA
-3376 GQQQLCAYFTAD
+3376 GQQQLCGYFTAD
-3388 KQLTVREIRSALLA
+3388 EQLTVREIRGVLSA

-3420 LTANGKIDRKALPAP
+3420 LTTNGKIDRKALPAP
-3435 DKALHTG
+3435 ETTLHTG
-3442 TEYAAP
+3442 TEYVAP
-3448 RTEVEQLLA
+3448 RTDVEQLLA
-3457 AIWQEVLEIP
+3457 TIWQEVLEIP
-3467 QVGIH
+3467 QVGVH

-3483 KVLELVRK
+3483 KVLELIRK
-3491 VHLATD
+3491 VHLASD

-3522 LEYKADSPIIRL
+3522 LESKADSPIIQL

-3564 DAVVYGLEFVDDA
+3564 DAVVYGLEFIDDA

-3603 GYSIGGNLAH
+3603 GYSMGGNLAH
-3613 KTACTL
+3613 KVADAL

-3627 DIFMLDSVRRTEA
+3627 DIFMIDSVKSTEA
-3640 LPFTAKETEHEI
+3640 LSFTAEETEQEI

-3685 VNTETI
+3685 LNTESV
-3691 QANIHGFVAVGS
+3691 QANIHGFVAAGS
-3703 ETVKGTGDNRLLWKD
+3703 ETVKGTGDNRLLWKNA
-3718 TTQGS
+3718 TQGS
-3723 YEEHS
+3723 YAEYT
-3728 LIGSHYELLEPG
+3728 LIGGHYEVLEPG
-3740 FVEENA
+3740 FIEENV
-3746 KRIRTVIQS
+3746 KSIRATIQN
-3755 IARSME
+3755 ITRNRA
-3761 QNMAHDSSKPM
+3761 QNMIHPGSSKPM
-3772 VDDMSGIR
+3772 VDDLSEIR

>member
-6 EKEKKYWSHKLESED
+6 EKEKNYWSHKLESED

-29 NNVFKD
+29 NQVSRNTTV
-35 ATATNLNPHTY
+35 TCLNSHTY
-46 TLTFPSEISGRI
+46 TLTFPTEISQRI
-58 SSITGGAPW
+58 SSITGSAPW

-81 HKYTGEERVLLGIP
+81 HKYTGEEYVLLGIP
-95 VAKSGNDAAKP
+95 VAKSGNGATKP
-106 INHLLLLKNTL
+106 INHLLLLKNAL
-117 DSTTT
+117 DSSTT

-150 LLEIPRNEDGKPFI
+150 LLDIQRNEDGKPLI

-190 QWENTAVSLNVKY
+190 QWENEAVSLNVKY
-203 SSDRYNEATIK
+203 SSDRYSETTIEH
-214 RFVEQLL
+214 FVEQLL
-221 RLYTIVLHQPELAI
+221 RLYTIVLQQPELAI
-235 SAAQVLSEEEV
+235 STAQVLSEQEV
-246 EKLAYTFNDTAA
+246 EQLVHTFNDTNV

-266 HALFEEQAMQT
+266 HELFEKQAKQA
-277 PNQVAVVCG
+277 PQQVAVVCG
-286 QDRLTYG
+286 QDSLTYAK
-293 ELNEKTSRL
+293 LNEKANRL
-302 AHTLRKL
+302 AHSLRKQ
-309 GISTE
+309 GIRTE

-329 GMLAILKAGGA
+329 GMLGILKAGGA

-352 VRFLLEDSGAN
+352 VRYLLKDSGAD

-370 EHRPVDFAGS
+370 EHRPTDFKGR
-380 VVDLSD
+380 VLDLSD
-386 SAIYG
+386 AAIYG
-391 MDDADRRNPVLP
+391 TNDADRYDPILP
-403 NEHETYTDMANIG
+403 NDHGTNTDPG
-416 YVDCLNPLYSISAS
+416 YVDCLDPFYSISAS

-435 TTTQPEANQPTIQ
+435 TTNIQPENMQPK
-448 PVATQSEQAKQIQQA
+448 ATQSEQAKQIQHA
-463 YTAGG
+463 YAAEE
-468 QPKATAA
+468 QPKASAA
-475 DRLAYIM
+475 GRLAYIM

-502 RLVKNTNYAQ
+502 RLVTNTNYAR
-512 LDADTRILQT
+512 LNADTRILQT
-522 GAVVFDASTFEIWG
+522 GSVVFDASTFEIWG

-549 DIILDAPKLKEA
+549 DVILDAPKLKE
-561 VHSHGITTMWLT
+561 VVRNHGITTMWLT

-587 FEGIRELLVGG
+587 FEGMRELLVGG

-609 LEVHPNLRIINGYGP
+609 LEAHPNLHIINGYGP
-624 TENTTFSTTHAISG
+624 TENTTFSTTHAITR

-652 STAYVVDRSMQLQ
+652 STAYVVDGSMQLQ

-680 ARGYRNRPDLTAE
+680 ARGYRNRPELTTE
-693 KFIDSPFRSGERCYR
+693 KFIDSPFRGGERCYR
-708 TGDLVRWN
+708 TGDLVRWS

-755 AVAIAR
+755 AVVIAHE
-761 DDEQGQ
+761 DEQGQ
-767 KQLCAYVVTHADV
+767 KLLCAYVVTHEV
-780 AASELRSA
+780 ATSELRSA
-788 LSQGLP
+788 LSQELP

-824 EGSISSGAE
+824 EGGVSSGAE
-833 YVPPQNQLQVQL
+833 YIPPQNQLQAQL

-851 VLELDR
+851 VLELER

-877 ISLIHKELHKNVQL
+877 ISLIYKELHKNVQL

-920 SENKPF
+920 TENKPF

-961 DHKALDNAF
+961 DHKALENAF

-996 DKVPFRMELT
+996 DEVPFRMELT
-1006 YAHGAATKEA
+1006 FAHGAAPKET

-1050 LDMHHIISDGT
+1050 MDMHHIISDGT
-1061 SINVLIQDFIR
+1061 SINVLIQDFIH

-1096 QQSERYREQEKYWLN
+1096 QQSERYREQENYWLN

-1136 DLLEFTLDQRQS
+1136 DVLEFTLDQRQS

-1161 LYMVLLAAYTA
+1161 LYMVLLAAYSA
-1172 LLSRYSGQEDII
+1172 LLSHYSGQEDII

-1194 ADLGNLIGM
+1194 ADLGSLIGM

-1218 TFRDYVLEVKDNA
+1218 TFRDYVLEVKENA

-1240 PFEELVDKLGVDRD
+1240 PFEELVEKLGVDRD

-1275 QLAGLQLAPYPSE
+1275 QLAGLQLASYPSE

-1298 FALED
+1298 FAVED
-1303 GQQIACAFQYGTRL
+1303 GEQISCALQYGTRL
-1317 FKRETIE
+1317 YKRETIE
-1324 RLAVHLQQLINA
+1324 RLTEHLQQLINA
-1336 VIEQPDTV
+1336 VIKQPDIA
-1344 LAAIEMVSA
+1344 LSAIEMVSA
-1353 QEKEQLVQQFN
+1353 QEKELLVQRFN
-1364 NTAAGYPYPRDQVLS
+1364 DTVADYPYPRDQALH
-1379 VLFEEQAAQ
+1379 VLFEEQVAQ

-1395 TFADTQLSYR
+1395 TFADMQLTYR
-1405 ELNERSNR
+1405 ELNERADR
-1413 LAHILASQGI
+1413 LARILASHGI
-1423 RRGSEPEI
+1423 QRGSEPET
-1431 QRVGIMAERSIEL
+1431 QRVGIMAERSIEMV
-1444 IVGMLAILKA
+1444 VGMLAILKV
-1454 GGAYVPIDADYPEE
+1454 GGAYVPIDPDYPEE
-1468 RIRYLLEDSGAQ
+1468 RIRYLLEDSSAG
-1480 LLLAQRREQVP
+1480 LLLLQRREQMP
-1491 FEPGIPVIA
+1491 FEPGIPVID
-1500 LSDDPRWS
+1500 LSDEQRCNSKSECDAQTDGTIAITTGGS
-1508 SEPELNTHTD
+1508 S
-1518 KSAAIPTRGSA
+1518 
-1529 SDLAHVIYTSGTTGK
+1529 SDLAYVIYTSGTTGK

-1550 NHRNVVRLVKNNS
+1550 EHRNVVRLVKNKS
-1563 YASLDENTRMLQIGA
+1563 YATLDENTRMLQLGA

-1592 LNGGHLYLVSHDT
+1592 LNGGQLYVVSHDT
-1605 ILDTAKLKQAIDEYR
+1605 ILDASKLKQAIDKYR
-1620 INTMFMTT
+1620 VNTMFMTT

-1633 HSQQDIGL
+1633 YSQQEIGV
-1641 FASLRELLVGGDVLS
+1641 FASLKELLVGGDVLS
-1656 VPHANRVLK
+1656 VPHVNRVLK
-1665 EHPHLRLANVYGPTE
+1665 EYPQLRLANIYGPTE

-1685 TTYDITE
+1685 TIYDITE
-1692 LQTQAVPIGRP
+1692 PQTQAIPIGRP
-1703 IDHSTTYVVNRSLK
+1703 IDHSTAYVVNRSLK
-1717 LQPIGAWGELLVG
+1717 LQPIGAWGELIVG
-1730 GDGVARGYLN
+1730 GDGVGRGYLN

-1751 SPFRPG
+1751 SPFRSG

-1775 EYKGRIDEQ
+1775 EYKGRMDEQ

-1798 TRLSTIAGVKES
+1798 TRLSTIPGVKES
-1810 VVIVRQDNNGQK
+1810 VVTVRQDDHGQK
-1822 QLCAYFVTDSELSA
+1822 QLCAYFATDSELSA
-1836 SDLRNVLSQD
+1836 SDLRNILSQD
-1846 LPGYMVPSYFVRLS
+1846 LPGYMVPSYFVQLS

-1877 PEHNVDT
+1877 PEHNLDT
-1884 GVNYVAPETDVQ
+1884 GMDYVAPETDVQ
-1896 QALAAAWGAIL
+1896 QALATAWGAIL
-1907 GIQKV
+1907 GIPKV

-1963 NRMAEQG
+1963 NRIAEQG
-1970 EITGHVLL
+1970 EVTGNVVL
-1978 TPIQRWFFEQPTA
+1978 TPIQRWFFEQPTG
-1991 EPHYFNQSVML
+1991 EPYYFNQSVML

-2011 ALRQA
+2011 ALRRA
-2016 LEQITTHHDALRMV
+2016 LLQITSHHDALRMV
-2030 FRSGENSGEN
+2030 FSFSEN
-2040 GHIAWNRSVEEGE
+2040 GCTAWNRSVEEGE
-2053 SYHLESFDYRDF
+2053 PYHLECFDYKD
-2065 PASEKDLAKMIDTKC
+2065 SDVNKQDLAKIIEAKC
-2080 NEIQSGISLGEGPLM
+2080 NEIQSGISLSEGPLM

-2105 DHLLVVIHHLVVD
+2105 DHLLVVIHHLAVD

-2133 EQASKGE
+2133 DQASKGE

-2164 SPAIEHE
+2164 SPAMERE
-2171 RAYWEELAQVEL
+2171 RAYWGKLAQAELAS
-2183 APLPQDY
+2183 LPQDY
-2190 GYNEHEKL
+2190 GHNEHEKP
-2198 LIGDSESVTAV
+2198 LIGDSESVTAL
-2209 WTNEETEQL
+2209 WTHAETEQL
-2218 LKQANRAYST
+2218 LKQANRAYRT
-2228 EVNDLLLTA
+2228 EINDLLLTA

-2244 WCGNERFLIHL
+2244 WSGNDRFLINL

-2267 DITRTVGWFTSQ
+2267 DITRTIGWFTSQ
-2279 YPVLLDMA
+2279 YPVLLDMP
-2287 EELSLSQR
+2287 EELALSQR
-2295 IKHVKEGLRGIPQKG
+2295 IKCVKEGLRGIPQKG
-2310 IGCGVLKYLADRQ
+2310 IGYGVLKYLSDRQ
-2323 GQAASPAIFTADPEI
+2323 TQAPEASPAIFTTDPEI

-2356 SSPFS
+2356 SSPYE
-2361 GGMPLSLTMA
+2361 GGMPLSPTMA

-2386 LGMTISYSRTSYRS
+2386 LGLTISYSRTSYRP

-2405 LAELLEASLREILTH
+2405 LAKFLESSLREILEH
-2420 CINKEHPELTPSDI
+2420 CIHKEHPELTPSDI
-2434 SYKGMSVESLDSL
+2434 SYKGMSVEGLDSL
-2447 LSEMGTAGKVD
+2447 LSEMGAAGEID
-2458 NIYTLTP
+2458 NVYALTP

-2489 LSYDMQD
+2489 VSYDMRGQM
-2496 QLDIQAFADSLN
+2496 DIRAFAESLN
-2508 MLVRRHEALRT
+2508 ILVRRHEALRT

-2531 VVYRSRDCGFYYED
+2531 VVYRNRDCGFQYED
-2545 LRELDVETRD
+2545 LHYLDENEIDTRV
-2555 TWLKS
+2555 KN
-2560 FKLEDKAR
+2560 FKLQDKAR

-2580 AVLRTGED
+2580 AILRTGED
-2588 HYHFVW
+2588 SYHFVW

-2608 VNKEVFES
+2608 INKEVFES

-2631 VPYSSFIEWLEAQDR
+2631 VPYSRFIEWLEAQDAKAA
-2646 ETSADYWRSYLSGYE
+2646 TDYWSSYLSGYE

-2666 PAVKTGRKSEGYTAS
+2666 PAVKSGRKSGGNTAS
-2681 DWVTDL
+2681 DWVTVL
-2687 EHELTLRVEETAKRY
+2687 ERELTLRVEETAKRY
-2702 QVTMNTLLQTAWGI
+2702 QVTMNTLLQTVWGI
-2716 VLQKYNNHNDVVFGS
+2716 VLQKYNNHSDVVFGS

-2738 DIIGVENIIGL
+2738 DIIGVEDIIGL
-2749 FINTIPVRVRT
+2749 FINTIPVRILS
-2760 EPGQSFA
+2760 EAGESFA
-2767 EIMKNMQEQ
+2767 EVMKKTQEQ

-2818 ELGNDGQGT
+2818 ELGSDGQEP
-2827 FTISNVVATEQTNYD
+2827 FPISNVVAAEQTNYD
-2842 LGVVV
+2842 LSLVV
-2847 MPGEDIK
+2847 MPGECIK
-2854 IRFMYNALCYDQAD
+2854 IRFMYNALSYDQTG
-2868 IERLY
+2868 IKRLH
-2873 GHFVRLLEQILLN
+2873 GHFVNLLEQVLLN

-2908 FNDTASVYPHHQTIQ
+2908 FNDTASAYPSNHTIQ
-2923 KLFEDQAERTPDH
+2923 KLFEEQAERTPDH
-2936 IAVVWGRQSLT
+2936 IAVALGHQSLT
-2947 YRELNERA
+2947 YRELNETA
-2955 NRLARTLRAE
+2955 NRLAHTLRDA
-2965 GVEPDQPVG
+2965 GVKSDEPVG
-2974 ILVQRSLEMIVG
+2974 ILTERSLDMITG
-2986 IYAILKAGGAYVPID
+2986 TLAILKAGGAYVPVD
-3001 PDYPADRIR
+3001 PQYPEDRIR
-3010 FMLEDS
+3010 YMLEDS
-3016 GAKLVLT
+3016 GAKLLLA
-3023 QARVAEQASLSFD
+3023 QQDLLDRCYFD
-3036 GKVLVLNLDRPE
+3036 GQIVNLN
-3048 QDGKE
+3048 
-3053 MYHEDSSNLEPLS
+3053 EDTSYSADASNL
-3066 GPRHIAY
+3066 GIDGAGNHAAY
-3073 IIYTSGSTGKPK
+3073 VIYTSGSTGNPK
-3085 GVMVEHHSVLNRILW
+3085 GVVVEHQSVVRLVRNTDYVPFDESTR
-3100 MHDRY
+3100 M
-3105 GLGAEDTILQKTAF
+3105 LQTCAF
-3119 TFDVSVWELFWWS
+3119 VFDVSTFEIW
-3132 MVGSKVSLLSVGGE
+3132 GALLNGG
-3146 KNPEDIVD
+3146 
-3154 TIARDGVTTMHFVP
+3154 
-3168 AMLHAFLEYVEQ
+3168 Q
-3180 QPREVMQTKLGT
+3180 
-3192 LRHVFASGEALP
+3192 
-3204 PQHVARFQRLVSSLA
+3204 LVLVHKDDLLDA
-3219 GAKLINLYGPT
+3219 AKLKETIRDHHVTMMWLTTPLFNQLSQQDSKLFGDVKYLLIGGDVLSAPHINRVLRDNPDMNIINGYGPT
-3230 EATVDVSYFD
+3230 ENTTFSTTYHI
-3240 CEPTEEYTVIPI
+3240 TEEQLDSVPI
-3252 GKPIQNICLYIVK
+3252 GRPICNSTAYVVDSSFN
-3265 EGTEQ
+3265 
-3270 LQPIGVAG
+3270 LQPVGAWG
-3278 ELCISGVG
+3278 ELVVGGDG

-3291 LNRPELTAEKFVAD
+3291 LNRPELTAERFLAN
-3305 PFADGKAGYERM
+3305 PWRDGDRLYC
-3317 YRTGDLARWMPD
+3317 TGDLVRWRED
-3329 GNIEYLGRIDHQVK
+3329 GMLEYAGRIDQQVK

-3352 EVEERLTSVP
+3352 EVEARLASVP

-3371 VQDGA
+3371 LRDGA

-3388 KQLTVREIRSALLA
+3388 EQLTIREIRAAMSAS
-3402 TLPGYM
+3402 LPSYM
-3408 IPSAFVQLDRIP
+3408 IPSAFVQLDRFP
-3420 LTANGKIDRKALPAP
+3420 LTTNGKIDRKALPVP
-3435 DKALHTG
+3435 DKGLHTG
-3442 TEYAAP
+3442 IEYVAP
-3448 RTEVEQLLA
+3448 RTDVEQLLA
-3457 AIWQEVLEIP
+3457 SIWQEVLEIP

-3483 KVLELVRK
+3483 KVLELIRK

-3497 IELPIRSVLE
+3497 IELPIRSVMD
-3507 FPTIEEQALALLKSD
+3507 FPTIEEQALTLLKAD
-3522 LEYKADSPIIRL
+3522 LEYKAESPIIRL
-3534 NEHGPVSIFCFPPM
+3534 NEHGPISIFCFPPM

-3564 DAVVYGLEFVDDA
+3564 DAVVYGLEFMDNA
-3577 ADEQE
+3577 ADEQA

-3613 KTACTL
+3613 KVADTL

-3627 DIFMLDSVRRTEA
+3627 DIFMLDSVKRAEA
-3640 LPFTAKETEHEI
+3640 LPFTVEETEHEI
-3652 HAMLEQVPES
+3652 HDMLEQVPDS
-3662 YRELLNDTYQRKM
+3662 YRELLNETYQRKM

-3685 VNTETI
+3685 VNTESV

-3703 ETVKGTGDNRLLWKD
+3703 ETVRGTGDNRLLWKD
-3718 TTQGS
+3718 ATQGS

-3728 LIGSHYELLEPG
+3728 LIGNHYELLEPG
-3740 FVEENA
+3740 FIEENV
-3746 KRIRTVIQS
+3746 KSIRATIQK
-3755 IARSME
+3755 ITRNTDKDMT
-3761 QNMAHDSSKPM
+3761 QDLAHHKS
-3772 VDDMSGIR
+3772 

>member
-6 EKEKKYWSHKLESED
+6 EKEKNYWSHKLESED

-29 NNVFKD
+29 NNVSKD
-35 ATATNLNPHTY
+35 AIVTNLNSLTY
-46 TLTFPSEISGRI
+46 TLTFPSEISERI
-58 SSITGGAPW
+58 LSITGGAPW

-95 VAKSGNDAAKP
+95 VAKSGNGATKP
-106 INHLLLLKNTL
+106 INHLLILKNTL

-130 KTSVGE
+130 KTSVSE

-142 IPFWNYSE
+142 IPFWNYTE
-150 LLEIPRNEDGKPFI
+150 GLEIPRNEDEKPLI
-164 HTTVSLQ
+164 YTTSSMQ
-171 NIHISDFLNHVQ
+171 NIHIPDFLNYVQ
-183 SELDFQF
+183 SELDLQF
-190 QWENTAVSLNVKY
+190 QWENAAVSLNVKY
-203 SSDRYNEATIK
+203 SSDRYNEATIE

-221 RLYTIVLHQPELAI
+221 RLYSVVLHQPELEI
-235 SAAQVLSEEEV
+235 SAAQLLSEQEV
-246 EKLAYTFNDTAA
+246 EQLLHTFNDTAV

-266 HALFEEQAMQT
+266 HELFQKQVKQV
-277 PNQVAVVCG
+277 PQQVAVVFG
-286 QDRLTYG
+286 KDSLTYG
-293 ELNEKTSRL
+293 ELNEKANRL
-302 AHTLRKL
+302 AHTLRKQ
-309 GISTE
+309 GICTE

-346 DYPDER
+346 EYPNER
-352 VRFLLEDSGAN
+352 VRYLLEDSGAN

-370 EHRPVDFAGS
+370 EHRPVDFKGT
-380 VVDLSD
+380 VLDLSD

-391 MDDADRRNPVLP
+391 TNDADRFDPVLR
-403 NEHETYTDMANIG
+403 NDNETYADVAGIG

-435 TTTQPEANQPTIQ
+435 TTTTQPEIIQ
-448 PVATQSEQAKQIQQA
+448 PEVTQSEQVE
-463 YTAGG
+463 
-468 QPKATAA
+468 ATAA

-512 LDADTRILQT
+512 LNADTRILQT

-549 DIILDAPKLKEA
+549 DVILDAPKLKEA
-561 VHSHGITTMWLT
+561 VRSHGITTMFLT
-573 APLFNQLSQQDLEL
+573 TPLFNQLSQQDLAL

-598 DVLSV
+598 DVMSV
-603 PHINRV
+603 PHMNRV
-609 LEVHPNLRIINGYGP
+609 LEAHPSLRISNIYGP
-624 TENTTFSTTHAISG
+624 TENTTFSTMHAIAG
-638 VQSASVPIGSPIHN
+638 VQSESVPIGRPITN

-665 PVGAWGEL
+665 PIGAWGEL

-708 TGDLVRWN
+708 TGDLVRWK
-716 ADGTLEYKGR
+716 ADGALEYKGR

-741 EVEAQLLKLEAVRE
+741 EVEAQLLKLEAVQE
-755 AVAIAR
+755 SVVIAHE
-761 DDEQGQ
+761 DEQGQ
-767 KQLCAYVVTHADV
+767 KQLCAYVVTHEEV
-780 AASELRSA
+780 TASELRSA
-788 LSQGLP
+788 LSQELP

-833 YVPPQNQLQVQL
+833 YVAPQNQLQVQL

-851 VLELDR
+851 VLELER

-909 LEQTTYESIPV
+909 LEQTAYESIPV
-920 SENKPF
+920 TENKPF

-954 LTLTGSL
+954 LTLTGSF
-961 DHKALDNAF
+961 DHNALDNAF
-970 RQLIDRHETLR
+970 RQLIDRHEILR

-996 DKVPFRMELT
+996 DEVSFRMELIH
-1006 YAHGAATKEA
+1006 AHGADPKET
-1016 DELVRNFVQ
+1016 DELVRDFVQ

-1061 SINVLIQDFIR
+1061 SINVMIQDFIH
-1072 LYAGDTLPSLRIQ
+1072 LYTGDTLPPLRIQ
-1085 YKDYAAWQQKQ
+1085 YKDYAAWQQEQ
-1096 QQSERYREQEKYWLN
+1096 QQSERYRQQESYWLN
-1111 TFAGELPVLDLPT
+1111 TFAGELPVLDIPT
-1124 DYPRPAVRSFEG
+1124 DYPRPATRSFEG

-1161 LYMVLLAAYTA
+1161 LYMVLLAAYTS
-1172 LLSRYSGQEDII
+1172 LLSHYSGQEDII

-1194 ADLGNLIGM
+1194 ADLGSLIGM

-1218 TFRDYVLEVKDNA
+1218 TFRDYVLEVKENA

-1240 PFEELVDKLGVDRD
+1240 PFEELVDKLDVDRD

-1263 MFALQNLEQKEQ
+1263 MFALQNLEQKDQ
-1275 QLAGLQLAPYPSE
+1275 QLEGLQLAPYPSE
-1288 QTTAKFDLSL
+1288 QNTAKFDLSL
-1298 FALED
+1298 FAMED
-1303 GQQIACAFQYGTRL
+1303 GEQIACGLQYGTRL
-1317 FKRETIE
+1317 YKRETIE
-1324 RLAVHLQQLINA
+1324 RLAVHLQQLIRA
-1336 VIEQPDTV
+1336 VIEQPDIA
-1344 LAAIEMVSA
+1344 LSAIEMVSS
-1353 QEKEQLVQQFN
+1353 QEKEQIVMQFN
-1364 NTAAGYPYPRDQVLS
+1364 DTLADYPYPRDQVLH
-1379 VLFEEQAAQ
+1379 VLFDEQAAQ
-1388 SPDRLAI
+1388 SPDRLAV
-1395 TFADTQLSYR
+1395 TFADTQLTYR
-1405 ELNERSNR
+1405 ELKERSDR
-1413 LAHILASQGI
+1413 LARILASHGI

-1431 QRVGIMAERSIEL
+1431 QRVGIMAERSIEM

-1454 GGAYVPIDADYPEE
+1454 GGAYVPIDPEYPEE
-1468 RIRYLLEDSGAQ
+1468 RIRYLLEDSSAR
-1480 LLLAQRREQVP
+1480 LLLSQRREQVP
-1491 FEPGIPVIA
+1491 FEPSIPIID
-1500 LSDDPRWS
+1500 LSDEQRWS
-1508 SEPELNTHTD
+1508 SESELYAHVD
-1518 KSAAIPTRGSA
+1518 ESAAISMEGSS
-1529 SDLAHVIYTSGTTGK
+1529 SDLAYVIYTSGTTGK

-1550 NHRNVVRLVKNNS
+1550 DHRNVVRLVKNKS
-1563 YASLDENTRMLQIGA
+1563 YASLDEHTRMLQMGA

-1592 LNGGHLYLVSHDT
+1592 LNGGQLYVVSHDT
-1605 ILDTAKLKQAIDEYR
+1605 ILDAAKLKQAIDKYR

-1633 HSQQDIGL
+1633 HSQQAIGV
-1641 FASLRELLVGGDVLS
+1641 FSSLKELLVGGDVLS
-1656 VPHANRVLK
+1656 IPHVNRVLK
-1665 EHPHLRLANVYGPTE
+1665 EHPQLRLANIYGPTE

-1685 TTYDITE
+1685 TIYDITE
-1692 LQTQAVPIGRP
+1692 PQTQAIPIGRP
-1703 IDHSTTYVVNRSLK
+1703 IDHSTTYVVNPSLK
-1717 LQPIGAWGELLVG
+1717 LQPIGAWGELIVG
-1730 GDGVARGYLN
+1730 GDGVGRGYLN

-1757 EYCYRTGDLVRWR
+1757 EHCYRTGDLVRWR

-1775 EYKGRIDEQ
+1775 EYKGRMDEQ

-1810 VVIVRQDNNGQK
+1810 IVIVQQDDDGQK

-1846 LPGYMVPSYFVRLS
+1846 LPSYMVPSYFVKLS

-1877 PEHNVDT
+1877 PEQNVDT
-1884 GVNYVAPETDVQ
+1884 GMDYVAPETDVQ
-1896 QALAAAWGAIL
+1896 QALATAWGAIL
-1907 GIQKV
+1907 GIQRV

-1951 TIAGLSTYIQPV
+1951 TIAGLSKFIQPV
-1963 NRMAEQG
+1963 NRIAEQG
-1970 EITGHVLL
+1970 EVIGSVLL
-1978 TPIQRWFFEQPTA
+1978 TPIQRWFFEQSTA

-2002 YRQEGYDEQ
+2002 YRQEGYDEL

-2016 LEQITTHHDALRMV
+2016 LNQITSHHDALRMV
-2030 FRSGENSGEN
+2030 FRSSEN
-2040 GHIAWNRSVEEGE
+2040 GYTAWNRRIEEGE
-2053 SYHLESFDYRDF
+2053 PYQLEIFDYRD
-2065 PASEKDLAKMIDTKC
+2065 SDVNEGDLAKMVETNC
-2080 NEIQSGISLGEGPLM
+2080 NEIQSGISLSEGPLM

-2105 DHLLVVIHHLVVD
+2105 DHLLVAIHHLVVD

-2133 EQASKGE
+2133 DQASKGE
-2140 QVIQL
+2140 PVIQL
-2145 PHKTDSFQTWAEQ
+2145 PHKTDSFQTWAQQ
-2158 LHAYAN
+2158 LYAYAN
-2164 SPAIEHE
+2164 SPAME
-2171 RAYWEELAQVEL
+2171 RERSYWEELAQAEL

-2190 GYNEHEKL
+2190 GHHEHKNP
-2198 LIGDSESVTAV
+2198 LIGDGESVTAV
-2209 WTNEETEQL
+2209 WTSAETEQL
-2218 LKQANRAYST
+2218 LKQANRAYHT

-2244 WCGNERFLIHL
+2244 WSGYERFLIHL

-2267 DITRTVGWFTSQ
+2267 DITRTIGWFTSQ
-2279 YPVLLDMA
+2279 YPVLLNMPEGIA
-2287 EELSLSQR
+2287 LSQR
-2295 IKHVKEGLRGIPQKG
+2295 IKHVKEGLRGIPKKG
-2310 IGCGVLKYLADRQ
+2310 IGYGVLKYVADRQ
-2323 GQAASPAIFTADPEI
+2323 IQAPEASPALFTTDPEI

-2350 KGNDLQ
+2350 KGNDLE
-2356 SSPFS
+2356 SSPYS
-2361 GGMPLSLTMA
+2361 GGMPLSPTMA

-2386 LGMTISYSRTSYRS
+2386 LGLTISYSRTSYRP

-2405 LAELLEASLREILTH
+2405 LAKLLESSLREILTH
-2420 CINKEHPELTPSDI
+2420 CIHKEHPELTPSDI
-2434 SYKGMSVESLDSL
+2434 SYKGMSVEGLDSL
-2447 LSEMGTAGKVD
+2447 LSEMGAAGKVD
-2458 NIYTLTP
+2458 NVYALTP

-2470 LFHSQLDSQAAA
+2470 LFHSQLNSQAAA

-2489 LSYDMQD
+2489 VSYDMRGRM
-2496 QLDIQAFADSLN
+2496 DIKAFAESLN
-2508 MLVRRHEALRT
+2508 ILVRRHEALRT

-2531 VVYRSRDCGFYYED
+2531 VVYRSRDCGFQYED
-2545 LRELDVETRD
+2545 LHKLDVDTRD
-2555 TWLKS
+2555 TWVKN
-2560 FKLEDKAR
+2560 FELEDKAR

-2580 AVLRTGED
+2580 AILRTGED
-2588 HYHFVW
+2588 SYHFVW

-2608 VNKEVFES
+2608 INKEVFES

-2631 VPYSSFIEWLEAQDR
+2631 VPYSSFIEWLEAQDGKAA
-2646 ETSADYWRSYLSGYE
+2646 ADYWSSYLSGYE

-2666 PAVKTGRKSEGYTAS
+2666 PAIKFGRKSEGYTAS
-2681 DWVTDL
+2681 DWTTDL
-2687 EHELTLRVEETAKRY
+2687 ERELTLRVEETAKRY

-2716 VLQKYNNHNDVVFGS
+2716 VLQKYNNHSDVVFGS

-2738 DIIGVENIIGL
+2738 DIIGVEDIIGL
-2749 FINTIPVRVRT
+2749 FINTIPVRIRC
-2760 EPGQSFA
+2760 EAGESF
-2767 EIMKNMQEQ
+2767 EEVMKKMQEQ

-2811 PVDEQVE
+2811 PVEEQVE
-2818 ELGNDGQGT
+2818 ELGSDGQDA
-2827 FTISNVVATEQTNYD
+2827 FPISNVVAAEQTNYD
-2842 LGVVV
+2842 LNLVV
-2847 MPGEDIK
+2847 MPGECIK
-2854 IRFMYNALCYDQAD
+2854 IRFMYNALSFDQTD
-2868 IERLY
+2868 IERLH
-2873 GHFVRLLEQILLN
+2873 GHFVNLLEQILRN
-2886 PNVCVEE
+2886 PSVCVEE

-2908 FNDTASVYPHHQTIQ
+2908 FNDTASAYPRNQTIQ
-2923 KLFEDQAERTPDH
+2923 KLFEEQAERTPDH
-2936 IAVVWGRQSLT
+2936 IAVALGHQSLT
-2947 YRELNERA
+2947 YRELNETA
-2955 NRLARTLRAE
+2955 NRLSHTLLRDA
-2965 GVEPDQPVG
+2965 GVKPDEPVG
-2974 ILVQRSLEMIVG
+2974 ILTERSLDMITG
-2986 IYAILKAGGAYVPID
+2986 TLAILKAGGAYVPVD
-3001 PDYPADRIR
+3001 PQYPEDRIR
-3010 FMLEDS
+3010 YMLEDS
-3016 GAKLVLT
+3016 GAKLLLA
-3023 QARVAEQASLSFD
+3023 QQDLLDRCYFD
-3036 GKVLVLNLDRPE
+3036 GQIVNLDDE
-3048 QDGKE
+3048 TSYSTD
-3053 MYHEDSSNLEPLS
+3053 YSNL
-3066 GPRHIAY
+3066 GMDGAGHHAAY
-3073 IIYTSGSTGKPK
+3073 VIYTSGSTGKPK
-3085 GVMVEHHSVLNRILW
+3085 GVVVEHQSVVRLVRNTDYVPFDESTC
-3100 MHDRY
+3100 M
-3105 GLGAEDTILQKTAF
+3105 LQTCAF
-3119 TFDVSVWELFWWS
+3119 VFDVSTFEIWGALLNGGQLVLVHKDDLLDAAKLKETIRDHRVNMMWLTTPLFNQLS
-3132 MVGSKVSLLSVGGE
+3132 QQDSQLFGEVKYLLVGGDVLSAPHINRVLRD
-3146 KNPEDIVD
+3146 NPNMNI
-3154 TIARDGVTTMHFVP
+3154 
-3168 AMLHAFLEYVEQ
+3168 
-3180 QPREVMQTKLGT
+3180 
-3192 LRHVFASGEALP
+3192 
-3204 PQHVARFQRLVSSLA
+3204 
-3219 GAKLINLYGPT
+3219 INGYGPT
-3230 EATVDVSYFD
+3230 ENTTFSTTYHI
-3240 CEPTEEYTVIPI
+3240 TEEQLDSVPI
-3252 GKPIQNICLYIVK
+3252 GRPIGNSTAYVVDSSFN
-3265 EGTEQ
+3265 
-3270 LQPIGVAG
+3270 LQPVGAWG
-3278 ELCISGVG
+3278 ELVVGGDG

-3291 LNRPELTAEKFVAD
+3291 LNRPELTAERFLANPWV
-3305 PFADGKAGYERM
+3305 DGDRLYC
-3317 YRTGDLARWMPD
+3317 TGDLVRWRED
-3329 GNIEYLGRIDHQVK
+3329 GMLEYAGRMDQQVK

-3352 EVEERLTSVP
+3352 EVEARLASVP

-3371 VQDGA
+3371 LRDGT

-3388 KQLTVREIRSALLA
+3388 EQLTIREIRAMMSAS
-3402 TLPGYM
+3402 LPSYM
-3408 IPSAFVQLDRIP
+3408 IPSAFVQLDRFP
-3420 LTANGKIDRKALPAP
+3420 LTTNGKIDRKALPVP

-3442 TEYAAP
+3442 IEYVAP
-3448 RTEVEQLLA
+3448 RTDVEQLLA
-3457 AIWQEVLEIP
+3457 AIWQEVLEIQ

-3483 KVLELVRK
+3483 KLLELVRK
-3491 VHLATD
+3491 IHLATD

-3522 LEYKADSPIIRL
+3522 LQSKADSPIIRL

-3564 DAVVYGLEFVDDA
+3564 DAVVYGLEFVNDA

-3613 KTACTL
+3613 KVADTL

-3627 DIFMLDSVRRTEA
+3627 DILMLDSVKRKEA
-3640 LPFTAKETEHEI
+3640 LPFTVEETEHEI

-3662 YRELLNDTYQRKM
+3662 YRELLNETYQRKM

-3685 VNTETI
+3685 VNTERV

-3703 ETVKGTGDNRLLWKD
+3703 ETVRGIGDNRLLWKD
-3718 TTQGS
+3718 ATQGS

-3740 FVEENA
+3740 FIEENV
-3746 KRIRTVIQS
+3746 KSIRVAIQN
-3755 IARSME
+3755 IAR
-3761 QNMAHDSSKPM
+3761 NMDKDITQGLAHHNS
-3772 VDDMSGIR
+3772 

>member
-6 EKEKKYWSHKLESED
+6 EKEKNYWSHKLESED
-21 HIICLPYT
+21 RIICLPYT
-29 NNVFKD
+29 NHVSRD
-35 ATATNLNPHTY
+35 TAATGSNCQTY
-46 TLTFPSEISGRI
+46 TLTFPSEISQRI

-81 HKYTGEERVLLGIP
+81 HKYTGEECVLLGIP
-95 VAKSGNDAAKP
+95 VAKSGNGATKP

-117 DSTTT
+117 DSSTT
-122 FKALLSQI
+122 FKTLLSQI
-130 KTSVGE
+130 KTSVSE

-142 IPFWNYSE
+142 IPFWNYTE
-150 LLEIPRNEDGKPFI
+150 GLEIPRNEDDKPLI
-164 HTTVSLQ
+164 HTTTSLR
-171 NIHISDFLNHVQ
+171 NIHTSDFLNHVQ

-190 QWENTAVSLNVKY
+190 QWENAAVSLNVKY
-203 SSDRYNEATIK
+203 SSDRYDQMTIK

-221 RLYTIVLHQPELAI
+221 RLYSVVLHQPELEI
-235 SAAQVLSEEEV
+235 FTAQVLSEQEV
-246 EKLAYTFNDTAA
+246 EQLVHTFNDTAV

-266 HALFEEQAMQT
+266 HELFEIQAKQL
-277 PNQVAVVCG
+277 PQQVAVVSG
-286 QDRLTYG
+286 PNRLTYG
-293 ELNEKTSRL
+293 KLNEKASRL
-302 AHTLRKL
+302 AHALRKQ
-309 GISTE
+309 GICTE
-314 QTVGIVAERSIEMIV
+314 QTVGIVAERSMEMIV

-346 DYPDER
+346 DYPAER
-352 VRFLLEDSGAN
+352 VRYLLEDSGAN

-370 EHRPVDFAGS
+370 EHRPVDFKGT
-380 VVDLSD
+380 VLDLSD

-391 MDDADRRNPVLP
+391 TDDADRLNPVTP
-403 NEHETYTDMANIG
+403 NDNGTYADTADMG

-435 TTTQPEANQPTIQ
+435 TTTVPTET
-448 PVATQSEQAKQIQQA
+448 TQSEQAKPIQQVYA
-463 YTAGG
+463 AGE
-468 QPKATAA
+468 QPKETAA

-549 DIILDAPKLKEA
+549 DVILDAPKLKEA
-561 VHSHGITTMWLT
+561 VRSHGITTMFLT
-573 APLFNQLSQQDLEL
+573 TPLFNQLSQQDLAL

-598 DVLSV
+598 DVMSV
-603 PHINRV
+603 PHMNRV
-609 LEVHPNLRIINGYGP
+609 LEAHPSLRISNIYGP
-624 TENTTFSTTHAISG
+624 TENTTFSTVHAITG
-638 VQSASVPIGSPIHN
+638 VQSESVPIGRPIHN

-680 ARGYRNRPDLTAE
+680 ARGYRNRLDLTAE

-708 TGDLVRWN
+708 TGDLVRWK

-755 AVAIAR
+755 AVVIAR
-761 DDEQGQ
+761 EDEQGQ
-767 KQLCAYVVTHADV
+767 KQLCAYVVTHTDI
-780 AASELRSA
+780 AASELRRA
-788 LSQGLP
+788 LSQELP

-824 EGSISSGAE
+824 EGSVSSGTE
-833 YVPPQNQLQVQL
+833 YVPPQTPLQVQL
-845 ASIWKD
+845 ASIWKE
-851 VLELDR
+851 VLELER
-857 IGIKDNFFEA
+857 IGMKDNFFEA

-926 YAVSSA
+926 YAISSA

-961 DHKALDNAF
+961 DHTALDNAF

-996 DKVPFRMELT
+996 DEVPFRVELIH
-1006 YAHGAATKEA
+1006 AHGADPKET
-1016 DELVRNFVQ
+1016 DELVHGFVQ
-1025 PFDLGQAPLFRVG
+1025 PFDLAQAPLFRTG
-1038 LIETDPEHHILL
+1038 LIEIGPEHHILL

-1072 LYAGDTLPSLRIQ
+1072 LYAGDTLPPLRIQ
-1085 YKDYAAWQQKQ
+1085 YKDYSAWQQEQ
-1096 QQSERYREQEKYWLN
+1096 QQSERYREQENYWLN
-1111 TFAGELPVLDLPT
+1111 TFAGELPVLDIPT

-1136 DLLEFTLDQRQS
+1136 DVLEFTLDQRQS
-1148 EGLKSIAVQTEST
+1148 EGLKSIAIQTEST
-1161 LYMVLLAAYTA
+1161 LYMVLLAAYTT
-1172 LLSRYSGQEDII
+1172 LLSHYSGQEDII

-1194 ADLGNLIGM
+1194 ADLGSLIGM

-1218 TFRDYVLEVKDNA
+1218 TFRDYVLEVKENA

-1240 PFEELVDKLGVDRD
+1240 PFEELVEKLGVDRD

-1303 GQQIACAFQYGTRL
+1303 GEQIACGLQYGTRL
-1317 FKRETIE
+1317 YKRETIE
-1324 RLAVHLQQLINA
+1324 RLAVHLQQLINV

-1353 QEKEQLVQQFN
+1353 QEKEQLVKQFN
-1364 NTAAGYPYPRDQVLS
+1364 DTAADYPYPRDQLLH
-1379 VLFEEQAAQ
+1379 VLFEEQVAQ
-1388 SPDRLAI
+1388 SLDRLAV
-1395 TFADTQLSYR
+1395 TCADTQLTYR
-1405 ELNERSNR
+1405 ELNERSDR
-1413 LAHILASQGI
+1413 LARILASHGI
-1423 RRGSEPEI
+1423 RRGSETQI
-1431 QRVGIMAERSIEL
+1431 QRVGIMAERSIEM

-1454 GGAYVPIDADYPEE
+1454 GGAYVPIDPDYPEE
-1468 RIRYLLEDSGAQ
+1468 RIRYLLEDSGAE
-1480 LLLAQRREQVP
+1480 LLLSQRREQVP
-1491 FEPGIPVIA
+1491 FEPGIPVID
-1500 LSDDPRWS
+1500 LSEPQRWS
-1508 SEPELNTHTD
+1508 SETEYDAHTD
-1518 KSAAIPTRGSA
+1518 ESAAISTGGSS
-1529 SDLAHVIYTSGTTGK
+1529 SDLAYVIYTSGTTGK

-1550 NHRNVVRLVKNNS
+1550 DHRNVVRLVKNKS
-1563 YASLDENTRMLQIGA
+1563 YATLDENTRLLQTGA

-1592 LNGGHLYLVSHDT
+1592 LNGGQLYLVSHDT
-1605 ILDTAKLKQAIDEYR
+1605 LLDTAKLKQAIDKYR
-1620 INTMFMTT
+1620 ISTMFMTT
-1628 ALFNQ
+1628 PLFNQ
-1633 HSQQDIGL
+1633 HSQQDITL
-1641 FASLRELLVGGDVLS
+1641 FASLKELLVGGDVLS
-1656 VPHANRVLK
+1656 VPHVNRVLK
-1665 EHPHLRLANVYGPTE
+1665 EHPQLRLANIYGPTE

-1685 TTYDITE
+1685 TIYDITAP
-1692 LQTQAVPIGRP
+1692 QTQAIPIGRP
-1703 IDHSTTYVVNRSLK
+1703 IDHSTAYVVNRSLK
-1717 LQPIGAWGELLVG
+1717 LQPIGAWGELIVG
-1730 GDGVARGYLN
+1730 GDGVGRGYLN

-1775 EYKGRIDEQ
+1775 EYKGRMDEQ

-1798 TRLSTIAGVKES
+1798 SRLSNIAGVKES
-1810 VVIVRQDNNGQK
+1810 IVTVRQDDHGQK

-1836 SDLRNVLSQD
+1836 SDLRSVLSQD
-1846 LPGYMVPSYFVRLS
+1846 LPGYMIPSYFVQLS

-1877 PEHNVDT
+1877 PEYNVDT
-1884 GVNYVAPETDVQ
+1884 GMDYVAPETEVQ

-1907 GIQKV
+1907 GIRRV

-1951 TIAGLSTYIQPV
+1951 TIVGLSPYIQPV
-1963 NRMAEQG
+1963 NRIAEQG
-1970 EITGHVLL
+1970 EVTGPVVL

-1991 EPHYFNQSVML
+1991 EPYYFNQSVML
-2002 YRQEGYDEQ
+2002 YRQEGYEEQ

-2016 LEQITTHHDALRMV
+2016 LNRITSHHDALRMV
-2030 FRSGENSGEN
+2030 FHSSEN
-2040 GHIAWNRSVEEGE
+2040 GYTAWNRGVAEGE
-2053 SYHLESFDYRDF
+2053 PYHLECFDYRD
-2065 PASEKDLAKMIDTKC
+2065 SRVTEEDLAKMIEAQC
-2080 NEIQSGISLGEGPLM
+2080 NEIQSGISLSEGPLM

-2126 EDLATAY
+2126 EDLAAAY

-2145 PHKTDSFQTWAEQ
+2145 PHKTDSFQTWAEK

-2164 SPAIEHE
+2164 SPAMERE
-2171 RAYWEELAQVEL
+2171 RAYWGELAQSKL

-2190 GYNEHEKL
+2190 GHNEHDKP
-2198 LIGDSESVTAV
+2198 LIGDSESVTAL
-2209 WTNEETEQL
+2209 WTNAETEQL
-2218 LKQANRAYST
+2218 LKQANRAYRT
-2228 EVNDLLLTA
+2228 EINDLLLTA

-2244 WCGNERFLIHL
+2244 WSGNDRFLINL
-2255 EGHGREA
+2255 EGHGRET

-2267 DITRTVGWFTSQ
+2267 DIIRTIGWFTSQ
-2279 YPVLLDMA
+2279 YPVLLDMP
-2287 EELSLSQR
+2287 EETALSQR

-2310 IGCGVLKYLADRQ
+2310 IGYGVLKYLADRQ
-2323 GQAASPAIFTADPEI
+2323 GQAAFPALFEADPEI

-2356 SSPFS
+2356 SSPYS
-2361 GGMPLSLTMA
+2361 GGMPLSPTMA

-2386 LGMTISYSRTSYRS
+2386 LGLTISYSRTSYRP

-2405 LAELLEASLREILTH
+2405 LAKLLESSLREILTH
-2420 CINKEHPELTPSDI
+2420 CIHKEHPELTPSDI
-2434 SYKGMSVESLDSL
+2434 SYKGMSVEGLDSL
-2447 LSEMGTAGKVD
+2447 LSEMGTAGEVD
-2458 NIYTLTP
+2458 NVYTLTP

-2489 LSYDMQD
+2489 VSYDMRG
-2496 QLDIQAFADSLN
+2496 QLDIQAFAESLN
-2508 MLVRRHEALRT
+2508 ILVRRHEALRT

-2545 LRELDVETRD
+2545 LLELDVDTRD
-2555 TWLKS
+2555 TRLES

-2580 AVLRTGED
+2580 AILRTGED
-2588 HYHFVW
+2588 SYHFVW

-2616 YAALQEGRVPELAPA
+2616 YAALRERRVPELAPA
-2631 VPYSSFIEWLEAQDR
+2631 VPYSRFIEWLEAQDR
-2646 ETSADYWRSYLSGYE
+2646 EAATDYWSSYLSGYE

-2666 PAVKTGRKSEGYTAS
+2666 PAVKSGRKSEGYTAS
-2681 DWVTDL
+2681 DWMTDW
-2687 EHELTLRVEETAKRY
+2687 ERELTLRVDETAKRY

-2716 VLQKYNNHNDVVFGS
+2716 LLQKYNNHSDVVFGS

-2738 DIIGVENIIGL
+2738 DIIGVEDIIGL
-2749 FINTIPVRVRT
+2749 FINTIPVRIRS
-2760 EPGQSFA
+2760 EAGESFA
-2767 EIMKNMQEQ
+2767 EVMKKMQEQ

-2796 QKQDLINH
+2796 QKQNLINH

-2811 PVDEQVE
+2811 PVDEQIE
-2818 ELGNDGQGT
+2818 EMGSDGQEL
-2827 FTISNVVATEQTNYD
+2827 FSVSNVMATEQTNYD
-2842 LGVVV
+2842 LSIVV

-2854 IRFMYNALCYDQAD
+2854 IRFMYNSLSFDQAD
-2868 IERLY
+2868 IERLH
-2873 GHFVRLLEQILLN
+2873 GHFVHLLELILLN

-2893 LELVTAA
+2893 LELVTAS
-2900 EKQQITGE
+2900 EKQQIIGE
-2908 FNDTASVYPHHQTIQ
+2908 FNDTALAYPCNQTIP
-2923 KLFEDQAERTPDH
+2923 KMFEEQVERTPDH
-2936 IAVVWGRQSLT
+2936 IAVVLGKQSLT

-2955 NRLARTLRAE
+2955 NRLARTLGAK
-2965 GVEPDQPVG
+2965 GVEPDQSVG
-2974 ILVQRSLEMIVG
+2974 ILVHRSLDMVVG

-3001 PDYPADRIR
+3001 PEFPADRIR

-3023 QARVAEQASLSFD
+3023 QSHLAEQAALSFD
-3036 GKVLVLNLDRPE
+3036 GQVLVLDRHE
-3048 QDGKE
+3048 QNGKE
-3053 MYHEDSSNLEPLS
+3053 VYHEDGSNLEPLA
-3066 GPRHIAY
+3066 GPHHVAY
-3073 IIYTSGSTGKPK
+3073 VIYTSGSTGKPK

-3105 GLGAEDTILQKTAF
+3105 GLSAEDTILQKTAF

-3154 TIARDGVTTMHFVP
+3154 TIARDGVSTMHFVP

-3180 QPREVMQTKLGT
+3180 QPREVMQAKLAT

-3240 CEPTEEYTVIPI
+3240 CEPSEEYAVIPI
-3252 GKPIQNICLYIVK
+3252 GKPIQNIRLYIVK

-3278 ELCISGVG
+3278 ELCIGGVG

-3291 LNRPELTAEKFVAD
+3291 LNRPELTAEKFVKD
-3305 PFADGKAGYERM
+3305 PFAGGEAGYERM

-3352 EVEERLTSVP
+3352 EVEARLASVP
-3362 SVRDSVVIA
+3362 FVRDSVVIA
-3371 VQDGA
+3371 LQDGA

-3388 KQLTVREIRSALLA
+3388 EQLTVREIRA
-3402 TLPGYM
+3402 TLLGSLPSYM
-3408 IPSAFVQLDRIP
+3408 IPSVFVQMDCIP

-3435 DKALHTG
+3435 DTALHTG
-3442 TEYAAP
+3442 IEYVAP
-3448 RTEVEQLLA
+3448 RTDVEQLLA

-3467 QVGIH
+3467 QVGVH

-3483 KVLELVRK
+3483 KVLELIRK

-3507 FPTIEEQALALLKSD
+3507 FPTIEEQALTLLKAD

-3577 ADEQE
+3577 ADEQT

-3613 KTACTL
+3613 KVADML

-3627 DIFMLDSVRRTEA
+3627 DIFMLDSVKRTEA
-3640 LPFTAKETEHEI
+3640 LPFTDEETEHEI
-3652 HAMLEQVPES
+3652 YAMLEQVPET
-3662 YRELLNDTYQRKM
+3662 YRELLNETYQRKM

-3685 VNTETI
+3685 VNTESV
-3691 QANIHGFVAVGS
+3691 QANIHGFVAIGS

-3718 TTQGS
+3718 ATQGS

-3728 LIGSHYELLEPG
+3728 LIGNHYELLEPG
-3740 FVEENA
+3740 FIEENV
-3746 KRIRTVIQS
+3746 KSIRAAIQQ
-3755 IARSME
+3755 ITP
-3761 QNMAHDSSKPM
+3761 NIDKDMAQGLAHHNS
-3772 VDDMSGIR
+3772 

>member
-6 EKEKKYWSHKLESED
+6 EKEKNYWSHKLESED

-29 NNVFKD
+29 NDVSKD
-35 ATATNLNPHTY
+35 TTATSSNSHTY

-67 AVFMVLL
+67 AVFMILL

-95 VAKSGNDAAKP
+95 VAKSGNGATKP
-106 INHLLLLKNTL
+106 MNHLLLLKNTL

-122 FKALLSQI
+122 FKAVLSQI
-130 KTSVGE
+130 KTSVSE

-142 IPFWNYSE
+142 IPFWNYTE
-150 LLEIPRNEDGKPFI
+150 GLEIPRNEDEKPLI
-164 HTTVSLQ
+164 HTTASLQ
-171 NIHISDFLNHVQ
+171 NIHIADYLNHVQ

-190 QWENTAVSLNVKY
+190 QWENAAVSLNVKY
-203 SSDRYNEATIK
+203 NSDRYNETTIE

-235 SAAQVLSEEEV
+235 SAAQVLSEQEV
-246 EKLAYTFNDTAA
+246 EQLVHTFNDTAA

-266 HALFEEQAMQT
+266 HELFEKQAKQT
-277 PNQVAVVCG
+277 PQQVAVVFG
-286 QDRLTYG
+286 RDSLTYG
-293 ELNEKTSRL
+293 ELNEKANRL
-302 AHTLRKL
+302 AHTLRKQ
-309 GISTE
+309 GICTE

-352 VRFLLEDSGAN
+352 VRYLLEDSDAK

-370 EHRPVDFAGS
+370 EHRPADFTGT
-380 VVDLSD
+380 VLDLSD

-391 MDDADRRNPVLP
+391 TDDAHRIDPVLL
-403 NEHETYTDMANIG
+403 NDNGTYTDTADIG
-416 YVDCLNPLYSISAS
+416 YVDCLNPLYSIFANS
-430 PELAS
+430 ELAS
-435 TTTQPEANQPTIQ
+435 TTT
-448 PVATQSEQAKQIQQA
+448 TQSEQA
-463 YTAGG
+463 
-468 QPKATAA
+468 KATAA

-512 LDADTRILQT
+512 LDTDTRILQT

-549 DIILDAPKLKEA
+549 DVILDAPKLKEA
-561 VHSHGITTMWLT
+561 VRSHGITTMWLT

-603 PHINRV
+603 PPINRV
-609 LEVHPNLRIINGYGP
+609 LEAHPSLRIINGYGP
-624 TENTTFSTTHAISG
+624 TENTTFSTTHAITG
-638 VQSASVPIGSPIHN
+638 VQSESVPIGSPIHN

-665 PVGAWGEL
+665 PIGAWGEL

-708 TGDLVRWN
+708 TGDLVRWSAN
-716 ADGTLEYKGR
+716 GTLEYKGR

-741 EVEAQLLKLEAVRE
+741 EVEAQMLKLEAVRE
-755 AVAIAR
+755 AVVIAR
-761 DDEQGQ
+761 EDEQGQ
-767 KQLCAYVVTHADV
+767 KQLCAYVVTHGDV
-780 AASELRSA
+780 VASELRSA
-788 LSQGLP
+788 LSQELP

-824 EGSISSGAE
+824 EGSVSSGAE

-845 ASIWKD
+845 VSIWKD
-851 VLELDR
+851 VLELER

-900 EQLAQVIEA
+900 EQLAHVIEA

-961 DHKALDNAF
+961 DHKTLGNAF

-996 DKVPFRMELT
+996 DEVPFRMELIH
-1006 YAHGAATKEA
+1006 AHGADPKET
-1016 DELVRNFVQ
+1016 DELVRDFVQ

-1038 LIETDPEHHILL
+1038 MIETDPEHHILL

-1072 LYAGDTLPSLRIQ
+1072 LYAGDTLPPLRIQ
-1085 YKDYAAWQQKQ
+1085 YKDYAAWQQDQ
-1096 QQSERYREQEKYWLN
+1096 QQSERYRQQESYWLN
-1111 TFAGELPVLDLPT
+1111 TFVGELPVLDIPT

-1136 DLLEFTLDQRQS
+1136 DVLEFTLNQRQS

-1172 LLSRYSGQEDII
+1172 LLSHYSGQEDII

-1194 ADLGNLIGM
+1194 ADLGSLIGM

-1218 TFRDYVLEVKDNA
+1218 TFRDYVLEVKENA

-1275 QLAGLQLAPYPSE
+1275 QLEGLQLTPYPSE
-1288 QTTAKFDLSL
+1288 QTAAKFDLSL

-1303 GQQIACAFQYGTRL
+1303 GEQIACGLQYGTRL
-1317 FKRETIE
+1317 YKRETIE
-1324 RLAVHLQQLINA
+1324 RLAIHLQQLIHA
-1336 VIEQPDTV
+1336 VIDQPDIV
-1344 LAAIEMVSA
+1344 LSAIEMVSSR
-1353 QEKEQLVQQFN
+1353 EKEQIVQQFN
-1364 NTAAGYPYPRDQVLS
+1364 DTVADYPYPRNKALH
-1379 VLFEEQAAQ
+1379 VLFEEHAAQ
-1388 SPDRLAI
+1388 SPDRLAV
-1395 TFADTQLSYR
+1395 TFADTQLTYR
-1405 ELNERSNR
+1405 ELNERSTR
-1413 LAHILASQGI
+1413 LAHTLVSHGI

-1454 GGAYVPIDADYPEE
+1454 GGAYVPIDPDYPEE
-1468 RIRYLLEDSGAQ
+1468 RIRYLLEDSGAG
-1480 LLLAQRREQVP
+1480 LLLSQRREQVL
-1491 FEPGIPVIA
+1491 FEPGIPVID
-1500 LSDDPRWS
+1500 LSDEQLWS
-1508 SEPELNTHTD
+1508 SENVFYDPTD
-1518 KSAAIPTRGSA
+1518 EAAVTPIEGSS
-1529 SDLAHVIYTSGTTGK
+1529 SDLAHVMYTSGTTGK

-1550 NHRNVVRLVKNNS
+1550 EHRNIVRLVKNKS
-1563 YASLDENTRMLQIGA
+1563 HATLDENTRLLQTGA

-1592 LNGGHLYLVSHDT
+1592 LNGGQLYLVSYDT
-1605 ILDTAKLKQAIDEYR
+1605 ILDTAKLKQAIDKHN
-1620 INTMFMTT
+1620 INTLFLTT
-1628 ALFNQ
+1628 PLFNQ

-1641 FASLRELLVGGDVLS
+1641 FASLKELIVGGDVLS
-1656 VPHANRVLK
+1656 VPHINRVLK
-1665 EHPHLRLANVYGPTE
+1665 EYPQLRVINAYGPTE
-1680 NTTFS
+1680 NATFS

-1692 LQTQAVPIGRP
+1692 PQTQAVPIGRP
-1703 IDHSTTYVVNRSLK
+1703 IHHSTTYVVNRSLK
-1717 LQPIGAWGELLVG
+1717 LQPVGAWGELIVG

-1757 EYCYRTGDLVRWR
+1757 EYCYRTGDLARWR

-1775 EYKGRIDEQ
+1775 EYKGRMDEQ

-1810 VVIVRQDNNGQK
+1810 IVTVRQDDNGQK

-1846 LPGYMVPSYFVRLS
+1846 LPGYMVPSYFVQLS
-1860 RLPLTLNGKVDR
+1860 ELPLTPNGKVDR
-1872 RALPA
+1872 KALLA

-1884 GVNYVAPETDVQ
+1884 GMDYVAPKTDVQ

-1907 GIQKV
+1907 GIQRV

-1951 TIAGLSTYIQPV
+1951 TIAGLSTHIQPV
-1963 NRMAEQG
+1963 NRIAEQG
-1970 EITGHVLL
+1970 EVTGRVLL

-2002 YRQEGYDEQ
+2002 YRQEGYAEQ

-2016 LEQITTHHDALRMV
+2016 LNHLTAHHDALRIV
-2030 FRSGENSGEN
+2030 FRSSEN
-2040 GHIAWNRSVEEGE
+2040 GCTAWNRSVEEGE
-2053 SYHLESFDYRDF
+2053 TYHLESFDYRD
-2065 PASEKDLAKMIDTKC
+2065 SHVNEGDLAKVIEAKC
-2080 NEIQSGISLGEGPLM
+2080 NEIQSGISLSEGPLM

-2105 DHLLVVIHHLVVD
+2105 DHLLVVIHHLAVD

-2158 LHAYAN
+2158 LYAYAD
-2164 SPAIEHE
+2164 SPVIERE
-2171 RAYWEELAQVEL
+2171 RAYWEELGQAEL
-2183 APLPQDY
+2183 SPLPQDY
-2190 GYNEHEKL
+2190 RHNEHEKP

-2209 WTNEETEQL
+2209 WTSAETEQL
-2218 LKQANRAYST
+2218 LKQANRAFRT

-2244 WCGNERFLIHL
+2244 WSGNERFLIHL

-2279 YPVLLDMA
+2279 YPILLDMP
-2287 EELSLSQR
+2287 EEVALSQR
-2295 IKHVKEGLRGIPQKG
+2295 IKHVKEGLRSIPQKG
-2310 IGCGVLKYLADRQ
+2310 IGYGVLKYLADRQ

-2356 SSPFS
+2356 SSSFG
-2361 GGMPLSLTMA
+2361 GGMPLSPTMA
-2371 RTYTLDFGGIISGGQ
+2371 RTYTLDFSGMISGGQ
-2386 LGMTISYSRTSYRS
+2386 LGLTISYSRTSYRP

-2405 LAELLEASLREILTH
+2405 LAKLLESSLREILMH
-2420 CINKEHPELTPSDI
+2420 CVNKEHSELTPSDI
-2434 SYKGMSVESLDSL
+2434 SYKGLSVEGLDSL
-2447 LSEMGTAGKVD
+2447 LSEMGAAGEVD
-2458 NIYTLTP
+2458 NVYALTP

-2489 LSYDMQD
+2489 FSYDLRG
-2496 QLDIQAFADSLN
+2496 QLDIQAFAESMN
-2508 MLVRRHEALRT
+2508 ILVRRHEALRT

-2531 VVYRSRDCGFYYED
+2531 VVYRSRDCGFQYKD
-2545 LRELDVETRD
+2545 LRKLDVDQRD

-2560 FKLEDKAR
+2560 FKLENKAR
-2568 GFDLRRDVLLRV
+2568 GFDLRQDVLLRV
-2580 AVLRTGED
+2580 AILRTGED
-2588 HYHFVW
+2588 SYHFVW

-2616 YAALQEGRVPELAPA
+2616 YAALQEGRVPVLAPA

-2646 ETSADYWRSYLSGYE
+2646 EVAADYWSSYLSGYE

-2666 PAVKTGRKSEGYTAS
+2666 PAVKSGRKSEGYTAS

-2687 EHELTLRVEETAKRY
+2687 ERELTTRVEETAKRY

-2716 VLQKYNNHNDVVFGS
+2716 VLQKYNDHNDAVFGS

-2738 DIIGVENIIGL
+2738 DISGAENIIGL
-2749 FINTIPVRVRT
+2749 FINTIPVRIRS
-2760 EPGQSFA
+2760 EAGESFA
-2767 EIMKNMQEQ
+2767 EVMKKMQEQ

-2796 QKQDLINH
+2796 QKQNLIQH

-2818 ELGNDGQGT
+2818 QLGQNDEAP
-2827 FTISNVVATEQTNYD
+2827 FEIDNVTVFEQTNYD
-2842 LGVVV
+2842 FNLAV
-2847 MPGEDIK
+2847 MPGEAL
-2854 IRFMYNALCYDQAD
+2854 RLSFGYNTQVYDVAD
-2868 IERLY
+2868 IRRIA
-2873 GHFVRLLEQILLN
+2873 GHFIHLLEQVTVN
-2886 PNVCVEE
+2886 PNIAVSEIKLTTPQEE
-2893 LELVTAA
+2893 SEILNV
-2900 EKQQITGE
+2900 
-2908 FNDTASVYPHHQTIQ
+2908 FNRGASPNTISDDTTRYTLHR
-2923 KLFEDQAERTPDH
+2923 LFEQQAARTPDH
-2936 IAVVWGRQSLT
+2936 IAVVFEDAKLT

-2955 NRLARTLRAE
+2955 NQLARTLRSQ
-2965 GVEPDQPVG
+2965 GVKPDQRVG
-2974 ILVQRSLEMIVG
+2974 LLAERSIEMIVG
-2986 IYAILKAGGAYVPID
+2986 LLAILKAGGAYVPID
-3001 PDYPADRIR
+3001 PEYPADRIR
-3010 FMLEDS
+3010 YMLEDS
-3016 GAKLVLT
+3016 GAPIILLQQALADRISFGGVIVALDDPQAYAQDGSNLVAVT
-3023 QARVAEQASLSFD
+3023 
-3036 GKVLVLNLDRPE
+3036 GPE
-3048 QDGKE
+3048 QL
-3053 MYHEDSSNLEPLS
+3053 MYVL
-3066 GPRHIAY
+3066 
-3073 IIYTSGSTGKPK
+3073 YTSGTTGQPK
-3085 GVMVEHHSVLNRILW
+3085 GVMVAHRSVANTVSWFAERYAAYVTHRLILT
-3100 MHDRY
+3100 
-3105 GLGAEDTILQKTAF
+3105 AEY
-3119 TFDVSVWELFWWS
+3119 TFDPSVEQIFGALLHGGELHCIRRET
-3132 MVGSKVSLLSVGGE
+3132 LLSKQQLLEYITGQEIGLLDIPPVLMREFLADEPKIPCLNTLICGGE
-3146 KNPEDIVD
+3146 RLEDSLKEKIV
-3154 TIARDGVTTMHFVP
+3154 IKGYN
-3168 AMLHAFLEYVEQ
+3168 LHN
-3180 QPREVMQTKLGT
+3180 
-3192 LRHVFASGEALP
+3192 H
-3204 PQHVARFQRLVSSLA
+3204 
-3219 GAKLINLYGPT
+3219 YGPT
-3230 EATVDVSYFD
+3230 ETTIDALAAV
-3240 CEPTEEYTVIPI
+3240 CEPGTAVHLGRPI
-3252 GKPIQNICLYIVK
+3252 RHTGAYILNSDK
-3265 EGTEQ
+3265 Q
-3270 LQPIGVAG
+3270 LQPVGVIG
-3278 ELCISGVG
+3278 ELFISGAG
-3286 VARGY
+3286 LAEGY
-3291 LNRPELTAEKFVAD
+3291 LNRPELTAEKFIDHPYA
-3305 PFADGKAGYERM
+3305 PGQKM
-3317 YRTGDLARWMPD
+3317 YATGDLARWLPD
-3329 GNIEYLGRIDHQVK
+3329 GNVEFVGRIDDQVK

-3352 EVEERLTSVP
+3352 EVEAQLANVP

-3371 VQDGA
+3371 LRDGA
-3376 GQQQLCAYFTAD
+3376 GQQQLCGYFTAD
-3388 KQLTVREIRSALLA
+3388 EQLTVREIRGVLSA

-3420 LTANGKIDRKALPAP
+3420 LTTNGKIDRKALPAP
-3435 DKALHTG
+3435 ETTLHTG
-3442 TEYAAP
+3442 TEYVAP
-3448 RTEVEQLLA
+3448 RTDVEQLLA
-3457 AIWQEVLEIP
+3457 TIWQEVLEIP
-3467 QVGIH
+3467 QVGVH

-3483 KVLELVRK
+3483 KVLELIRK
-3491 VHLATD
+3491 VHLASD

-3522 LEYKADSPIIRL
+3522 LESKADSPIIQL

-3564 DAVVYGLEFVDDA
+3564 DAVVYGLEFIDDA

-3603 GYSIGGNLAH
+3603 GYSMGGNLAH
-3613 KTACTL
+3613 KVADAL

-3627 DIFMLDSVRRTEA
+3627 DIFMIDSVKSTEA
-3640 LPFTAKETEHEI
+3640 LSFTAEETEQEI

-3685 VNTETI
+3685 LNTETV
-3691 QANIHGFVAVGS
+3691 QANIHGFVAAGS
-3703 ETVKGTGDNRLLWKD
+3703 ETVKGTGDNRLLWKNA
-3718 TTQGS
+3718 TQGS
-3723 YEEHS
+3723 YAEYT
-3728 LIGSHYELLEPG
+3728 LIGGHYEVLEPG
-3740 FVEENA
+3740 FIEENV
-3746 KRIRTVIQS
+3746 KSIRAAIQN
-3755 IARSME
+3755 IALHSPP
-3761 QNMAHDSSKPM
+3761 QSQPT
-3772 VDDMSGIR
+3772 VDDLSGIR

>member
-6 EKEKKYWSHKLESED
+6 EKEKNYWNHKLESED

-29 NNVFKD
+29 NQVSRS
-35 ATATNLNPHTY
+35 TTVTSLNSHTY
-46 TLTFPSEISGRI
+46 TLTFPTEISQRI

-95 VAKSGNDAAKP
+95 VAKSGNGATKP
-106 INHLLLLKNTL
+106 INHLILLKNAL
-117 DSTTT
+117 DSSTT

-150 LLEIPRNEDGKPFI
+150 LLDIQRNEDGKPLI
-164 HTTVSLQ
+164 HTTVSLR
-171 NIHISDFLNHVQ
+171 NIHISDFSTHVQ

-190 QWENTAVSLNVKY
+190 QWEHEAVSLNVKY
-203 SSDRYNEATIK
+203 SSDRYSEMTIEH
-214 RFVEQLL
+214 FVEQLL
-221 RLYTIVLHQPELAI
+221 RLYTIVLQQPELAI
-235 SAAQVLSEEEV
+235 STAQVLSDQEV
-246 EKLAYTFNDTAA
+246 EQLVHTFNDTIV

-266 HALFEEQAMQT
+266 HELFEKQVKQAPQ
-277 PNQVAVVCG
+277 QVAVVCG
-286 QDRLTYG
+286 QHSLTYA
-293 ELNEKTSRL
+293 ELNEKANRL
-302 AHTLRKL
+302 AHSLRKQ
-309 GISTE
+309 GIHTE

-329 GMLAILKAGGA
+329 GMLGILKAGGA

-352 VRFLLEDSGAN
+352 VRYLLKDSGAD

-370 EHRPVDFAGS
+370 EHRPTDFKGM
-380 VVDLSD
+380 VLDLSD
-386 SAIYG
+386 AAIYG
-391 MDDADRRNPVLP
+391 LDDADRYDPILP
-403 NEHETYTDMANIG
+403 NDHWTNTDPG
-416 YVDCLNPLYSISAS
+416 YVDCLDPLYSISTS
-430 PELAS
+430 LELAS
-435 TTTQPEANQPTIQ
+435 TTTMQPENMQPK
-448 PVATQSEQAKQIQQA
+448 ATQSEQAKQIQQA
-463 YTAGG
+463 YAAEE
-468 QPKATAA
+468 QPKASAA
-475 DRLAYIM
+475 GRLAYII

-502 RLVKNTNYAQ
+502 RLVKNTNYAR
-512 LDADTRILQT
+512 LNADTRILQT
-522 GAVVFDASTFEIWG
+522 GSVVFDASTFEIWG

-549 DIILDAPKLKEA
+549 DVILDAPKLKE
-561 VHSHGITTMWLT
+561 VVRNHGITTMWLT
-573 APLFNQLSQQDLEL
+573 APLFNQLSQQNLEL
-587 FEGIRELLVGG
+587 FEGMRELLVGG

-609 LEVHPNLRIINGYGP
+609 LEAHPNLHIINGYGP
-624 TENTTFSTTHAISG
+624 TENTTFSTTHAIAG
-638 VQSASVPIGSPIHN
+638 VQSGSVPIGSPIHN

-680 ARGYRNRPDLTAE
+680 ARGYRNRPDLTSE
-693 KFIDSPFRSGERCYR
+693 KFIDSPFRGGERCYR

-755 AVAIAR
+755 AVVIAHE
-761 DDEQGQ
+761 DEQGQ
-767 KQLCAYVVTHADV
+767 KLLCAYVVTHAEV
-780 AASELRSA
+780 ATSELRSA
-788 LSQGLP
+788 LSQELP

-824 EGSISSGAE
+824 EGGVSSGAE
-833 YVPPQNQLQVQL
+833 YVPPQNQLQAQL

-851 VLELDR
+851 VLELER

-877 ISLIHKELHKNVQL
+877 ISLIYKELHKNVQL

-920 SENKPF
+920 TENKPF

-939 NQLDGAGISYNIPGA
+939 NQLDGAGISYNIPGV

-961 DHKALDNAF
+961 DHKAMDNAF

-996 DKVPFRMELT
+996 DEVPFRMELT
-1006 YAHGAATKEA
+1006 YAHGAAAKET

-1050 LDMHHIISDGT
+1050 MDMHHIISDGT
-1061 SINVLIQDFIR
+1061 SINVLIQDFIH

-1096 QQSERYREQEKYWLN
+1096 QQSERYREQENYWLN
-1111 TFAGELPVLDLPT
+1111 TFEGELPVLDLPT

-1136 DLLEFTLDQRQS
+1136 DVLEFTLDQRQS

-1161 LYMVLLAAYTA
+1161 LYMVLLAAYSA
-1172 LLSRYSGQEDII
+1172 LLSHYSGQEDII

-1194 ADLGNLIGM
+1194 ADLGSLIGM

-1218 TFRDYVLEVKDNA
+1218 TFRDYVLEVKENA

-1240 PFEELVDKLGVDRD
+1240 PFEELVEKLGVDRD

-1263 MFALQNLEQKEQ
+1263 MFALQNIEQKEQ
-1275 QLAGLQLAPYPSE
+1275 QLAGLELASYPSE

-1298 FALED
+1298 FAVED
-1303 GQQIACAFQYGTRL
+1303 GEQISCALQYGTRL
-1317 FKRETIE
+1317 YKRETME
-1324 RLAVHLQQLINA
+1324 RLTEHLQQLINA
-1336 VIEQPDTV
+1336 VIQQPDIA
-1344 LAAIEMVSA
+1344 LSAIEMVSA
-1353 QEKEQLVQQFN
+1353 QEKELLVQRFN
-1364 NTAAGYPYPRDQVLS
+1364 NTVADYPYPRDQALH
-1379 VLFEEQAAQ
+1379 VLFEEQVAQ
-1388 SPDRLAI
+1388 SPDRLAV
-1395 TFADTQLSYR
+1395 TFADMRLTYR
-1405 ELNERSNR
+1405 ELNERADR
-1413 LAHILASQGI
+1413 LARILASHGI
-1423 RRGSEPEI
+1423 WRGSEPET
-1431 QRVGIMAERSIEL
+1431 QRVAIMAERSIEM
-1444 IVGMLAILKA
+1444 VVSMLAILKV
-1454 GGAYVPIDADYPEE
+1454 GGAYVPIDPDYPEE
-1468 RIRYLLEDSGAQ
+1468 RIRYLLEDSSAG
-1480 LLLAQRREQVP
+1480 LLLLQRREQMP
-1491 FEPGIPVIA
+1491 FEPGIPVID
-1500 LSDDPRWS
+1500 LSDEQRWS
-1508 SEPELNTHTD
+1508 SKSEYDAHTD
-1518 KSAAIPTRGSA
+1518 GTIPITTGGSS
-1529 SDLAHVIYTSGTTGK
+1529 SDLAYVIYTSGTTGK

-1550 NHRNVVRLVKNNS
+1550 EHRNVVRLVKNKS
-1563 YASLDENTRMLQIGA
+1563 YAMLDENTRMLQLGA

-1592 LNGGHLYLVSHDT
+1592 LNGGQLYVVSHDT
-1605 ILDTAKLKQAIDEYR
+1605 ILDASKLKQAIDKYR
-1620 INTMFMTT
+1620 VNTMFMTT

-1633 HSQQDIGL
+1633 YSQQEIGV
-1641 FASLRELLVGGDVLS
+1641 FASLKELLVGGDVLS
-1656 VPHANRVLK
+1656 VPHVNRVLK
-1665 EHPHLRLANVYGPTE
+1665 EYPQLRLANIYGPTE

-1685 TTYDITE
+1685 TIYDITE
-1692 LQTQAVPIGRP
+1692 PQIQAIPIGRP
-1703 IDHSTTYVVNRSLK
+1703 IDHSTAYVVNRSLK
-1717 LQPIGAWGELLVG
+1717 LQPIGAWGELIVG
-1730 GDGVARGYLN
+1730 GDGVGRGYLN
-1740 RPELTAEKFIE
+1740 RPELTAEKFIK
-1751 SPFRPG
+1751 SPFRSG

-1775 EYKGRIDEQ
+1775 EYKGRMDEQ

-1798 TRLSTIAGVKES
+1798 TRLSTIPGVKES
-1810 VVIVRQDNNGQK
+1810 VVTVRQDDHGQK
-1822 QLCAYFVTDSELSA
+1822 QLCAYFATDSELSA
-1836 SDLRNVLSQD
+1836 SDLRNILSQD
-1846 LPGYMVPSYFVRLS
+1846 LPGYMVPSYFVQLS

-1877 PEHNVDT
+1877 PEHNLDT
-1884 GVNYVAPETDVQ
+1884 GMDYVAPETDVQ
-1896 QALAAAWGAIL
+1896 QALATAWGAIL
-1907 GIQKV
+1907 GIPKV

-1963 NRMAEQG
+1963 NRIAEQG
-1970 EITGHVLL
+1970 EVTGNVML
-1978 TPIQRWFFEQPTA
+1978 TPIQRWFFEQPTG

-2011 ALRQA
+2011 ALRRA
-2016 LEQITTHHDALRMV
+2016 LHQITSHHDALRMV
-2030 FRSGENSGEN
+2030 FSLSEN
-2040 GHIAWNRSVEEGE
+2040 GYTAWNRSVEEGE
-2053 SYHLESFDYRDF
+2053 PYHLECFDYNNSDVNQQ
-2065 PASEKDLAKMIDTKC
+2065 DLAKIIEAKC
-2080 NEIQSGISLGEGPLM
+2080 NEIQSGISLSEGPLM

-2105 DHLLVVIHHLVVD
+2105 DHLLVVIHHLAVD

-2133 EQASKGE
+2133 DQASKGE

-2164 SPAIEHE
+2164 SPAMERE
-2171 RAYWEELAQVEL
+2171 RAYWGKLAQAEL

-2190 GYNEHEKL
+2190 GYNEHEKP
-2198 LIGDSESVTAV
+2198 LIGDSESVTAL
-2209 WTNEETEQL
+2209 WTHAETEQL
-2218 LKQANRAYST
+2218 LKQANRAYRT
-2228 EVNDLLLTA
+2228 EINDLLLTA

-2244 WCGNERFLIHL
+2244 WSGNDRFLINL

-2267 DITRTVGWFTSQ
+2267 DITRTIGWFTSQ
-2279 YPVLLDMA
+2279 YPVLLDMP
-2287 EELSLSQR
+2287 EELALSRR
-2295 IKHVKEGLRGIPQKG
+2295 IKRVKEGLRGIPQKG
-2310 IGCGVLKYLADRQ
+2310 IGYGVLKYLADRQ
-2323 GQAASPAIFTADPEI
+2323 TQTPEAPAIFTTDPEI

-2356 SSPFS
+2356 SSS
-2361 GGMPLSLTMA
+2361 YEGGMPLSPTMA

-2386 LGMTISYSRTSYRS
+2386 LGLTISYSRTSYRP

-2405 LAELLEASLREILTH
+2405 LAKLLESSLREILAH
-2420 CINKEHPELTPSDI
+2420 CIHKEHPELTPSDI
-2434 SYKGMSVESLDSL
+2434 SYKGMSVEGLDSL
-2447 LSEMGTAGKVD
+2447 LSEMGAADEID
-2458 NIYTLTP
+2458 NVYALTP

-2489 LSYDMQD
+2489 VSYDMRGQM
-2496 QLDIQAFADSLN
+2496 DIRAFAESLN
-2508 MLVRRHEALRT
+2508 ILVRRHEALRT

-2531 VVYRSRDCGFYYED
+2531 VVYRNRDCGFQYED
-2545 LRELDVETRD
+2545 LHHLDEDEIDSRVEN
-2555 TWLKS
+2555 
-2560 FKLEDKAR
+2560 FKLQDKAR

-2580 AVLRTGED
+2580 AILRTGED
-2588 HYHFVW
+2588 SYHFVW

-2608 VNKEVFES
+2608 INKEVFES

-2631 VPYSSFIEWLEAQDR
+2631 VPYSRFIEWLEAQDR
-2646 ETSADYWRSYLSGYE
+2646 KEATDYWSSYLSGYE

-2666 PAVKTGRKSEGYTAS
+2666 PAVKSGRKSGGNTAS
-2681 DWVTDL
+2681 DWVTVW
-2687 EHELTLRVEETAKRY
+2687 ERELTLRVEETAKRY
-2702 QVTMNTLLQTAWGI
+2702 QVTMNTLLQTVWGI
-2716 VLQKYNNHNDVVFGS
+2716 VLQKYNNHSDVVFGS

-2749 FINTIPVRVRT
+2749 FINTIPVRILS
-2760 EPGQSFA
+2760 EAGESFA
-2767 EIMKNMQEQ
+2767 EVMKKTQEQ
-2776 ALASHAYDTYPLFE
+2776 ALASHPYDTYPLFE

-2818 ELGNDGQGT
+2818 ELGSDGQDT
-2827 FTISNVVATEQTNYD
+2827 FSISNVVATEQTNYD
-2842 LGVVV
+2842 LSLVV
-2847 MPGEDIK
+2847 MPGECIK
-2854 IRFMYNALCYDQAD
+2854 IRFMYNTLSYDQTG
-2868 IERLY
+2868 IKRLH
-2873 GHFVRLLEQILLN
+2873 GHFVNLLEQVLLN
-2886 PNVCVEE
+2886 PHVCVEE

-2908 FNDTASVYPHHQTIQ
+2908 FNDTASAYPSNHTIQ
-2923 KLFEDQAERTPDH
+2923 KRFEEQVECTPDQV
-2936 IAVVWGRQSLT
+2936 ALVFGNQSLT
-2947 YRELNERA
+2947 YQELNERA
-2955 NRLARTLRAE
+2955 NSLARMLQAQ
-2965 GVEPDQPVG
+2965 GVGPDKLVG
-2974 ILVQRSLEMIVG
+2974 LMVQRSMEMIVG
-2986 IYAILKAGGAYVPID
+2986 LLAVLKAGGAYVPID
-3001 PDYPADRIR
+3001 PEFPSSRIQY
-3010 FMLEDS
+3010 MLEDS
-3016 GAKLVLT
+3016 KAAVLLT
-3023 QARVAEQASLSFD
+3023 RRDLAEKHHYIANTLF
-3036 GKVLVLNLDRPE
+3036 L
-3048 QDGKE
+3048 
-3053 MYHEDSSNLEPLS
+3053 EDAALYQEESGNLET
-3066 GPRHIAY
+3066 IARPDHLAY
-3073 IIYTSGSTGKPK
+3073 VIYTSGSTGNPK
-3085 GVMVEHHSVLNRILW
+3085 GVMLQHHSVLNFITGMREII
-3100 MHDRY
+3100 DFEA
-3105 GLGAEDTILQKTAF
+3105 GKTILSLT
-3119 TFDVSVWELFWWS
+3119 TISFDIFVLETILPLLSGMRVVLGNHQHQVDPQALGELIAHHS
-3132 MVGSKVSLLSVGGE
+3132 IDMLQMTPSRLQMLLDHEAGSHVLRGVKEIMVG
-3146 KNPEDIVD
+3146 
-3154 TIARDGVTTMHFVP
+3154 
-3168 AMLHAFLEYVEQ
+3168 
-3180 QPREVMQTKLGT
+3180 
-3192 LRHVFASGEALP
+3192 GEALP
-3204 PQHVARFQRLVSSLA
+3204 SKLLA
-3219 GAKLINLYGPT
+3219 ALQEINGPRIYNMYGPT
-3230 EATVDVSYFD
+3230 ETTVWS
-3240 CEPTEEYTVIPI
+3240 T
-3252 GKPIQNICLYIVK
+3252 VK
-3265 EGTEQ
+3265 ELTHAQEINIGRPIANTQIYIMNASGE
-3270 LQPIGVAG
+3270 LQPVGVPG
-3278 ELCISGVG
+3278 ELCIAGEG
-3286 VARGY
+3286 LARGY
-3291 LNRPELTAEKFVAD
+3291 WKREELTAEKFVNN
-3305 PFADGKAGYERM
+3305 PFAGGKAGHERM

-3352 EVEERLTSVP
+3352 EVEARLASVP

-3371 VQDGA
+3371 LQDGA

-3388 KQLTVREIRSALLA
+3388 DQLTVREIRTVLSGS
-3402 TLPGYM
+3402 LPSYM
-3408 IPSAFVQLDRIP
+3408 IPSVFVQMDRIP
-3420 LTANGKIDRKALPAP
+3420 LTANGKINRKALPAP
-3435 DKALHTG
+3435 DTALRAG
-3442 TEYAAP
+3442 TEYVAP
-3448 RTEVEQLLA
+3448 RTDVEQLLA
-3457 AIWQEVLEIP
+3457 SIWQEVLEIP

-3483 KVLELVRK
+3483 KVLELIRK

-3497 IELPIRSVLE
+3497 IELPIRSVMD
-3507 FPTIEEQALALLKSD
+3507 FPTIEEQALTLLKAD

-3534 NEHGPVSIFCFPPM
+3534 NEHGPISIFCFPPM

-3557 LAKQLDQ
+3557 FAKQLDQ

-3577 ADEQE
+3577 ADEQA

-3613 KTACTL
+3613 KVAATL
-3619 ERQGHAVS
+3619 ERQGHTVS
-3627 DIFMLDSVRRTEA
+3627 DIFMLDSVKRAEA
-3640 LPFTAKETEHEI
+3640 LPFTDEETEHEI
-3652 HAMLEQVPES
+3652 HDMLEQVPDS
-3662 YRELLNDTYQRKM
+3662 YRELLNETYQRKM

-3685 VNTETI
+3685 VNTESV

-3703 ETVKGTGDNRLLWKD
+3703 ETVRGTGDNKLLWKD
-3718 TTQGS
+3718 ATQGS

-3728 LIGSHYELLEPG
+3728 LFGNHYELLEPG
-3740 FVEENA
+3740 FIEENV
-3746 KRIRTVIQS
+3746 KSIRAAIQK
-3755 IARSME
+3755 ITRNTDKDMT
-3761 QNMAHDSSKPM
+3761 QDLAHHKS
-3772 VDDMSGIR
+3772 

>member
-6 EKEKKYWSHKLESED
+6 EKEKNYWSHKLESED

-29 NNVFKD
+29 NHVSRNTTV
-35 ATATNLNPHTY
+35 TSLNSHTY
-46 TLTFPSEISGRI
+46 TLTFPTEISQRI

-81 HKYTGEERVLLGIP
+81 HKYTCEERVLLGIP
-95 VAKSGNDAAKP
+95 VAKSSNGATKP

-117 DSTTT
+117 DSSTT

-150 LLEIPRNEDGKPFI
+150 LLDIQRNEDGKPLI

-190 QWENTAVSLNVKY
+190 QWENEAVSLNVKY
-203 SSDRYNEATIK
+203 NSDRYSETTIEH
-214 RFVEQLL
+214 FVEQLL
-221 RLYTIVLHQPELAI
+221 RLYTIVLQQPELAI
-235 SAAQVLSEEEV
+235 STTQVLSEQEV
-246 EKLAYTFNDTAA
+246 EQLVHTFNDTNV

-266 HALFEEQAMQT
+266 HELFEKQAKQA
-277 PNQVAVVCG
+277 PQQVAVVCG
-286 QDRLTYG
+286 QDSLTYA
-293 ELNEKTSRL
+293 ELNEKANRL
-302 AHTLRKL
+302 AHSLRKQ
-309 GISTE
+309 GIRTE

-329 GMLAILKAGGA
+329 GMLGILKAGGA

-352 VRFLLEDSGAN
+352 VRYLLKDSGAD

-370 EHRPVDFAGS
+370 EHRPTDFKGR
-380 VVDLSD
+380 VLDLSD
-386 SAIYG
+386 ATIYG
-391 MDDADRRNPVLP
+391 TDDADRYDPILP
-403 NEHETYTDMANIG
+403 NDHGTNTDPG
-416 YVDCLNPLYSISAS
+416 YVDCLDPFYSISAS

-435 TTTQPEANQPTIQ
+435 TTTIQPENMQPK
-448 PVATQSEQAKQIQQA
+448 ATQSEQAKQIQHA
-463 YTAGG
+463 YATEE
-468 QPKATAA
+468 QPKGSAA
-475 DRLAYIM
+475 GRLAYIM

-502 RLVKNTNYAQ
+502 RLVTNTNYAR
-512 LDADTRILQT
+512 LNADTRILQT
-522 GAVVFDASTFEIWG
+522 GSVVFDASTFEIWG

-549 DIILDAPKLKEA
+549 DVILDAFKLKE
-561 VHSHGITTMWLT
+561 VVRNHGITTMWLT

-587 FEGIRELLVGG
+587 FEGMRELLVGG

-609 LEVHPNLRIINGYGP
+609 LEAHPNLHIINGYGP
-624 TENTTFSTTHAISG
+624 TENTTFSTTHAITG

-652 STAYVVDRSMQLQ
+652 STAYVVDSSMQLQ

-680 ARGYRNRPDLTAE
+680 ARGYRNRPELTTE
-693 KFIDSPFRSGERCYR
+693 KFIDSPFRGGERCYR

-741 EVEAQLLKLEAVRE
+741 EVEAQLLKMEAVRE
-755 AVAIAR
+755 AVVIAHE
-761 DDEQGQ
+761 DEQGQ
-767 KQLCAYVVTHADV
+767 KLLCAYVVTHAEV
-780 AASELRSA
+780 TTSELRSA
-788 LSQGLP
+788 LSQELP

-824 EGSISSGAE
+824 EGGVSSGAE
-833 YVPPQNQLQVQL
+833 YVPPQNQLQAQL

-851 VLELDR
+851 VLELER

-877 ISLIHKELHKNVQL
+877 ISLIYKELHKNVQL

-920 SENKPF
+920 TENKPF

-996 DKVPFRMELT
+996 DEVPFCMELT
-1006 YAHGAATKEA
+1006 YAHGAAPKET

-1050 LDMHHIISDGT
+1050 MDMHHIISDGT
-1061 SINVLIQDFIR
+1061 SINVLIQDFIH

-1096 QQSERYREQEKYWLN
+1096 QQSERYREQENYWLN

-1136 DLLEFTLDQRQS
+1136 DVLEFTLDQRQS

-1161 LYMVLLAAYTA
+1161 LYMVLLAAYSA
-1172 LLSRYSGQEDII
+1172 LLSHYSGQEDII

-1194 ADLGNLIGM
+1194 ADLGSLIGM

-1218 TFRDYVLEVKDNA
+1218 TFRDYVLEVKENA

-1240 PFEELVDKLGVDRD
+1240 PFEELVEKLDVDRD

-1263 MFALQNLEQKEQ
+1263 MFALQNIEQKEQ
-1275 QLAGLQLAPYPSE
+1275 QLAGLQLASYPSE

-1298 FALED
+1298 FAVED
-1303 GQQIACAFQYGTRL
+1303 GEQISCALQYGTRL
-1317 FKRETIE
+1317 YKRETIE
-1324 RLAVHLQQLINA
+1324 RLTEHLQQLINA
-1336 VIEQPDTV
+1336 VINQPDIA
-1344 LAAIEMVSA
+1344 LSAIEMVSA
-1353 QEKEQLVQQFN
+1353 QEKELLVQRFN
-1364 NTAAGYPYPRDQVLS
+1364 DTVADYPYPRDQALH
-1379 VLFEEQAAQ
+1379 VLFEEQVAQ

-1395 TFADTQLSYR
+1395 TFADMQLTYR
-1405 ELNERSNR
+1405 ELNERADR
-1413 LAHILASQGI
+1413 LARILASHGI
-1423 RRGSEPEI
+1423 QRGSEPET
-1431 QRVGIMAERSIEL
+1431 QRVGIMAERSIEMV
-1444 IVGMLAILKA
+1444 VGMLAILKV
-1454 GGAYVPIDADYPEE
+1454 GGAYVPIDPDYPEE
-1468 RIRYLLEDSGAQ
+1468 RIRYLLEDSSAG
-1480 LLLAQRREQVP
+1480 LLLLQRREQIP
-1491 FEPGIPVIA
+1491 FEPGIPVID
-1500 LSDDPRWS
+1500 LSDEQRCNSKSECDAQTDGTIAITTGGS
-1508 SEPELNTHTD
+1508 S
-1518 KSAAIPTRGSA
+1518 
-1529 SDLAHVIYTSGTTGK
+1529 SDLAYVIYTSGTTGK

-1550 NHRNVVRLVKNNS
+1550 EHRNVVRLVKNKS
-1563 YASLDENTRMLQIGA
+1563 YAMLDENTRMLQLGA

-1592 LNGGHLYLVSHDT
+1592 LNGGQLYVVSHDT
-1605 ILDTAKLKQAIDEYR
+1605 ILDASKLKQAIDKYR
-1620 INTMFMTT
+1620 VNTMFMTT

-1633 HSQQDIGL
+1633 YSQQEIGV
-1641 FASLRELLVGGDVLS
+1641 FASLKELLVGGDVLS
-1656 VPHANRVLK
+1656 VPHVNRVLK
-1665 EHPHLRLANVYGPTE
+1665 EYPQLRLANIYGPTE

-1685 TTYDITE
+1685 TIYDITE
-1692 LQTQAVPIGRP
+1692 PQTQAIPIGRP
-1703 IDHSTTYVVNRSLK
+1703 IDHSTAYVVNRSLK
-1717 LQPIGAWGELLVG
+1717 LQPIGAWGELIVG
-1730 GDGVARGYLN
+1730 GDGVGRGYLN

-1751 SPFRPG
+1751 SPFRSG

-1775 EYKGRIDEQ
+1775 EYKGRMDEQ

-1798 TRLSTIAGVKES
+1798 TRLSTIPGVKES
-1810 VVIVRQDNNGQK
+1810 VVTVRQDDHGQK
-1822 QLCAYFVTDSELSA
+1822 QLCAYFATDSELSA
-1836 SDLRNVLSQD
+1836 SDLRSILSQD
-1846 LPGYMVPSYFVRLS
+1846 LPGYMVPSYFVQLS

-1877 PEHNVDT
+1877 PEHNLDT
-1884 GVNYVAPETDVQ
+1884 GMDYVAPETDVQ
-1896 QALAAAWGAIL
+1896 QALATAWGAIL
-1907 GIQKV
+1907 GIPKV

-1963 NRMAEQG
+1963 NRIAEQG
-1970 EITGHVLL
+1970 EVTGNVVL
-1978 TPIQRWFFEQPTA
+1978 TPIQRWFFEQPTK

-2011 ALRQA
+2011 ALRRA
-2016 LEQITTHHDALRMV
+2016 LHQITSHHDALRMV
-2030 FRSGENSGEN
+2030 FSLSEN
-2040 GHIAWNRSVEEGE
+2040 GCTAWNRSVEEGE
-2053 SYHLESFDYRDF
+2053 PYHLECFDYKD
-2065 PASEKDLAKMIDTKC
+2065 SDVNKQDLAKVIEAKC
-2080 NEIQSGISLGEGPLM
+2080 NEIQSGISLSEGPLM

-2105 DHLLVVIHHLVVD
+2105 DHLLVVIHHLAVD

-2133 EQASKGE
+2133 DQASKGE

-2164 SPAIEHE
+2164 SPAMEHE
-2171 RAYWEELAQVEL
+2171 RAYWGKLAQAELAS
-2183 APLPQDY
+2183 LPQDY
-2190 GYNEHEKL
+2190 GYNEHEKPS
-2198 LIGDSESVTAV
+2198 IGDSESVTAL
-2209 WTNEETEQL
+2209 WTHAETEQL
-2218 LKQANRAYST
+2218 LKQANRAYRT
-2228 EVNDLLLTA
+2228 EINDLLLTA

-2244 WCGNERFLIHL
+2244 WSGNGRFLINL

-2267 DITRTVGWFTSQ
+2267 DITRTIGWFTSQ
-2279 YPVLLDMA
+2279 YPVLLDMP
-2287 EELSLSQR
+2287 EELALSQR
-2295 IKHVKEGLRGIPQKG
+2295 IKRVKEGLRGIPQKG
-2310 IGCGVLKYLADRQ
+2310 IGYGVLKYLSDRQ
-2323 GQAASPAIFTADPEI
+2323 TQAPEASPTIFTTDPEI

-2356 SSPFS
+2356 SSS
-2361 GGMPLSLTMA
+2361 YEGGMPLSPTMA
-2371 RTYTLDFGGIISGGQ
+2371 RTYTLDFGGVISGGQ
-2386 LGMTISYSRTSYRS
+2386 LGLTISYSRTSYRP

-2405 LAELLEASLREILTH
+2405 LAKFLESSLREILAH
-2420 CINKEHPELTPSDI
+2420 CIHKEHPELTPSDI
-2434 SYKGMSVESLDSL
+2434 SYKGMSVEGLDSL
-2447 LSEMGTAGKVD
+2447 LSEMGAAGEID
-2458 NIYTLTP
+2458 NVYALTP

-2489 LSYDMQD
+2489 VSYDMRGQM
-2496 QLDIQAFADSLN
+2496 DIRAFAESLN
-2508 MLVRRHEALRT
+2508 ILVRRHEALRT

-2531 VVYRSRDCGFYYED
+2531 VVYRNRDCGFQYED
-2545 LRELDVETRD
+2545 LHHLDEDEIDTRV
-2555 TWLKS
+2555 KN
-2560 FKLEDKAR
+2560 FKLQDKAR

-2580 AVLRTGED
+2580 AILRTGED
-2588 HYHFVW
+2588 SYHFVW

-2608 VNKEVFES
+2608 INKEVFES

-2631 VPYSSFIEWLEAQDR
+2631 VPYSRFIEWLEAQDAKAA
-2646 ETSADYWRSYLSGYE
+2646 TDYWSSYLSGYE

-2666 PAVKTGRKSEGYTAS
+2666 PAVKSGRKSGGNTAS
-2681 DWVTDL
+2681 DWVTVL
-2687 EHELTLRVEETAKRY
+2687 ERELTLRVEETAKRY
-2702 QVTMNTLLQTAWGI
+2702 QVTMNTLLQTVWGI
-2716 VLQKYNNHNDVVFGS
+2716 VLQKYNNHSDVVFGS

-2738 DIIGVENIIGL
+2738 DIIGVEDIIGL
-2749 FINTIPVRVRT
+2749 FINTIPVRILS
-2760 EPGQSFA
+2760 EAGESFA
-2767 EIMKNMQEQ
+2767 EVMKKTQEQ

-2818 ELGNDGQGT
+2818 ELGSDGQDT
-2827 FTISNVVATEQTNYD
+2827 FPISNVVAAEQTNYD
-2842 LGVVV
+2842 LSLVV
-2847 MPGEDIK
+2847 MPGECIK
-2854 IRFMYNALCYDQAD
+2854 IRFMYNALSYDQTG
-2868 IERLY
+2868 IKRLH
-2873 GHFVRLLEQILLN
+2873 GHFVNLLEQVLLN

-2908 FNDTASVYPHHQTIQ
+2908 FNDTVSAYPSNHTIQ
-2923 KLFEDQAERTPDH
+2923 KLFEEQAQRTPDH
-2936 IAVVWGRQSLT
+2936 IAVALGHQSLT
-2947 YRELNERA
+2947 YRELNETA
-2955 NRLARTLRAE
+2955 NRLAHTLRDA
-2965 GVEPDQPVG
+2965 GVKSDEPVG
-2974 ILVQRSLEMIVG
+2974 ILTERSLDMITG
-2986 IYAILKAGGAYVPID
+2986 TLAILKAGGAYVPVD
-3001 PDYPADRIR
+3001 PQYPEDRIR
-3010 FMLEDS
+3010 YMLEDS
-3016 GAKLVLT
+3016 GAKLLLA
-3023 QARVAEQASLSFD
+3023 QQDLLDRCYFD
-3036 GKVLVLNLDRPE
+3036 GQIVNLN
-3048 QDGKE
+3048 
-3053 MYHEDSSNLEPLS
+3053 EDTSYSADASNL
-3066 GPRHIAY
+3066 GIDGAGNHAAY
-3073 IIYTSGSTGKPK
+3073 VIYTSGSTGKPK
-3085 GVMVEHHSVLNRILW
+3085 GVVVEHQSVVRLVRNTDYVPFDESTR
-3100 MHDRY
+3100 M
-3105 GLGAEDTILQKTAF
+3105 LQTCAF
-3119 TFDVSVWELFWWS
+3119 VFDVSTFEIWGALLNGGQLVLVHKDDLLDAAKLKETIRDHHVTMMWLTTPLFNQLS
-3132 MVGSKVSLLSVGGE
+3132 QQDSKLFGDVKYLLVGGDVLSAPHINRVLRD
-3146 KNPEDIVD
+3146 NPDMNI
-3154 TIARDGVTTMHFVP
+3154 
-3168 AMLHAFLEYVEQ
+3168 
-3180 QPREVMQTKLGT
+3180 
-3192 LRHVFASGEALP
+3192 
-3204 PQHVARFQRLVSSLA
+3204 
-3219 GAKLINLYGPT
+3219 INGYGPT
-3230 EATVDVSYFD
+3230 ENTTFSTTYHI
-3240 CEPTEEYTVIPI
+3240 TEEQLDSVPI
-3252 GKPIQNICLYIVK
+3252 GRPICNSTAYVVDSSFN
-3265 EGTEQ
+3265 
-3270 LQPIGVAG
+3270 LQPVGAWG
-3278 ELCISGVG
+3278 ELVVGGDG

-3291 LNRPELTAEKFVAD
+3291 LNRPELTAERFLAN
-3305 PFADGKAGYERM
+3305 PWRDGDRLYC
-3317 YRTGDLARWMPD
+3317 TGDLVRWRED
-3329 GNIEYLGRIDHQVK
+3329 GILEYAGRIDQQVK

-3352 EVEERLTSVP
+3352 EVEARLASVP

-3371 VQDGA
+3371 LRDGA

-3388 KQLTVREIRSALLA
+3388 EQLTIREIRAAMSAS
-3402 TLPGYM
+3402 LPSYM
-3408 IPSAFVQLDRIP
+3408 IPSAFVQLNRFP
-3420 LTANGKIDRKALPAP
+3420 LTTNGKIDRKALPVP
-3435 DKALHTG
+3435 DKELHTG
-3442 TEYAAP
+3442 IEYVAP
-3448 RTEVEQLLA
+3448 RTDVEQLLA
-3457 AIWQEVLEIP
+3457 SIWQEVLEIP

-3483 KVLELVRK
+3483 KVLELIRK

-3497 IELPIRSVLE
+3497 IELPIRSVMD
-3507 FPTIEEQALALLKSD
+3507 FPTIEEQALTLLKAD

-3534 NEHGPVSIFCFPPM
+3534 NEHGPISIFCFPPM

-3577 ADEQE
+3577 ADEQA

-3590 IVSTQAQGPYVLL
+3590 IVSTQTQGPYVLL

-3613 KTACTL
+3613 KVADTL

-3627 DIFMLDSVRRTEA
+3627 DIFMLDSVKRAEA
-3640 LPFTAKETEHEI
+3640 LPFTVEETEHEI
-3652 HAMLEQVPES
+3652 HDMLEQVPES
-3662 YRELLNDTYQRKM
+3662 YRELLNETYQRKM

-3685 VNTETI
+3685 VNTESV

-3703 ETVKGTGDNRLLWKD
+3703 ETVRGTGDNRLLWKD
-3718 TTQGS
+3718 ATQGS

-3728 LIGSHYELLEPG
+3728 LIGNHYELLEPG
-3740 FVEENA
+3740 FIEENV
-3746 KRIRTVIQS
+3746 KSIRSTIQK
-3755 IARSME
+3755 ITR
-3761 QNMAHDSSKPM
+3761 NTDK
-3772 VDDMSGIR
+3772 DMTQDLAQHKS

>member
-6 EKEKKYWSHKLESED
+6 EKEKNYWSHKLESED

-29 NNVFKD
+29 NNVSKD
-35 ATATNLNPHTY
+35 ATSTNLNSHTY

-58 SSITGGAPW
+58 LSITGGAPW

-95 VAKSGNDAAKP
+95 VAKSGNGAIKP
-106 INHLLLLKNTL
+106 INHLLILKNTL

-130 KTSVGE
+130 KTSVSE

-142 IPFWNYSE
+142 IPFWNYTE
-150 LLEIPRNEDGKPFI
+150 GLEIPRNEDEQPII
-164 HTTVSLQ
+164 HTTVSLR
-171 NIHISDFLNHVQ
+171 NIHISDFSNHVQ

-190 QWENTAVSLNVKY
+190 QWENAAVSLNLNY
-203 SSDRYNEATIK
+203 SSHRYNEATIE

-221 RLYTIVLHQPELAI
+221 RLYSVVLHQPELAI
-235 SAAQVLSEEEV
+235 STAQVLSEQEMEQLV
-246 EKLAYTFNDTAA
+246 YTFNDTAV

-266 HALFEEQAMQT
+266 HELFEKQAKQA
-277 PNQVAVVCG
+277 PQQVAVVFG
-286 QDRLTYG
+286 KDSLTYG
-293 ELNEKTSRL
+293 ELNEKANRL
-302 AHTLRKL
+302 ARTLRKQE
-309 GISTE
+309 ICTE

-340 YVPIDS
+340 YVPIDT

-352 VRFLLEDSGAN
+352 VRYLLEDSGAN
-363 ILLVQRM
+363 LLLVQRM
-370 EHRPVDFAGS
+370 EHRPADFQGI
-380 VVDLSD
+380 VLDLSD

-391 MDDADRRNPVLP
+391 TNDADRFDPVLP
-403 NEHETYTDMANIG
+403 NDNETYADIAGIG

-435 TTTQPEANQPTIQ
+435 TTSTQPEAMQPE
-448 PVATQSEQAKQIQQA
+448 ATQSEQAEQVRQTYAAEEQA
-463 YTAGG
+463 
-468 QPKATAA
+468 KATAA

-512 LDADTRILQT
+512 LDAETRILQT

-549 DIILDAPKLKEA
+549 DVILDAPKLKEA
-561 VHSHGITTMWLT
+561 VRSHGITTMWLT

-587 FEGIRELLVGG
+587 FEGVRELLVGG

-609 LEVHPNLRIINGYGP
+609 LEAHPSLRIINGYGP
-624 TENTTFSTTHAISG
+624 TENTTFSTTHAITG
-638 VQSASVPIGSPIHN
+638 VQSESVPIGSPIHN

-693 KFIDSPFRSGERCYR
+693 KFIDSPYRSGERCYR

-716 ADGTLEYKGR
+716 ANGTLEYKGR

-741 EVEAQLLKLEAVRE
+741 EVEAQLLQLESVRE
-755 AVAIAR
+755 AVVIAR
-761 DDEQGQ
+761 EDEQGQ
-767 KQLCAYVVTHADV
+767 KQLCAYVVTHEDV
-780 AASELRSA
+780 TASELRSA
-788 LSQGLP
+788 LSQELP

-824 EGSISSGAE
+824 EGSVSSGAK

-845 ASIWKD
+845 VSIWKD

-909 LEQTTYESIPV
+909 LEQTAYESIPV
-920 SENKPF
+920 TENKPF

-954 LTLTGSL
+954 LALTGSL

-996 DKVPFRMELT
+996 DEVPFRMELIH
-1006 YAHGAATKEA
+1006 AHGADPKET
-1016 DELVRNFVQ
+1016 DELVRDFVQ

-1038 LIETDPEHHILL
+1038 LIETDPEHYILL

-1072 LYAGDTLPSLRIQ
+1072 LYAGDTLPPLRIQ
-1085 YKDYAAWQQKQ
+1085 YKDYAAWQQEQ
-1096 QQSERYREQEKYWLN
+1096 QQSERYQQQESYWLN
-1111 TFAGELPVLDLPT
+1111 TFAGELPVLDIPT

-1136 DLLEFTLDQRQS
+1136 DVLEFTLDQRQS

-1161 LYMVLLAAYTA
+1161 LYMVLLAAYTS
-1172 LLSRYSGQEDII
+1172 LLSHYSGQEDII

-1194 ADLGNLIGM
+1194 ADLGSLIGM

-1218 TFRDYVLEVKDNA
+1218 TFRDYVLEVKENA

-1240 PFEELVDKLGVDRD
+1240 PFEVLVDKLGVDRD

-1275 QLAGLQLAPYPSE
+1275 QLEGLQLTLYPSE
-1288 QTTAKFDLSL
+1288 QNTAKFDLSL
-1298 FALED
+1298 FAMED
-1303 GQQIACAFQYGTRL
+1303 GEQIACGLQYGTRL
-1317 FKRETIE
+1317 YKRETIE
-1324 RLAVHLQQLINA
+1324 RLAVHLQQLIHA
-1336 VIEQPDTV
+1336 VIEQPDIA
-1344 LAAIEMVSA
+1344 LSAIEMVSS
-1353 QEKEQLVQQFN
+1353 QEKEQIVMQFN
-1364 NTAAGYPYPRDQVLS
+1364 DTVADYPYPRDQVLH

-1388 SPDRLAI
+1388 SPDRLAV
-1395 TFADTQLSYR
+1395 TFADTQLTYR
-1405 ELNERSNR
+1405 ELKERSDR
-1413 LAHILASQGI
+1413 LARILASHGI

-1431 QRVGIMAERSIEL
+1431 QRVGIMAERSIEM

-1454 GGAYVPIDADYPEE
+1454 GGAYVPIDPEYPEE
-1468 RIRYLLEDSGAQ
+1468 RIRYLLEDSSAR
-1480 LLLAQRREQVP
+1480 LLLSQRREQVP
-1491 FEPGIPVIA
+1491 FEPGIPIID
-1500 LSDDPRWS
+1500 LSDEQRWS
-1508 SEPELNTHTD
+1508 SESELYAHVD
-1518 KSAAIPTRGSA
+1518 ESAAISTGGSS
-1529 SDLAHVIYTSGTTGK
+1529 SDLAYVIYTSGTTGK

-1550 NHRNVVRLVKNNS
+1550 DHRNVVRLVKNKS
-1563 YASLDENTRMLQIGA
+1563 YASLDENTRMLQMGA

-1592 LNGGHLYLVSHDT
+1592 LNGGQLYVVSHDT
-1605 ILDTAKLKQAIDEYR
+1605 ILDAAKLKQAIDKYR

-1633 HSQQDIGL
+1633 HSQQAIGV
-1641 FASLRELLVGGDVLS
+1641 FSSLKELLVGGDVLS
-1656 VPHANRVLK
+1656 IPHVNRVLK
-1665 EHPHLRLANVYGPTE
+1665 EHPQLRLANIYGPTE

-1685 TTYDITE
+1685 TIYDITE
-1692 LQTQAVPIGRP
+1692 PQTQAIPIGRP

-1717 LQPIGAWGELLVG
+1717 LQPIGAWGELIVG
-1730 GDGVARGYLN
+1730 GDGVGRGYLN

-1757 EYCYRTGDLVRWR
+1757 EHCYRTGDLVRWR

-1775 EYKGRIDEQ
+1775 EYKGRMDEQ

-1810 VVIVRQDNNGQK
+1810 IVTVRQDDNGQK
-1822 QLCAYFVTDSELSA
+1822 QLCAYFVTDSDLSA

-1846 LPGYMVPSYFVRLS
+1846 LPGYMVPSYFVQLS

-1877 PEHNVDT
+1877 PEHKVDT
-1884 GVNYVAPETDVQ
+1884 GMDYVAPETDVQ
-1896 QALAAAWGAIL
+1896 QALATAWGAIL
-1907 GIQKV
+1907 GIQRV

-1951 TIAGLSTYIQPV
+1951 TIAGLSKFIQPV
-1963 NRMAEQG
+1963 NRIAEQG
-1970 EITGHVLL
+1970 EVTGSVLL

-2016 LEQITTHHDALRMV
+2016 LNQITSHHDALRMV
-2030 FRSGENSGEN
+2030 FRSSEN
-2040 GHIAWNRSVEEGE
+2040 GYTAWNRGIEEGE
-2053 SYHLESFDYRDF
+2053 PYHLEIFDYRD
-2065 PASEKDLAKMIDTKC
+2065 SEVNEGDLAKMVEANC
-2080 NEIQSGISLGEGPLM
+2080 NEIQSGISLSEGPLM

-2105 DHLLVVIHHLVVD
+2105 DHLLVVIHHLAVD

-2133 EQASKGE
+2133 DQASKGE

-2145 PHKTDSFQTWAEQ
+2145 PHKTDSFQTWAQQ
-2158 LHAYAN
+2158 LYAYAN
-2164 SPAIEHE
+2164 SPAME
-2171 RAYWEELAQVEL
+2171 RERSYWEELAQAEL

-2190 GYNEHEKL
+2190 GYHEHEKP
-2198 LIGDSESVTAV
+2198 LIGVSESVTAV
-2209 WTNEETEQL
+2209 WTSAETEQL
-2218 LKQANRAYST
+2218 LKQANRAYHT

-2244 WCGNERFLIHL
+2244 WSGYERFLIHL

-2267 DITRTVGWFTSQ
+2267 DITRTIGWFTSQ
-2279 YPVLLDMA
+2279 YPVLLNMP
-2287 EELSLSQR
+2287 EEIALSQR

-2310 IGCGVLKYLADRQ
+2310 IGYGVLKYLADRQ
-2323 GQAASPAIFTADPEI
+2323 TQAPEASSALFTTDPEI

-2350 KGNDLQ
+2350 KGNDLE
-2356 SSPFS
+2356 SSPYS
-2361 GGMPLSLTMA
+2361 GGMPLSPTMA

-2386 LGMTISYSRTSYRS
+2386 LGLTISYSRTSYRP

-2405 LAELLEASLREILTH
+2405 LAKLLESSLREILTH
-2420 CINKEHPELTPSDI
+2420 CIHKEHPELTPSDI
-2434 SYKGMSVESLDSL
+2434 SYKGMSVEGLDSL
-2447 LSEMGTAGKVD
+2447 LSEMGAAGKVD
-2458 NIYTLTP
+2458 NVYALTP

-2489 LSYDMQD
+2489 VSYDMRGRM
-2496 QLDIQAFADSLN
+2496 DIQAFAESLN
-2508 MLVRRHEALRT
+2508 ILVRRHEALRT

-2531 VVYRSRDCGFYYED
+2531 VVYRSRDCGFQYED
-2545 LRELDVETRD
+2545 LHKLDADTRD
-2555 TWLKS
+2555 TWVKN
-2560 FKLEDKAR
+2560 FELEDKTR

-2580 AVLRTGED
+2580 AILRTGED
-2588 HYHFVW
+2588 SYHFVW

-2608 VNKEVFES
+2608 INKEVFES

-2631 VPYSSFIEWLEAQDR
+2631 VPYSSFIEWLEAQDGKAA
-2646 ETSADYWRSYLSGYE
+2646 ADYWSSYLSGYE

-2666 PAVKTGRKSEGYTAS
+2666 PAVKSGRKSEGYTAS
-2681 DWVTDL
+2681 DWATDL
-2687 EHELTLRVEETAKRY
+2687 ERELTLRVEETAKRY

-2716 VLQKYNNHNDVVFGS
+2716 VLQKYNNHSDVVFGS

-2738 DIIGVENIIGL
+2738 DIIGVEDIIGL
-2749 FINTIPVRVRT
+2749 FINTIPVRIRC
-2760 EPGQSFA
+2760 EAGESFA
-2767 EIMKNMQEQ
+2767 EVMKKMQEQ

-2811 PVDEQVE
+2811 PVEEQVE
-2818 ELGNDGQGT
+2818 ELGSDGQDA
-2827 FTISNVVATEQTNYD
+2827 FPISNVVAAEQTNYD
-2842 LGVVV
+2842 LNLVV
-2847 MPGEDIK
+2847 MPGECIK
-2854 IRFMYNALCYDQAD
+2854 IRFMYNALSFDQTD
-2868 IERLY
+2868 IERLH
-2873 GHFVRLLEQILLN
+2873 GHFVNLLEQILLN

-2908 FNDTASVYPHHQTIQ
+2908 FNDTASAYPRNQTIQ
-2923 KLFEDQAERTPDH
+2923 KLFEEQAERTPDH
-2936 IAVVWGRQSLT
+2936 IAVALGHQSLT
-2947 YRELNERA
+2947 YRELNETA
-2955 NRLARTLRAE
+2955 NRLAHTLRDA
-2965 GVEPDQPVG
+2965 GVKPDEPVG
-2974 ILVQRSLEMIVG
+2974 ILTERSLDMITG
-2986 IYAILKAGGAYVPID
+2986 TLAILKAGGAYVPVD
-3001 PDYPADRIR
+3001 PQYPEDRIR
-3010 FMLEDS
+3010 YMLEDS
-3016 GAKLVLT
+3016 GAKLLLA
-3023 QARVAEQASLSFD
+3023 QQDLLDRCYFD
-3036 GKVLVLNLDRPE
+3036 GQIVNLD
-3048 QDGKE
+3048 DDTS
-3053 MYHEDSSNLEPLS
+3053 YSTDHSNL
-3066 GPRHIAY
+3066 GMDGAGHHAAY
-3073 IIYTSGSTGKPK
+3073 VIYTSGSTGKPK
-3085 GVMVEHHSVLNRILW
+3085 GVVVEHQSVVRLVRNTDYVPFDESTR
-3100 MHDRY
+3100 M
-3105 GLGAEDTILQKTAF
+3105 LQTCAF
-3119 TFDVSVWELFWWS
+3119 VFDVSTFEIWGALLNGGQLVLVHKDDLLDAAKLKETIRDHRVTMMWLTTPLFNQLS
-3132 MVGSKVSLLSVGGE
+3132 QQDSKLFGDVKYLLVGGDVLSAPHINRVLRD
-3146 KNPEDIVD
+3146 NPDMNI
-3154 TIARDGVTTMHFVP
+3154 
-3168 AMLHAFLEYVEQ
+3168 
-3180 QPREVMQTKLGT
+3180 
-3192 LRHVFASGEALP
+3192 
-3204 PQHVARFQRLVSSLA
+3204 
-3219 GAKLINLYGPT
+3219 INGYGPT
-3230 EATVDVSYFD
+3230 ENTTFSTTYHI
-3240 CEPTEEYTVIPI
+3240 TEEQLDSVPI
-3252 GKPIQNICLYIVK
+3252 GRPIRNSTAYVVDSSFN
-3265 EGTEQ
+3265 
-3270 LQPIGVAG
+3270 LQPVGAWG
-3278 ELCISGVG
+3278 ELVVGGDG

-3291 LNRPELTAEKFVAD
+3291 LNRPELTAERFLANPWV
-3305 PFADGKAGYERM
+3305 DGDRLYC
-3317 YRTGDLARWMPD
+3317 TGDLVRWRED
-3329 GNIEYLGRIDHQVK
+3329 GMLEYAGRIDQQVK

-3352 EVEERLTSVP
+3352 EVEARLASVP

-3371 VQDGA
+3371 LRDGA

-3388 KQLTVREIRSALLA
+3388 EQLTIREIRAVMSAS
-3402 TLPGYM
+3402 LPSYM
-3408 IPSAFVQLDRIP
+3408 IPSAFVQLDRFP
-3420 LTANGKIDRKALPAP
+3420 LTTNGKIDRKALPVP

-3442 TEYAAP
+3442 IEYVAP
-3448 RTEVEQLLA
+3448 RTDVEQLLA

-3491 VHLATD
+3491 IHLATD

-3522 LEYKADSPIIRL
+3522 LQSKADSPIIRL

-3590 IVSTQAQGPYVLL
+3590 IISTQAQGPYVLL

-3613 KTACTL
+3613 KVADTL

-3627 DIFMLDSVRRTEA
+3627 DILMLDSVKRTEA
-3640 LPFTAKETEHEI
+3640 LSFTVEETEHEI

-3662 YRELLNDTYQRKM
+3662 YRELLNETYQRKM

-3685 VNTETI
+3685 LNTETVR
-3691 QANIHGFVAVGS
+3691 ANIHGFVAVGS
-3703 ETVKGTGDNRLLWKD
+3703 ETVRGTGDNRLLWKD
-3718 TTQGS
+3718 ATQGS

-3728 LIGSHYELLEPG
+3728 LIGNHYELLEPG
-3740 FVEENA
+3740 FIEENV
-3746 KRIRTVIQS
+3746 KSIRAAIQN
-3755 IARSME
+3755 ITR
-3761 QNMAHDSSKPM
+3761 NMDKDMAQDLAHHNS
-3772 VDDMSGIR
+3772 

>member
-6 EKEKKYWSHKLESED
+6 EKEKNYWSHKLESED

-29 NNVFKD
+29 NDVSKD
-35 ATATNLNPHTY
+35 TTATSSNSHTY

-67 AVFMVLL
+67 AVFMILL

-95 VAKSGNDAAKP
+95 VAKSGNGATKP
-106 INHLLLLKNTL
+106 MNHLLLLKNTL

-122 FKALLSQI
+122 FKAVLSQI
-130 KTSVGE
+130 KTSVSE

-142 IPFWNYSE
+142 IPFWNYTE
-150 LLEIPRNEDGKPFI
+150 GLEIPRNEDDKPLI
-164 HTTVSLQ
+164 HTTASLQ
-171 NIHISDFLNHVQ
+171 NIHIANYLNHVQ

-190 QWENTAVSLNVKY
+190 QWENAAVSLNVKY
-203 SSDRYNEATIK
+203 NSDRYNETTIE

-235 SAAQVLSEEEV
+235 SAAQVLSEQEV
-246 EKLAYTFNDTAA
+246 EQLVHTFNDTAA

-266 HALFEEQAMQT
+266 HELFEKQAKQT
-277 PNQVAVVCG
+277 PQQVAVVFG
-286 QDRLTYG
+286 RDSLTYG
-293 ELNEKTSRL
+293 ELNEKANRL
-302 AHTLRKL
+302 AHTLRKQ
-309 GISTE
+309 GICTE

-352 VRFLLEDSGAN
+352 VRYLLEDSDAK

-370 EHRPVDFAGS
+370 EHRPADFTGT
-380 VVDLSD
+380 VLDLSD

-391 MDDADRRNPVLP
+391 TDDAHRIDPVLL
-403 NEHETYTDMANIG
+403 NDNGTYTDTADIG
-416 YVDCLNPLYSISAS
+416 YVDCLNPLYSISANS
-430 PELAS
+430 ELAS
-435 TTTQPEANQPTIQ
+435 TTT
-448 PVATQSEQAKQIQQA
+448 TQSEQA
-463 YTAGG
+463 
-468 QPKATAA
+468 KATAA

-512 LDADTRILQT
+512 LDTDTRILQT

-549 DIILDAPKLKEA
+549 DVILDAPKLKEA
-561 VHSHGITTMWLT
+561 VRSHGITTMWLT

-603 PHINRV
+603 PPINRV
-609 LEVHPNLRIINGYGP
+609 LEAHPSLRIINGYGP
-624 TENTTFSTTHAISG
+624 TENTTFSTTHAITG
-638 VQSASVPIGSPIHN
+638 VQSESVPIGSPIHN

-680 ARGYRNRPDLTAE
+680 ARGYRNHPDLTAE

-755 AVAIAR
+755 AVVIAR
-761 DDEQGQ
+761 EDEQGQ
-767 KQLCAYVVTHADV
+767 KQLCAYVVTHGDV

-788 LSQGLP
+788 LSQELP

-824 EGSISSGAE
+824 EGSVSSGAE

-845 ASIWKD
+845 VSIWKD
-851 VLELDR
+851 VLELER

-900 EQLAQVIEA
+900 EQLAHVIEA

-961 DHKALDNAF
+961 DHKTLDNAF

-996 DKVPFRMELT
+996 DEVPFRMELIH
-1006 YAHGAATKEA
+1006 AHGADPKET
-1016 DELVRNFVQ
+1016 DELVRDFVQ

-1038 LIETDPEHHILL
+1038 MIETDPEHHILL

-1072 LYAGDTLPSLRIQ
+1072 LYAGDTLPPLRIQ
-1085 YKDYAAWQQKQ
+1085 YKDYAAWQQDQ
-1096 QQSERYREQEKYWLN
+1096 QQSERYRQQESYWLN
-1111 TFAGELPVLDLPT
+1111 TFVGELPVLDIPT

-1136 DLLEFTLDQRQS
+1136 DVLEFTLNQRQS

-1172 LLSRYSGQEDII
+1172 LLSHYSGQEDII

-1194 ADLGNLIGM
+1194 ADLGSLIGM

-1218 TFRDYVLEVKDNA
+1218 TFRDYVLEVKENA

-1275 QLAGLQLAPYPSE
+1275 QLEGLQLTPYPSE
-1288 QTTAKFDLSL
+1288 QTAAKFDLSL

-1303 GQQIACAFQYGTRL
+1303 GEQIACGLQYGTRL
-1317 FKRETIE
+1317 YKRETIE
-1324 RLAVHLQQLINA
+1324 RLAIHLQQLIHA
-1336 VIEQPDTV
+1336 VIDQPDIV
-1344 LAAIEMVSA
+1344 LSAIEMVSSR
-1353 QEKEQLVQQFN
+1353 EKEQIVQQFN
-1364 NTAAGYPYPRDQVLS
+1364 DTVAYYPYPRNKALH
-1379 VLFEEQAAQ
+1379 VLFEEHAAQ
-1388 SPDRLAI
+1388 SPDRLAV
-1395 TFADTQLSYR
+1395 TFADTQLTYR
-1405 ELNERSNR
+1405 ELNERSTR
-1413 LAHILASQGI
+1413 LAHTLVSHGI

-1454 GGAYVPIDADYPEE
+1454 GGAYVPIDPDYPEE
-1468 RIRYLLEDSGAQ
+1468 RIRYLLEDSGAG
-1480 LLLAQRREQVP
+1480 LLLSQRREQVL
-1491 FEPGIPVIA
+1491 FEPGIPVID
-1500 LSDDPRWS
+1500 LSDEQLWS
-1508 SEPELNTHTD
+1508 SENVFYDPTD
-1518 KSAAIPTRGSA
+1518 EAAVTPIEGSS
-1529 SDLAHVIYTSGTTGK
+1529 SDLAHVMYTSGTTGK

-1550 NHRNVVRLVKNNS
+1550 EHRNIVRLVKNKS
-1563 YASLDENTRMLQIGA
+1563 HATLDENTRLLQTGA

-1592 LNGGHLYLVSHDT
+1592 LNGGQLYLVSYDT
-1605 ILDTAKLKQAIDEYR
+1605 ILDTAKLKQAIDKHN
-1620 INTMFMTT
+1620 INTLFLTT
-1628 ALFNQ
+1628 PLFNQ

-1641 FASLRELLVGGDVLS
+1641 FASLKELIVGGDVLS
-1656 VPHANRVLK
+1656 VPHINRVLK
-1665 EHPHLRLANVYGPTE
+1665 EYPQLRVINAYGPTE
-1680 NTTFS
+1680 NATFS

-1692 LQTQAVPIGRP
+1692 PQTQAVPIGRP
-1703 IDHSTTYVVNRSLK
+1703 IHHSTTYVVNRSLK
-1717 LQPIGAWGELLVG
+1717 LQPVGAWGELIVG

-1757 EYCYRTGDLVRWR
+1757 EYCYRTGDLARWR

-1775 EYKGRIDEQ
+1775 EYKGRMDEQ

-1810 VVIVRQDNNGQK
+1810 IVTVRQDDNGQK
-1822 QLCAYFVTDSELSA
+1822 QLCAYFVTDNELSA

-1846 LPGYMVPSYFVRLS
+1846 LPGYMVPSYFVQLS
-1860 RLPLTLNGKVDR
+1860 ELPLTPNGKVDR
-1872 RALPA
+1872 KALPA

-1884 GVNYVAPETDVQ
+1884 GMDYVAPKTDVQ

-1907 GIQKV
+1907 GIQRV

-1951 TIAGLSTYIQPV
+1951 TIAGLSTHIQPV
-1963 NRMAEQG
+1963 NRIAEQG
-1970 EITGHVLL
+1970 EVTGRVLL

-2002 YRQEGYDEQ
+2002 YRQEGYAEQ

-2016 LEQITTHHDALRMV
+2016 LNHLTAHHDALRIV
-2030 FRSGENSGEN
+2030 FRSSEN
-2040 GHIAWNRSVEEGE
+2040 GCTAWNRSVEEGE
-2053 SYHLESFDYRDF
+2053 TYHLESFDYRD
-2065 PASEKDLAKMIDTKC
+2065 SHVNEGDLAKVIEAKC
-2080 NEIQSGISLGEGPLM
+2080 NEIQSGISLSEGPLM

-2105 DHLLVVIHHLVVD
+2105 DHLLVVIHHLAVD

-2158 LHAYAN
+2158 LYAYAD
-2164 SPAIEHE
+2164 SPAIERE
-2171 RAYWEELAQVEL
+2171 RAYWEELGQAEL
-2183 APLPQDY
+2183 SPLPQDY
-2190 GYNEHEKL
+2190 RHNEHEKP

-2209 WTNEETEQL
+2209 WTSAETEQL
-2218 LKQANRAYST
+2218 LKQANRAFHT

-2244 WCGNERFLIHL
+2244 WSGNERFLIHL

-2279 YPVLLDMA
+2279 YPILLDMP
-2287 EELSLSQR
+2287 EEVALSQR
-2295 IKHVKEGLRGIPQKG
+2295 IKHVKEGLRSIPQKG
-2310 IGCGVLKYLADRQ
+2310 IGYGVLKYLADRQ

-2356 SSPFS
+2356 SSSFG
-2361 GGMPLSLTMA
+2361 GGMPLSPTMA
-2371 RTYTLDFGGIISGGQ
+2371 RTYTLDFSGMISGGQ
-2386 LGMTISYSRTSYRS
+2386 LGLTISYSRTSYRP

-2405 LAELLEASLREILTH
+2405 LAKLLESSLREILMH
-2420 CINKEHPELTPSDI
+2420 CVNKEHPELTPSDI
-2434 SYKGMSVESLDSL
+2434 SYKGLSVEGLDSL
-2447 LSEMGTAGKVD
+2447 LSEMGAAGEVD
-2458 NIYTLTP
+2458 NVYALTP

-2489 LSYDMQD
+2489 FSYDLRG
-2496 QLDIQAFADSLN
+2496 QLDIQAFAESMN
-2508 MLVRRHEALRT
+2508 ILVRRHEALRT

-2531 VVYRSRDCGFYYED
+2531 VVYRSRDCGFQYKD
-2545 LRELDVETRD
+2545 LRKLDVDQRD

-2560 FKLEDKAR
+2560 FKLENKAR

-2580 AVLRTGED
+2580 AILRTGED
-2588 HYHFVW
+2588 SYHFVW

-2646 ETSADYWRSYLSGYE
+2646 EVAADYWSSYLSGYE

-2666 PAVKTGRKSEGYTAS
+2666 PAVKSGRKSEGYTAS

-2687 EHELTLRVEETAKRY
+2687 ERELTTRVEETAKRY

-2716 VLQKYNNHNDVVFGS
+2716 VLQKYNDHNDAVFGS

-2738 DIIGVENIIGL
+2738 DISGAENIIGL
-2749 FINTIPVRVRT
+2749 FINTIPVRIRS
-2760 EPGQSFA
+2760 EAGESFA
-2767 EIMKNMQEQ
+2767 EVMKKMQEQ

-2796 QKQDLINH
+2796 QKQNLIQH

-2818 ELGNDGQGT
+2818 QLGQNDEAP
-2827 FTISNVVATEQTNYD
+2827 FEIDNVTVFEQTNYD
-2842 LGVVV
+2842 FNLAV
-2847 MPGEDIK
+2847 MPGEAL
-2854 IRFMYNALCYDQAD
+2854 RLSFGYNTQVYDVAD
-2868 IERLY
+2868 IRRIA
-2873 GHFVRLLEQILLN
+2873 GHFIHLLEQVTVN
-2886 PNVCVEE
+2886 PNIAVSEIKLTTPQEE
-2893 LELVTAA
+2893 SEILNV
-2900 EKQQITGE
+2900 
-2908 FNDTASVYPHHQTIQ
+2908 FNEGVSANTISDDTTRYTLHR
-2923 KLFEDQAERTPDH
+2923 LFEQQAARTPDH
-2936 IAVVWGRQSLT
+2936 IAVVFEDAKLT

-2955 NRLARTLRAE
+2955 NQLARTLRSQ
-2965 GVEPDQPVG
+2965 GVKPDQRVG
-2974 ILVQRSLEMIVG
+2974 LLAERSIEMIVG
-2986 IYAILKAGGAYVPID
+2986 LLAILKAGGAYVPID
-3001 PDYPADRIR
+3001 PEYPADRIR
-3010 FMLEDS
+3010 YMLEDS
-3016 GAKLVLT
+3016 GAPIILLQQALADRISFGGDIVALDDPQAYAQDGSNLVAVT
-3023 QARVAEQASLSFD
+3023 
-3036 GKVLVLNLDRPE
+3036 GPE
-3048 QDGKE
+3048 QL
-3053 MYHEDSSNLEPLS
+3053 MYVL
-3066 GPRHIAY
+3066 
-3073 IIYTSGSTGKPK
+3073 YTSGTTGQPK
-3085 GVMVEHHSVLNRILW
+3085 GVMVAHRSVANTVSWFAERYAAYVTHRLILT
-3100 MHDRY
+3100 
-3105 GLGAEDTILQKTAF
+3105 AEY
-3119 TFDVSVWELFWWS
+3119 TFDPSVEQIFGVLLHGGELHCIRRET
-3132 MVGSKVSLLSVGGE
+3132 LLSKQLLLEYITSQEIGLLDIPPVLMREFLANEPKIPCLNTLICGGE
-3146 KNPEDIVD
+3146 RLEDSLKEKIV
-3154 TIARDGVTTMHFVP
+3154 IKGYS
-3168 AMLHAFLEYVEQ
+3168 LHN
-3180 QPREVMQTKLGT
+3180 
-3192 LRHVFASGEALP
+3192 H
-3204 PQHVARFQRLVSSLA
+3204 
-3219 GAKLINLYGPT
+3219 YGPT
-3230 EATVDVSYFD
+3230 ETTIDALAAV
-3240 CEPTEEYTVIPI
+3240 CEPGTAVHLGRPI
-3252 GKPIQNICLYIVK
+3252 RHTGAYILNSHK
-3265 EGTEQ
+3265 Q
-3270 LQPIGVAG
+3270 LQPVGVIG
-3278 ELCISGVG
+3278 ELFISGAG
-3286 VARGY
+3286 LAKGY
-3291 LNRPELTAEKFVAD
+3291 LNRPELTAEKFIDHPYA
-3305 PFADGKAGYERM
+3305 PGQKM
-3317 YRTGDLARWMPD
+3317 YATGDLARWLPD
-3329 GNIEYLGRIDHQVK
+3329 GNVEFVGRIDDQVK

-3352 EVEERLTSVP
+3352 EVEAQLANVP

-3371 VQDGA
+3371 LRDGA
-3376 GQQQLCAYFTAD
+3376 GQQQLCGYFTAD
-3388 KQLTVREIRSALLA
+3388 EQLTVREIRGVLSA

-3420 LTANGKIDRKALPAP
+3420 LTTNGKIDRKALPAP
-3435 DKALHTG
+3435 ETTLHTG
-3442 TEYAAP
+3442 TEYVAP
-3448 RTEVEQLLA
+3448 RTDVEQLLA
-3457 AIWQEVLEIP
+3457 TIWQEVLEIP
-3467 QVGIH
+3467 QVGVH

-3483 KVLELVRK
+3483 KVLELIRK
-3491 VHLATD
+3491 VHLASD

-3522 LEYKADSPIIRL
+3522 LESKADSPIIQL

-3564 DAVVYGLEFVDDA
+3564 DAVVYGLEFIDDA

-3603 GYSIGGNLAH
+3603 GYSMGGNLAH
-3613 KTACTL
+3613 KVADAL
-3619 ERQGHAVS
+3619 ECQGHAVS
-3627 DIFMLDSVRRTEA
+3627 DIFMIDSVKSTEA
-3640 LPFTAKETEHEI
+3640 LSFTAEETEQEI

-3685 VNTETI
+3685 LNIETV
-3691 QANIHGFVAVGS
+3691 QANIHGFVAAGS
-3703 ETVKGTGDNRLLWKD
+3703 ETVKGTGDNRLLWKNA
-3718 TTQGS
+3718 TQGS
-3723 YEEHS
+3723 YAEYT
-3728 LIGSHYELLEPG
+3728 LIGGHYEVLEPG
-3740 FVEENA
+3740 FIEENV
-3746 KRIRTVIQS
+3746 KSIRAAIQN
-3755 IARSME
+3755 IALHSPP
-3761 QNMAHDSSKPM
+3761 QSQPT
-3772 VDDMSGIR
+3772 VDDLSGIR

>member
-6 EKEKKYWSHKLESED
+6 EKEKNYWSHKLESED
-21 HIICLPYT
+21 HTICLPYT
-29 NNVFKD
+29 NHVSRS
-35 ATATNLNPHTY
+35 TTVTSLNSHMY
-46 TLTFPSEISGRI
+46 TLTFPTEISQRI

-95 VAKSGNDAAKP
+95 VAKSSNGATKP

-117 DSTTT
+117 DSSTT

-150 LLEIPRNEDGKPFI
+150 LLDIQRDEDGKPLI
-164 HTTVSLQ
+164 HTTVSLR
-171 NIHISDFLNHVQ
+171 NIHISDFLDHVQ

-190 QWENTAVSLNVKY
+190 QWEHEAVSLNVKY
-203 SSDRYNEATIK
+203 SSDRYSETTIEH
-214 RFVEQLL
+214 FVEQLL
-221 RLYTIVLHQPELAI
+221 RLYTIVLQQPELAI
-235 SAAQVLSEEEV
+235 STAQVLSEQEIEQ
-246 EKLAYTFNDTAA
+246 LLHTFNDTNV

-266 HALFEEQAMQT
+266 HELFEKQAKQT
-277 PNQVAVVCG
+277 PQQVAVVYG
-286 QDRLTYG
+286 QDSLTYA
-293 ELNEKTSRL
+293 ELNEKANRL
-302 AHTLRKL
+302 AHSLRKQ
-309 GISTE
+309 GIRTE

-329 GMLAILKAGGA
+329 GMLGILKAGGA

-352 VRFLLEDSGAN
+352 VRYLLKDSGAD

-370 EHRPVDFAGS
+370 EHRPTDFKGM
-380 VVDLSD
+380 VLDLSD
-386 SAIYG
+386 AAIYG
-391 MDDADRRNPVLP
+391 TDDADRYDPILS
-403 NEHETYTDMANIG
+403 NEHGTNTDSG
-416 YVDCLNPLYSISAS
+416 YVDCLDPFYSISAS

-435 TTTQPEANQPTIQ
+435 TTTIQPEIMQPK
-448 PVATQSEQAKQIQQA
+448 ATQSEQAEPEQIQQTYA
-463 YTAGG
+463 AKEQPQASAAG
-468 QPKATAA
+468 
-475 DRLAYIM
+475 RLAYIM

-502 RLVKNTNYAQ
+502 RLVTNTNYAR
-512 LDADTRILQT
+512 LNADTRILQT
-522 GAVVFDASTFEIWG
+522 GSVVFDASTFEVWG

-549 DIILDAPKLKEA
+549 DVILDAPKLKE
-561 VHSHGITTMWLT
+561 VVRNHGITTMWLT

-587 FEGIRELLVGG
+587 FEGMRELLVGG

-609 LEVHPNLRIINGYGP
+609 LEAHPNLHIINGYGP
-624 TENTTFSTTHAISG
+624 TENTTFSTTQAITG
-638 VQSASVPIGSPIHN
+638 VQSGSVPIGSPIYN
-652 STAYVVDRSMQLQ
+652 STAYVVDGSMQLQ

-680 ARGYRNRPDLTAE
+680 ARGYRNRPELTTE
-693 KFIDSPFRSGERCYR
+693 KFIDSPFRGGERCYR

-755 AVAIAR
+755 AVVIAHE
-761 DDEQGQ
+761 DEQGQ
-767 KQLCAYVVTHADV
+767 KLLCAYVVTHAEV
-780 AASELRSA
+780 ATSELRSA
-788 LSQGLP
+788 LSQELP

-824 EGSISSGAE
+824 EGGVGSGAE
-833 YVPPQNQLQVQL
+833 YVPPQNQLQAQL

-851 VLELDR
+851 VLELER

-877 ISLIHKELHKNVQL
+877 ISLIYKELHRNVQL

-920 SENKPF
+920 TENKPF

-939 NQLDGAGISYNIPGA
+939 NQLDGAGISYNIPGV

-961 DHKALDNAF
+961 NHKALDSAF

-996 DKVPFRMELT
+996 DEVPFCMELT
-1006 YAHGAATKEA
+1006 NAHGATPKET

-1050 LDMHHIISDGT
+1050 MDMHHIISDGT
-1061 SINVLIQDFIR
+1061 SINVLIQDFIH

-1096 QQSERYREQEKYWLN
+1096 QQSERYREQENYWLN

-1136 DLLEFTLDQRQS
+1136 DVLEFTLDQRQS
-1148 EGLKSIAVQTEST
+1148 AGLKSIAVQTEST
-1161 LYMVLLAAYTA
+1161 LYMVLLAAYSA
-1172 LLSRYSGQEDII
+1172 LLSHYSGQEDII

-1194 ADLGNLIGM
+1194 ADLGSLIGM

-1218 TFRDYVLEVKDNA
+1218 TFRDYVLEVKENA

-1240 PFEELVDKLGVDRD
+1240 PFEELVEKLSVDRD

-1263 MFALQNLEQKEQ
+1263 MFALQNIEQKEQ
-1275 QLAGLQLAPYPSE
+1275 QLAGLQLASYPSE

-1298 FALED
+1298 FAVED
-1303 GQQIACAFQYGTRL
+1303 GEQISCALQYGTRL
-1317 FKRETIE
+1317 YKRETIE
-1324 RLAVHLQQLINA
+1324 RLTEHLQQLINA
-1336 VIEQPDTV
+1336 VTQQPDIA
-1344 LAAIEMVSA
+1344 LSAIEMVSA
-1353 QEKEQLVQQFN
+1353 QEKELLVQRFN
-1364 NTAAGYPYPRDQVLS
+1364 DTVADYPYPRDQALH
-1379 VLFEEQAAQ
+1379 VLFEEQVAQ

-1395 TFADTQLSYR
+1395 TFADMQLTYR
-1405 ELNERSNR
+1405 ELNERADR
-1413 LAHILASQGI
+1413 LARILASHGI
-1423 RRGSEPEI
+1423 RRGSEPET
-1431 QRVGIMAERSIEL
+1431 QRVAIMAERSIEMV
-1444 IVGMLAILKA
+1444 VGMLAILKV
-1454 GGAYVPIDADYPEE
+1454 GGAYVPIDPDYPEE
-1468 RIRYLLEDSGAQ
+1468 RIRYLLEDSGAG
-1480 LLLAQRREQVP
+1480 LLLLQRREQMP
-1491 FEPGIPVIA
+1491 FEPGIPVID
-1500 LSDDPRWS
+1500 LSDEQRWS
-1508 SEPELNTHTD
+1508 TKSEFDAHTD
-1518 KSAAIPTRGSA
+1518 GTLPITTGGSS
-1529 SDLAHVIYTSGTTGK
+1529 SDLAYVIYTSGTTGK

-1550 NHRNVVRLVKNNS
+1550 EHRNVVRLVKNKS
-1563 YASLDENTRMLQIGA
+1563 YATLDENTRMLQLGA

-1592 LNGGHLYLVSHDT
+1592 LNGGQLYVVSHDT
-1605 ILDTAKLKQAIDEYR
+1605 ILDASKLKQAIDKYR
-1620 INTMFMTT
+1620 VNTMFMTT

-1633 HSQQDIGL
+1633 YSQQEIGV
-1641 FASLRELLVGGDVLS
+1641 FASLKELLVGGDVLS
-1656 VPHANRVLK
+1656 VPHVNRVLK
-1665 EHPHLRLANVYGPTE
+1665 EYSQLRLANIYGPTE

-1685 TTYDITE
+1685 TIYDITE
-1692 LQTQAVPIGRP
+1692 PQTQAIPIGRP
-1703 IDHSTTYVVNRSLK
+1703 IDHSTAYVVNRSLK
-1717 LQPIGAWGELLVG
+1717 LQPIGAWGELIVG
-1730 GDGVARGYLN
+1730 GDGVGRGYLN

-1751 SPFRPG
+1751 SPFRSG

-1775 EYKGRIDEQ
+1775 EYKGRMDEQ

-1798 TRLSTIAGVKES
+1798 TRLSTIPGVKES
-1810 VVIVRQDNNGQK
+1810 VVTVRQDDHGQK

-1836 SDLRNVLSQD
+1836 SDLRNILSQD
-1846 LPGYMVPSYFVRLS
+1846 LPGYMVPSYFVQLS

-1877 PEHNVDT
+1877 PEHNLDT
-1884 GVNYVAPETDVQ
+1884 GMDYVAPETDVQ
-1896 QALAAAWGAIL
+1896 QALATAWGAIL
-1907 GIQKV
+1907 GIPKV

-1951 TIAGLSTYIQPV
+1951 TIAGLSTCIQPV
-1963 NRMAEQG
+1963 NRIAEQG
-1970 EITGHVLL
+1970 EVTGNVVL
-1978 TPIQRWFFEQPTA
+1978 TPIQRWFFEQPTG

-2011 ALRQA
+2011 ALRRA
-2016 LEQITTHHDALRMV
+2016 LHQITSHHDALRMV
-2030 FRSGENSGEN
+2030 FSLSEN
-2040 GHIAWNRSVEEGE
+2040 GCTAWNRSVAEGE
-2053 SYHLESFDYRDF
+2053 PYHLECFDYND
-2065 PASEKDLAKMIDTKC
+2065 SDVNQQDLAKIIEAKC
-2080 NEIQSGISLGEGPLM
+2080 NEIQSGISLSEGPLM

-2105 DHLLVVIHHLVVD
+2105 DHLLVVIHHLAVD

-2133 EQASKGE
+2133 DQASKGE

-2164 SPAIEHE
+2164 SPAMERE
-2171 RAYWEELAQVEL
+2171 RAYWGKLAQAEL

-2190 GYNEHEKL
+2190 GYNEHEKP
-2198 LIGDSESVTAV
+2198 LIGDSESVTAL
-2209 WTNEETEQL
+2209 WTHAETEQL
-2218 LKQANRAYST
+2218 LKQANRAYRT
-2228 EVNDLLLTA
+2228 EINDLLLTA

-2244 WCGNERFLIHL
+2244 WSGNDRFLINL

-2267 DITRTVGWFTSQ
+2267 DITRTIGWFTSQ
-2279 YPVLLDMA
+2279 YPVLLDMP
-2287 EELSLSQR
+2287 EELALSQR
-2295 IKHVKEGLRGIPQKG
+2295 IKRVKEGLRGIPQKG
-2310 IGCGVLKYLADRQ
+2310 IGYGVLKYLADHQ
-2323 GQAASPAIFTADPEI
+2323 TQAPEASSAIFTTDPEI

-2356 SSPFS
+2356 SSS
-2361 GGMPLSLTMA
+2361 YEGGMPLSPTMA

-2386 LGMTISYSRTSYRS
+2386 LGLTISYSRTSYRP

-2405 LAELLEASLREILTH
+2405 LAKLLESSLREILVH
-2420 CINKEHPELTPSDI
+2420 CIHKEHPELTPSDI
-2434 SYKGMSVESLDSL
+2434 SYKGMSVEGLDSL
-2447 LSEMGTAGKVD
+2447 LSEMGAAGEID
-2458 NIYTLTP
+2458 NVYALTP

-2489 LSYDMQD
+2489 VSYDMRGQM
-2496 QLDIQAFADSLN
+2496 DIRAFAESLN
-2508 MLVRRHEALRT
+2508 ILVRRHEALRT

-2531 VVYRSRDCGFYYED
+2531 VVYRNQDCGFQYED
-2545 LRELDVETRD
+2545 LHHLEKDEIDTRVEN
-2555 TWLKS
+2555 
-2560 FKLEDKAR
+2560 FKLQDKAR

-2580 AVLRTGED
+2580 AILRTGED
-2588 HYHFVW
+2588 SYHFVW

-2608 VNKEVFES
+2608 INKEVFES

-2631 VPYSSFIEWLEAQDR
+2631 VPYSRFIEWLEAQDR
-2646 ETSADYWRSYLSGYE
+2646 KAATDYWSSYLSGYE

-2666 PAVKTGRKSEGYTAS
+2666 PAVKSGRKSGGNTAS
-2681 DWVTDL
+2681 DWVTVL
-2687 EHELTLRVEETAKRY
+2687 ERELTLRVEETAKRY

-2716 VLQKYNNHNDVVFGS
+2716 LLQKYNNHSDVVFGS

-2738 DIIGVENIIGL
+2738 DIIGVEDIIGL
-2749 FINTIPVRVRT
+2749 FINTIPVRILS
-2760 EPGQSFA
+2760 EAGESFA
-2767 EIMKNMQEQ
+2767 EVMKKTQEQ

-2818 ELGNDGQGT
+2818 ELGSDGQEL
-2827 FTISNVVATEQTNYD
+2827 FPISNVVAAEQTNYD
-2842 LGVVV
+2842 LSLVV
-2847 MPGEDIK
+2847 MPGECIK
-2854 IRFMYNALCYDQAD
+2854 IRFMYNALSYDQTG
-2868 IERLY
+2868 IKRLH
-2873 GHFVRLLEQILLN
+2873 GHFVNLLEQVLLN
-2886 PNVCVEE
+2886 PNVCIEE

-2908 FNDTASVYPHHQTIQ
+2908 FNNTASAYPSNHTIQ
-2923 KLFEDQAERTPDH
+2923 KLFEEQAERTPDH
-2936 IAVVWGRQSLT
+2936 IAVALGHQSLT
-2947 YRELNERA
+2947 YRELNETA
-2955 NRLARTLRAE
+2955 NRLAHTLCDA
-2965 GVEPDQPVG
+2965 GVKPDEPVG
-2974 ILVQRSLEMIVG
+2974 ILTERSLDMITG
-2986 IYAILKAGGAYVPID
+2986 TLAILKAGGAYVPVD
-3001 PDYPADRIR
+3001 PQYPEDRIR
-3010 FMLEDS
+3010 YMLEDS
-3016 GAKLVLT
+3016 GAKLLLA
-3023 QARVAEQASLSFD
+3023 QQDLLDRCYFD
-3036 GKVLVLNLDRPE
+3036 GQIVNLN
-3048 QDGKE
+3048 
-3053 MYHEDSSNLEPLS
+3053 EDTSYSADASNL
-3066 GPRHIAY
+3066 GIDGAGNHAAY
-3073 IIYTSGSTGKPK
+3073 VIYTSGSTGKPK
-3085 GVMVEHHSVLNRILW
+3085 GVVVEHQSVVRLVRNTDYVPFDESTR
-3100 MHDRY
+3100 M
-3105 GLGAEDTILQKTAF
+3105 LQTCAF
-3119 TFDVSVWELFWWS
+3119 VFDVSTFEIWGALLNGGQLVLVHKDDLLDAAKLKETIRDHSITMMWLTTPLFNQLS
-3132 MVGSKVSLLSVGGE
+3132 QQDSKLFGDVKYLLVGGDVLSAPHINRVLRD
-3146 KNPEDIVD
+3146 NPDMNI
-3154 TIARDGVTTMHFVP
+3154 
-3168 AMLHAFLEYVEQ
+3168 
-3180 QPREVMQTKLGT
+3180 
-3192 LRHVFASGEALP
+3192 
-3204 PQHVARFQRLVSSLA
+3204 
-3219 GAKLINLYGPT
+3219 INGYGPT
-3230 EATVDVSYFD
+3230 ENTTFSTTYHI
-3240 CEPTEEYTVIPI
+3240 TEEQLDSVPI
-3252 GKPIQNICLYIVK
+3252 GRPICNSTAYVVDSSFN
-3265 EGTEQ
+3265 
-3270 LQPIGVAG
+3270 LQPVGAWG
-3278 ELCISGVG
+3278 ELVVGGDG

-3291 LNRPELTAEKFVAD
+3291 LNRSELTAERFLANPWV
-3305 PFADGKAGYERM
+3305 DGDRLYC
-3317 YRTGDLARWMPD
+3317 TGDLVRWRED
-3329 GNIEYLGRIDHQVK
+3329 GILEYAGRIDQQVK

-3352 EVEERLTSVP
+3352 EVEARLASVP

-3371 VQDGA
+3371 LRDGT

-3388 KQLTVREIRSALLA
+3388 EQLTVREIRAAMSAS
-3402 TLPGYM
+3402 LPSYM
-3408 IPSAFVQLDRIP
+3408 IPSAFVQLDRLP
-3420 LTANGKIDRKALPAP
+3420 LTTNGKIDRKALPVP
-3435 DKALHTG
+3435 DKGLHTG
-3442 TEYAAP
+3442 IEYVAP
-3448 RTEVEQLLA
+3448 RTDVEQLLA
-3457 AIWQEVLEIP
+3457 SIWQEVLEIP

-3483 KVLELVRK
+3483 KVLELIRK

-3497 IELPIRSVLE
+3497 IELPIRSVMD
-3507 FPTIEEQALALLKSD
+3507 FPTIEEQALTLLKAD

-3534 NEHGPVSIFCFPPM
+3534 NEHGPISIFCFPPM

-3577 ADEQE
+3577 ADEQA

-3613 KTACTL
+3613 KVADTL
-3619 ERQGHAVS
+3619 ERQGHTVS
-3627 DIFMLDSVRRTEA
+3627 DIFMLDSVKRAEA
-3640 LPFTAKETEHEI
+3640 LPFTAEETEHEI
-3652 HAMLEQVPES
+3652 HDMLEQVPDS
-3662 YRELLNDTYQRKM
+3662 YRELLNETYQRKM

-3685 VNTETI
+3685 VNTESV

-3703 ETVKGTGDNRLLWKD
+3703 ETVRGTGDNRLLWKD
-3718 TTQGS
+3718 ATQGS

-3728 LIGSHYELLEPG
+3728 LIGNHYELLEPG
-3740 FVEENA
+3740 FIEKNV
-3746 KRIRTVIQS
+3746 KSIRAAIQK
-3755 IARSME
+3755 ITRNTDKDMT
-3761 QNMAHDSSKPM
+3761 QDLAHHKS
-3772 VDDMSGIR
+3772 

>member
-6 EKEKKYWSHKLESED
+6 EKEKNYWSHKLESED

-29 NNVFKD
+29 NDVSKD
-35 ATATNLNPHTY
+35 TTATSSNFHTY

-95 VAKSGNDAAKP
+95 VAKSGNGATKP
-106 INHLLLLKNTL
+106 MNHLLLLKNTL
-117 DSTTT
+117 DSATT

-130 KTSVGE
+130 KTSVSE

-142 IPFWNYSE
+142 IPFWNYTE
-150 LLEIPRNEDGKPFI
+150 GLEIPRNEDEKPLI
-164 HTTVSLQ
+164 HTTASLQ
-171 NIHISDFLNHVQ
+171 NIHTADFLNHVQ
-183 SELDFQF
+183 SELEFQF
-190 QWENTAVSLNVKY
+190 QWENAAVSLNVKY
-203 SSDRYNEATIK
+203 NSDRYNEATIE

-221 RLYTIVLHQPELAI
+221 RLYTIVLDQPELAI
-235 SAAQVLSEEEV
+235 SAAQVLSEQEV
-246 EKLAYTFNDTAA
+246 EQLVHTFNDTAA

-266 HALFEEQAMQT
+266 HELFEKQAKQT
-277 PNQVAVVCG
+277 PQQVAVVFG
-286 QDRLTYG
+286 RDSLTYG
-293 ELNEKTSRL
+293 ELNEKANCL
-302 AHTLRKL
+302 AHTLRKQ
-309 GISTE
+309 GVCTE
-314 QTVGIVAERSIEMIV
+314 QTVGIVAERSMEMIV
-329 GMLAILKAGGA
+329 GMLAILKAGGV

-352 VRFLLEDSGAN
+352 VRYLLEDSDAK

-370 EHRPVDFAGS
+370 EHRPADFTGT
-380 VVDLSD
+380 VLDLSD

-391 MDDADRRNPVLP
+391 TND
-403 NEHETYTDMANIG
+403 
-416 YVDCLNPLYSISAS
+416 LNPLYSISANS
-430 PELAS
+430 ELAS
-435 TTTQPEANQPTIQ
+435 TTT
-448 PVATQSEQAKQIQQA
+448 TQSE
-463 YTAGG
+463 

-512 LDADTRILQT
+512 LNADTRILQT

-549 DIILDAPKLKEA
+549 EVILDASKLKEA
-561 VHSHGITTMWLT
+561 VRSHGITTMFLT
-573 APLFNQLSQQDLEL
+573 TPLFNQLSQQDLAL

-598 DVLSV
+598 DVMSV
-603 PHINRV
+603 PHMNRV
-609 LEVHPNLRIINGYGP
+609 LEAHPSLRMINGYGP
-624 TENTTFSTTHAISG
+624 TENTTFSTTHAITS
-638 VQSASVPIGSPIHN
+638 VQSESVPIGSPIHN

-673 IVGGDGV
+673 LVGGDGV

-693 KFIDSPFRSGERCYR
+693 KFVDSPFRSGERCYR
-708 TGDLVRWN
+708 TGDLVRWS
-716 ADGTLEYKGR
+716 ADGALEYKGR

-741 EVEAQLLKLEAVRE
+741 EVEAQLLKLETVRE
-755 AVAIAR
+755 AVVIAHE
-761 DDEQGQ
+761 DEQGQ
-767 KQLCAYVVTHADV
+767 KQLCAYVVTHEGV
-780 AASELRSA
+780 TASELRSA
-788 LSQGLP
+788 LSQELP
-794 GYMVPSYFVQL
+794 GYMVPSYFVQM

-824 EGSISSGAE
+824 EGSVSSGAE
-833 YVPPQNQLQVQL
+833 YVPPQNQLQIQL
-845 ASIWKD
+845 VSIWKD

-900 EQLAQVIEA
+900 EQLAHVIEA
-909 LEQTTYESIPV
+909 LEQTAYKSIPV

-939 NQLDGAGISYNIPGA
+939 NQLDGAGNSYNIPGA
-954 LTLTGSL
+954 LTLTGPL
-961 DHKALDNAF
+961 DHKTLDNAF
-970 RQLIDRHETLR
+970 RQLVDRHETLR
-981 TSFETMNGEPVQRVH
+981 TSFESINGEPVQRVH
-996 DKVPFRMELT
+996 DEVPFCMELIH
-1006 YAHGAATKEA
+1006 AHGANQKQT
-1016 DELVRNFVQ
+1016 DELVHGFVQ
-1025 PFDLGQAPLFRVG
+1025 PFDLAQAPLFRAG
-1038 LIETDPEHHILL
+1038 LVEIGPEHHILL

-1072 LYAGDTLPSLRIQ
+1072 LYAGDTLPPLRIQ
-1085 YKDYAAWQQKQ
+1085 YKDYAAWQLKQ
-1096 QQSERYREQEKYWLN
+1096 QQGERYREQESYWLN
-1111 TFAGELPVLDLPT
+1111 TFAGELPVLDIPT
-1124 DYPRPAVRSFEG
+1124 DYPRPATRSFEG
-1136 DLLEFTLDQRQS
+1136 DVLEFTLDQRQS

-1161 LYMVLLAAYTA
+1161 LYMVLLAAYTS
-1172 LLSRYSGQEDII
+1172 LLSHYSGQEDII

-1194 ADLGNLIGM
+1194 ADLGSLIGM

-1218 TFRDYVLEVKDNA
+1218 TFRDYVLEVKENA

-1240 PFEELVDKLGVDRD
+1240 PFEELVDKLRVDRD

-1275 QLAGLQLAPYPSE
+1275 RLEGLQLIPYPSE
-1288 QTTAKFDLSL
+1288 QNTAKFDLSL
-1298 FALED
+1298 FAMED
-1303 GQQIACAFQYGTRL
+1303 GEQIACGLQYGTRL
-1317 FKRETIE
+1317 YKRETIE
-1324 RLAVHLQQLINA
+1324 RLAAHLQQLIHA
-1336 VIEQPDTV
+1336 VIEQPDIA
-1344 LAAIEMVSA
+1344 LSAIEMVSS
-1353 QEKEQLVQQFN
+1353 QEKEQIVQQFN
-1364 NTAAGYPYPRDQVLS
+1364 DTVADYPYPRDQVLH

-1388 SPDRLAI
+1388 SPDRLAV
-1395 TFADTQLSYR
+1395 TFADTQLTYR
-1405 ELNERSNR
+1405 ELNERSDR
-1413 LAHILASQGI
+1413 LARILASHGI

-1431 QRVGIMAERSIEL
+1431 QRVGIMAERSIEM

-1454 GGAYVPIDADYPEE
+1454 GGAYVPIDPEYPEE
-1468 RIRYLLEDSGAQ
+1468 RIRYLLEDSSAR
-1480 LLLAQRREQVP
+1480 LLLSQRREQVP
-1491 FEPGIPVIA
+1491 FEPGIPIID
-1500 LSDDPRWS
+1500 LSDEQRWS
-1508 SEPELNTHTD
+1508 SENVFYDPTD
-1518 KSAAIPTRGSA
+1518 EAAVTPIEGSS

-1550 NHRNVVRLVKNNS
+1550 EHRNVVRLVKNKS
-1563 YASLDENTRMLQIGA
+1563 YVTLNENMRLLQTGA

-1592 LNGGHLYLVSHDT
+1592 LNGGQLYVVSHDT
-1605 ILDTAKLKQAIDEYR
+1605 ILDAAKLKQAIDKYH

-1633 HSQQDIGL
+1633 HSQQDIGV
-1641 FASLRELLVGGDVLS
+1641 FASLKELLVGGDVLS
-1656 VPHANRVLK
+1656 VPHVNRVLK
-1665 EHPHLRLANVYGPTE
+1665 EHPQLRLINGYGPTE
-1680 NTTFS
+1680 NATFS

-1692 LQTQAVPIGRP
+1692 PQTQAVPIGRP
-1703 IDHSTTYVVNRSLK
+1703 IDHSTAYVVNRSLK
-1717 LQPIGAWGELLVG
+1717 LQPVGAWGELIVG

-1757 EYCYRTGDLVRWR
+1757 EYCYRTGDLARWR
-1770 ADGVL
+1770 ADGIL
-1775 EYKGRIDEQ
+1775 EYKGRMDEQ

-1810 VVIVRQDNNGQK
+1810 IVTVQQDDNGQK

-1846 LPGYMVPSYFVRLS
+1846 LPGYMVPSYFVQLTE
-1860 RLPLTLNGKVDR
+1860 LPLTPNGKVDR

-1884 GVNYVAPETDVQ
+1884 GMDYVAPETDVQ
-1896 QALAAAWGAIL
+1896 QALATAWGAIL
-1907 GIQKV
+1907 GIQRV

-1951 TIAGLSTYIQPV
+1951 TIAGLSQWIQPV
-1963 NRMAEQG
+1963 NRIAEQG
-1970 EITGHVLL
+1970 EVTGSVLL
-1978 TPIQRWFFEQPTA
+1978 TPIQRWFFEQSTA

-2011 ALRQA
+2011 ALRQS
-2016 LEQITTHHDALRMV
+2016 LHQITSHHDALRMV
-2030 FRSGENSGEN
+2030 FRSSEN
-2040 GHIAWNRSVEEGE
+2040 GYTAWNRGIEEGE
-2053 SYHLESFDYRDF
+2053 PYHLDIFDYRD
-2065 PASEKDLAKMIDTKC
+2065 SDVNEGDLAKMIEAKC
-2080 NEIQSGISLGEGPLM
+2080 NEIQSGISLSEGPLM

-2105 DHLLVVIHHLVVD
+2105 DHLLVVIHHLAVD

-2126 EDLATAY
+2126 EDLAAAY
-2133 EQASKGE
+2133 DQASKGE
-2140 QVIQL
+2140 PVIQL

-2158 LHAYAN
+2158 LYDYAN
-2164 SPAIEHE
+2164 SPAIERE
-2171 RAYWEELAQVEL
+2171 RSYWEELAQAEL

-2190 GYNEHEKL
+2190 GHHEHEKP

-2209 WTNEETEQL
+2209 WTGAETEQL
-2218 LKQANRAYST
+2218 LKQANRAYHT

-2244 WCGNERFLIHL
+2244 WSGNERFLIHL
-2255 EGHGREA
+2255 EGHGRES

-2267 DITRTVGWFTSQ
+2267 DITRTIGWFTSQ
-2279 YPVLLDMA
+2279 YPVLLNTPEEMA
-2287 EELSLSQR
+2287 LSQR
-2295 IKHVKEGLRGIPQKG
+2295 IKHVKEGLRNIPQKG
-2310 IGCGVLKYLADRQ
+2310 IGYGVLKYVADRQ
-2323 GQAASPAIFTADPEI
+2323 EQAAPPARFTAEPEI

-2356 SSPFS
+2356 SSTYG
-2361 GGMPLSLTMA
+2361 GGMPLSPTMA
-2371 RTYTLDFGGIISGGQ
+2371 RTYTLDFNGMISGGQ
-2386 LGMTISYSRTSYRS
+2386 LGLTISYSRTSYRP
-2400 ETIER
+2400 ETVER
-2405 LAELLEASLREILTH
+2405 LAKLLELSLREILTH
-2420 CINKEHPELTPSDI
+2420 CIHKEHPELTPSDI
-2434 SYKGMSVESLDSL
+2434 SYKGMSVEGLDSL
-2447 LSEMGTAGKVD
+2447 LTEMGTAGEVD
-2458 NIYTLTP
+2458 NVYALTP

-2489 LSYDMQD
+2489 VSYDMRGRM
-2496 QLDIQAFADSLN
+2496 DIQAFAESLN
-2508 MLVRRHEALRT
+2508 ILVRRHEALRT

-2531 VVYRSRDCGFYYED
+2531 VVYRSRDCGFQYED
-2545 LRELDVETRD
+2545 LHKLDVDTRD
-2555 TWLKS
+2555 TWVKS
-2560 FKLEDKAR
+2560 FELEDRAR

-2580 AVLRTGED
+2580 AILRIGED
-2588 HYHFVW
+2588 SYHFVW

-2608 VNKEVFES
+2608 INKEVFES

-2631 VPYSSFIEWLEAQDR
+2631 VPYSSYIEWLEAQDR
-2646 ETSADYWRSYLSGYE
+2646 KAAANYWSSYLSGYE

-2666 PAVKTGRKSEGYTAS
+2666 PAVKSGRKSEGYAAS
-2681 DWVTDL
+2681 DWATDL
-2687 EHELTLRVEETAKRY
+2687 ERELSLRVEETAKRY

-2716 VLQKYNNHNDVVFGS
+2716 VLQKYNNHSDVVFGS

-2738 DIIGVENIIGL
+2738 DIIGVEAIIGL
-2749 FINTIPVRVRT
+2749 FINTIPVRIRS
-2760 EPGQSFA
+2760 EAGESFA
-2767 EIMKNMQEQ
+2767 EVMKKMQEQ

-2790 IQALTD
+2790 IQALTE

-2811 PVDEQVE
+2811 PVEEQVE
-2818 ELGNDGQGT
+2818 EMGSDGQEP
-2827 FTISNVVATEQTNYD
+2827 FPISNVVAAEQTNYD
-2842 LGVVV
+2842 LNVVV
-2847 MPGEDIK
+2847 MPGECIK
-2854 IRFMYNALCYDQAD
+2854 IRFMYNALSFDQTD
-2868 IERLY
+2868 IERLH
-2873 GHFVRLLEQILLN
+2873 GHFVNLLEQILLN

-2908 FNDTASVYPHHQTIQ
+2908 FNDTASAYPHNQTIQ
-2923 KLFEDQAERTPDH
+2923 KLFEEQAERTPDH
-2936 IAVVWGRQSLT
+2936 IAVALGHQSLT
-2947 YRELNERA
+2947 YRELNETA
-2955 NRLARTLRAE
+2955 NRLAHTLRDA
-2965 GVEPDQPVG
+2965 GVKSDEPVG
-2974 ILVQRSLEMIVG
+2974 ILTERSLDMITG
-2986 IYAILKAGGAYVPID
+2986 TLAILKAGGAYVPVD
-3001 PDYPADRIR
+3001 PQYPEDRIR
-3010 FMLEDS
+3010 YMLEDS
-3016 GAKLVLT
+3016 GAKLLLA
-3023 QARVAEQASLSFD
+3023 QQDLLDRCYFD
-3036 GKVLVLNLDRPE
+3036 GQIVNLND
-3048 QDGKE
+3048 D
-3053 MYHEDSSNLEPLS
+3053 DSYSTDHSNL
-3066 GPRHIAY
+3066 GIDGAGNHAAY
-3073 IIYTSGSTGKPK
+3073 VIYTSGSTGKPK
-3085 GVMVEHHSVLNRILW
+3085 GVVVEHQSVVRLVRNTDYVPFDESIR
-3100 MHDRY
+3100 M
-3105 GLGAEDTILQKTAF
+3105 LQTCAF
-3119 TFDVSVWELFWWS
+3119 VFDVSTFEIWGALLNGGQLVLVHKDDLLDAAKLKETIRDHRVTMMWLTTPLFNQLS
-3132 MVGSKVSLLSVGGE
+3132 QQDSQLFGDVKYLLVGGDVLSAPHINRVLRD
-3146 KNPEDIVD
+3146 NPNMNI
-3154 TIARDGVTTMHFVP
+3154 
-3168 AMLHAFLEYVEQ
+3168 
-3180 QPREVMQTKLGT
+3180 
-3192 LRHVFASGEALP
+3192 
-3204 PQHVARFQRLVSSLA
+3204 
-3219 GAKLINLYGPT
+3219 INGYGPT
-3230 EATVDVSYFD
+3230 ENTTFSTTYHI
-3240 CEPTEEYTVIPI
+3240 TEEQLDSVPI
-3252 GKPIQNICLYIVK
+3252 GRPIRNSTAYVVDSSFN
-3265 EGTEQ
+3265 
-3270 LQPIGVAG
+3270 LQPVGAWG
-3278 ELCISGVG
+3278 ELVVGGDG

-3291 LNRPELTAEKFVAD
+3291 LNRPELTAERFLAN
-3305 PFADGKAGYERM
+3305 PWIDGDRL
-3317 YRTGDLARWMPD
+3317 YRTGDLVRWRED
-3329 GNIEYLGRIDHQVK
+3329 GMLEYAGRIDQQVK

-3352 EVEERLTSVP
+3352 EVEARLASVP

-3371 VQDGA
+3371 LRDGV
-3376 GQQQLCAYFTAD
+3376 GQQQLCAYFTSD
-3388 KQLTVREIRSALLA
+3388 EQLTVREIRAVLSGS
-3402 TLPGYM
+3402 LPSYM
-3408 IPSAFVQLDRIP
+3408 IPSAFVQLDRFP
-3420 LTANGKIDRKALPAP
+3420 LTTNGKIDRKALPVP

-3442 TEYAAP
+3442 IEYVAP
-3448 RTEVEQLLA
+3448 RTDVEQLLA

-3522 LEYKADSPIIRL
+3522 LQSKADSPIIRL

-3613 KTACTL
+3613 KVAGTL

-3627 DIFMLDSVRRTEA
+3627 DILMLDSVKRKEA
-3640 LPFTAKETEHEI
+3640 LPFTVEETEQEI
-3652 HAMLEQVPES
+3652 HDMLEQVPES
-3662 YRELLNDTYQRKM
+3662 YRELLNETYQRKM
-3675 IAYAVYGNQL
+3675 IDYAVYGNQL
-3685 VNTETI
+3685 VNTESV

-3718 TTQGS
+3718 ATQGS

-3728 LIGSHYELLEPG
+3728 LIGNHYELLELG
-3740 FVEENA
+3740 FIEENV
-3746 KRIRTVIQS
+3746 KSIRTAIQN
-3755 IARSME
+3755 ITR
-3761 QNMAHDSSKPM
+3761 NMDK
-3772 VDDMSGIR
+3772 DMSQDLAHHNS

>member
-1 MKALF
+1 MSLKALF
-6 EKEKKYWSHKLESED
+6 EKEKNYWSHKLESED

-29 NNVFKD
+29 NRLSRD
-35 ATATNLNPHTY
+35 TTATNSNCHTH
-46 TLTFPSEISGRI
+46 TFTFPLEISKRI

-81 HKYTGEERVLLGIP
+81 HKYAGEECVLLGIP
-95 VAKSGNDAAKP
+95 VAKSGNGAAKP

-117 DSTTT
+117 DSSTT
-122 FKALLSQI
+122 FKTLLSQI
-130 KTSVGE
+130 KTSVSE

-142 IPFWNYSE
+142 IPFWNYTE
-150 LLEIPRNEDGKPFI
+150 GLEIPRNENDKPLI
-164 HTTVSLQ
+164 HTTASLQ
-171 NIHISDFLNHVQ
+171 NIHTSDFLNHVQ

-190 QWENTAVSLNVKY
+190 QWENAAVSLNVTY
-203 SSDRYNEATIK
+203 SSDRYDQMTIK

-221 RLYTIVLHQPELAI
+221 RLYNVVLHQPELEI
-235 SAAQVLSEEEV
+235 CTAQVLSEQEV
-246 EKLAYTFNDTAA
+246 EQLVHTFNDTVV
-258 DYPRHASI
+258 DYPSHTSI
-266 HALFEEQAMQT
+266 HELFEMQAKQT
-277 PNQVAVVCG
+277 PQQVAVVSG
-286 QDRLTYG
+286 QDSLTYG
-293 ELNEKTSRL
+293 ELNEKANRL
-302 AHTLRKL
+302 AHSLLKQ
-309 GISTE
+309 GIRTE

-329 GMLAILKAGGA
+329 GMLAILKAGGV

-346 DYPDER
+346 EYPDER
-352 VRFLLEDSGAN
+352 VRYLLEDSGAE
-363 ILLVQRM
+363 ILLVQKI
-370 EHRPVDFAGS
+370 EHRPTEFKGMVL
-380 VVDLSD
+380 DLSD
-386 SAIYG
+386 AAIYG
-391 MDDADRRNPVLP
+391 TDDTDRYDPILP
-403 NEHETYTDMANIG
+403 NDHGTNTDLADMA
-416 YVDCLNPLYSISAS
+416 YVDCLNPFYSISARS
-430 PELAS
+430 ELAS
-435 TTTQPEANQPTIQ
+435 TSTTQPETVQTE
-448 PVATQSEQAKQIQQA
+448 ATQSEQAEPIHQV
-463 YTAGG
+463 Y
-468 QPKATAA
+468 AA

-502 RLVKNTNYAQ
+502 RLVKNTNYAH

-522 GAVVFDASTFEIWG
+522 GSVVFDASTFEIWG

-549 DIILDAPKLKEA
+549 DVILDAARLKEA
-561 VHSHGITTMWLT
+561 VRNHGITTMWLT

-603 PHINRV
+603 LHINRV
-609 LEVHPNLRIINGYGP
+609 LKAHPNLRIINGYGP
-624 TENTTFSTTHAISG
+624 TENTTFSTTHAITS
-638 VQSASVPIGSPIHN
+638 VQSESIPIGRPIHN
-652 STAYVVDRSMQLQ
+652 STAYVVDHSMQLQ
-665 PVGAWGEL
+665 PIGAWGEL
-673 IVGGDGV
+673 LVGGDGV
-680 ARGYRNRPDLTAE
+680 ARGYCNRPDLTSE
-693 KFIDSPFRSGERCYR
+693 KFIDSPFRNGERCYR

-741 EVEAQLLKLEAVRE
+741 EVETQLLKLEAVRE
-755 AVAIAR
+755 AVVIAR
-761 DDEQGQ
+761 EDEQGQ
-767 KQLCAYVVTHADV
+767 KQLCAYVITHADV
-780 AASELRSA
+780 QLSELRSA
-788 LSQGLP
+788 LSRELP

-824 EGSISSGAE
+824 EGGISSGAE
-833 YVPPQNQLQVQL
+833 YVPPQNQLQAQL
-845 ASIWKD
+845 ISIWKD
-851 VLELDR
+851 VLELER

-877 ISLIHKELHKNVQL
+877 ISLIHKQLRKNVQL

-900 EQLAQVIEA
+900 EQLAQVIEV

-939 NQLDGAGISYNIPGA
+939 NQLDGSGISYNIPGA

-970 RQLIDRHETLR
+970 HQLIDRHETLR

-996 DKVPFRMELT
+996 NEVPFHMELT
-1006 YAHGAATKEA
+1006 YAHGATQKET

-1072 LYAGDTLPSLRIQ
+1072 LYEGDTLPSLRIQ
-1085 YKDYAAWQQKQ
+1085 YKDYAAWQREQ
-1096 QQSERYREQEKYWLN
+1096 QQSERYQEQENYWLN
-1111 TFAGELPVLDLPT
+1111 TFAGELPVLDIPT

-1136 DLLEFTLDQRQS
+1136 DVLEFTLNQRQS
-1148 EGLKSIAVQTEST
+1148 EGLKRIALQTEST

-1172 LLSRYSGQEDII
+1172 LLSHYSGQEDII

-1218 TFRDYVLEVKDNA
+1218 TFRDYVLEVKEHA

-1240 PFEELVDKLGVDRD
+1240 PFEELVEKLGVDRD
-1254 LSRNPLFDT
+1254 LSRNPLFDI

-1275 QLAGLQLAPYPSE
+1275 QLAGLQLAPYPNE

-1298 FALED
+1298 FTQENEE
-1303 GQQIACAFQYGTRL
+1303 QIACGLQYGTRL
-1317 FKRETIE
+1317 YKRETIE
-1324 RLAVHLQQLINA
+1324 RLALHLQQLINV
-1336 VIEQPDTV
+1336 VIEQPDIA
-1344 LAAIEMVSA
+1344 LAAIEMVTV
-1353 QEKEQLVQQFN
+1353 QEKEQLLEQF
-1364 NTAAGYPYPRDQVLS
+1364 NTAADSPYPRDQLLH
-1379 VLFEEQAAQ
+1379 VLFEEQVEQ

-1395 TFADTQLSYR
+1395 TLADTQLTYR
-1405 ELNERSNR
+1405 ELNERSDR
-1413 LAHILASQGI
+1413 LARILASHGI
-1423 RRGSEPEI
+1423 RRGSETQI
-1431 QRVGIMAERSIEL
+1431 QRVGIVAERSIEMV
-1444 IVGMLAILKA
+1444 VGMLAILKA
-1454 GGAYVPIDADYPEE
+1454 GGAYVPIDPDYPEE
-1468 RIRYLLEDSGAQ
+1468 RIRYLLEDSGAR
-1480 LLLAQRREQVP
+1480 LLLSQRREQVP
-1491 FEPGIPVIA
+1491 FEPGIPVID
-1500 LSDDPRWS
+1500 LSDAHLWS
-1508 SEPELNTHTD
+1508 SEFEEYTHIDESVSISTGA
-1518 KSAAIPTRGSA
+1518 SAL
-1529 SDLAHVIYTSGTTGK
+1529 DLSHVIYTSGTTGK
-1544 PKGVMI
+1544 PKGVMV

-1563 YASLDENTRMLQIGA
+1563 FATLDENTRMLQMGA

-1592 LNGGHLYLVSHDT
+1592 LNGGQLYIVNHDT
-1605 ILDTAKLKQAIDEYR
+1605 ILDAAKFKQAIDKYR
-1620 INTMFMTT
+1620 ISTMFITS

-1633 HSQQDIGL
+1633 HSQQDIGV
-1641 FASLRELLVGGDVLS
+1641 FASLKELLVGGDVLS
-1656 VPHANRVLK
+1656 VPHINRVLK
-1665 EHPHLRLANVYGPTE
+1665 EHPHLRLINAYGPTE

-1685 TTYDITE
+1685 TTYDIPE
-1692 LQTQAVPIGRP
+1692 PQTQSVPIGRP
-1703 IDHSTTYVVNRSLK
+1703 IDHSTVYVVNRLLK

-1730 GDGVARGYLN
+1730 GDGVALGYLN
-1740 RPELTAEKFIE
+1740 RPELTAQKFIE
-1751 SPFRPG
+1751 NPFRPG

-1775 EYKGRIDEQ
+1775 EYKGRMDEQ

-1790 RIELGEIE
+1790 RIELGEVE

-1810 VVIVRQDNNGQK
+1810 VVIVRQDDHGQK

-1836 SDLRNVLSQD
+1836 SDLRNALSQD
-1846 LPGYMVPSYFVRLS
+1846 LPNYMVPSYFVQLS

-1872 RALPA
+1872 RALPM
-1877 PEHNVDT
+1877 PENNLDT
-1884 GVNYVAPETDVQ
+1884 GMDYVAPETDVQ

-1912 GIQDNFFHLGGDS
+1912 GIKDNFFHLGGDS

-1951 TIAGLSTYIQPV
+1951 TIADLSTYIQPV
-1963 NRMAEQG
+1963 NRVAEQG
-1970 EITGHVLL
+1970 EVTGNVVL
-1978 TPIQRWFFEQPTA
+1978 TPIQRWFFEQPTG

-2002 YRQEGYDEQ
+2002 YRREGYDEQ

-2016 LEQITTHHDALRMV
+2016 LYQITTHHDALRMI
-2030 FRSGENSGEN
+2030 FQSSEN
-2040 GHIAWNRSVEEGE
+2040 GYTARNRGVDEGE
-2053 SYHLESFDYRDF
+2053 PYHLKCFDYRNSDVN
-2065 PASEKDLAKMIDTKC
+2065 EGDLERVIEAKC
-2080 NEIQSGISLGEGPLM
+2080 NEIQSGISLSEGPLM

-2105 DHLLVVIHHLVVD
+2105 DHLLVAIHHLVVD

-2145 PHKTDSFQTWAEQ
+2145 PHKTDSFQTWAEK
-2158 LHAYAN
+2158 LYAYAN
-2164 SPAIEHE
+2164 SPVMERE
-2171 RAYWEELAQVEL
+2171 RAYWEELAQAEL

-2190 GYNEHEKL
+2190 GHNEHNKP
-2198 LIGDSESVTAV
+2198 LIGDSESVTAL
-2209 WTNEETEQL
+2209 WTNAETEQL
-2218 LKQANRAYST
+2218 LKQANRAYRT
-2228 EVNDLLLTA
+2228 EINDLLLTA

-2244 WCGNERFLIHL
+2244 WSGNDRFLINL
-2255 EGHGREA
+2255 EGHGRET

-2267 DITRTVGWFTSQ
+2267 DITRTIGWFTSQ
-2279 YPVLLDMA
+2279 YPVLLDMP
-2287 EELSLSQR
+2287 EETALSQR
-2295 IKHVKEGLRGIPQKG
+2295 IKHVKEGLRSIPQKG
-2310 IGCGVLKYLADRQ
+2310 IGYGVLKYLAE
-2323 GQAASPAIFTADPEI
+2323 ASPALFEADPEI

-2356 SSPFS
+2356 SSPYS
-2361 GGMPLSLTMA
+2361 GGMPLSPTMA
-2371 RTYTLDFGGIISGGQ
+2371 RTYTLDFGGMISGGQ
-2386 LGMTISYSRTSYRS
+2386 LGLTISYSRTCYRA

-2405 LAELLEASLREILTH
+2405 LAKLLESSLREILNH
-2420 CINKEHPELTPSDI
+2420 CIHKEHTELTPSDI
-2434 SYKGMSVESLDSL
+2434 SYKGMSIEGLDSL
-2447 LSEMGTAGKVD
+2447 LSEMGAAGEID
-2458 NIYTLTP
+2458 NVYTLTP

-2489 LSYDMQD
+2489 VSYDMQG
-2496 QLDIQAFADSLN
+2496 QLDIKAFAESLN
-2508 MLVRRHEALRT
+2508 ILVRRHEALRT

-2531 VVYRSRDCGFYYED
+2531 VVYRNRDCGFYYED
-2545 LRELDVETRD
+2545 LRELDSDQRD
-2555 TWLKS
+2555 IWLKN
-2560 FKLEDKAR
+2560 FKLKDKAR

-2580 AVLRTGED
+2580 AILRTGED
-2588 HYHFVW
+2588 SYHFVW

-2608 VNKEVFES
+2608 VNKEVFEG
-2616 YAALQEGRVPELAPA
+2616 YAALREGRAPELAPA
-2631 VPYSSFIEWLEAQDR
+2631 VPYSRFIEWLEAQDR
-2646 ETSADYWRSYLSGYE
+2646 KTAVDYWSSYLSGYE

-2666 PAVKTGRKSEGYTAS
+2666 PAVKSGRKSEGYMAS
-2681 DWVTDL
+2681 DWMTDW
-2687 EHELTLRVEETAKRY
+2687 EPELALQVEETAKRY
-2702 QVTMNTLLQTAWGI
+2702 QVTMNTLLQTAWG
-2716 VLQKYNNHNDVVFGS
+2716 VLLQKYNNHSDVIFGS

-2738 DIIGVENIIGL
+2738 EIIGVEHIIGL
-2749 FINTIPVRVRT
+2749 FINTIPVRIRS
-2760 EPGQSFA
+2760 EAGESFA
-2767 EIMKNMQEQ
+2767 EVMKKMQEQ

-2796 QKQDLINH
+2796 QKQNLINH

-2811 PVDEQVE
+2811 PVDEQIE
-2818 ELGNDGQGT
+2818 EMGSDGQEL
-2827 FTISNVVATEQTNYD
+2827 FSVSNVMATEQTNYD
-2842 LGVVV
+2842 LSIVV
-2847 MPGEDIK
+2847 MPGEGIK
-2854 IRFMYNALCYDQAD
+2854 VRFMYNSVSFDQAD
-2868 IERLY
+2868 IERLH
-2873 GHFVRLLEQILLN
+2873 GHFVHLLEQVLLN
-2886 PNVCVEE
+2886 PNICVED
-2893 LELVTAA
+2893 LELVTSS
-2900 EKQQITGE
+2900 ERQQIIGE
-2908 FNDTASVYPHHQTIQ
+2908 FNDTALAYPCNQTIQ
-2923 KLFEDQAERTPDH
+2923 KRFEEQVERTPDQ
-2936 IAVVWGRQSLT
+2936 IAVVWGNESLT
-2947 YRELNERA
+2947 YRELNKRA
-2955 NRLARTLRAE
+2955 NRLARTLRAK
-2965 GVEPDQPVG
+2965 GVKPDQSVG
-2974 ILVQRSLEMIVG
+2974 ILVYRSLDMIIG

-3001 PDYPADRIR
+3001 PEFPADRIC

-3023 QARVAEQASLSFD
+3023 QSHLAEQASVSFD
-3036 GKVLVLNLDRPE
+3036 GQVLVLDRE
-3048 QDGKE
+3048 DI
-3053 MYHEDSSNLEPLS
+3053 YDEDSSNLEPLA
-3066 GPRHIAY
+3066 GPHHVAY
-3073 IIYTSGSTGKPK
+3073 VIYTSGSTGKPK

-3105 GLGAEDTILQKTAF
+3105 GLSAEDTILQKTAF

-3154 TIARDGVTTMHFVP
+3154 TIARDSVTTMHFVP

-3180 QPREVMQTKLGT
+3180 QPREVMQAKLAT
-3192 LRHVFASGEALP
+3192 LSHVFASGEALP

-3219 GAKLINLYGPT
+3219 GAKLVNLYGPT

-3240 CEPTEEYTVIPI
+3240 CEPSEEYAVIPI
-3252 GKPIQNICLYIVK
+3252 GKPIQNIRLYIVK
-3265 EGTEQ
+3265 EGMEQ

-3278 ELCISGVG
+3278 ELCIGGVG

-3291 LNRPELTAEKFVAD
+3291 LNRPELTAEKFVKD
-3305 PFADGKAGYERM
+3305 PFSGGEAGYERM

-3352 EVEERLTSVP
+3352 EVEARLASVP

-3371 VQDGA
+3371 LQDGA

-3388 KQLTVREIRSALLA
+3388 DQLTVREIRTVLSGS
-3402 TLPGYM
+3402 LPSYM
-3408 IPSAFVQLDRIP
+3408 IPSVFVQMDRIP
-3420 LTANGKIDRKALPAP
+3420 LTANGKINRKALPAP
-3435 DKALHTG
+3435 DTALRAG
-3442 TEYAAP
+3442 TEYVAP
-3448 RTEVEQLLA
+3448 RTDVEQLLA

-3472 DDFFTLGGHSL
+3472 DDFFMLGGHSL
-3483 KVLELVRK
+3483 KVLELIRK
-3491 VHLATD
+3491 IYLATD

-3507 FPTIEEQALALLKSD
+3507 YPTIEEQGLVLLKSD

-3564 DAVVYGLEFVDDA
+3564 DAVVYGLEFVDDV
-3577 ADEQE
+3577 ADEQA

-3590 IVSTQAQGPYVLL
+3590 IISTQAQGPYVLL

-3613 KTACTL
+3613 KVADTL
-3619 ERQGHAVS
+3619 ERQGHTVS
-3627 DIFMLDSVRRTEA
+3627 DILMLDSVKRAEA
-3640 LPFTAKETEHEI
+3640 LPFTNEETEREI

-3662 YRELLNDTYQRKM
+3662 YRELLNETYQRKM

-3685 VNTETI
+3685 VNTESV
-3691 QANIHGFVAVGS
+3691 QANIHGFVAAGS
-3703 ETVKGTGDNRLLWKD
+3703 ETVKGTGDNKLLWKD
-3718 TTQGS
+3718 ATQGS

-3728 LIGSHYELLEPG
+3728 LIGNHYELLEPG
-3740 FVEENA
+3740 FIEENV
-3746 KRIRTVIQS
+3746 KSIRATLQKIT
-3755 IARSME
+3755 
-3761 QNMAHDSSKPM
+3761 QNMNKDMTQGLAHHNS
-3772 VDDMSGIR
+3772 

>member
-6 EKEKKYWSHKLESED
+6 EKEKNYWSHKLEPED

-29 NNVFKD
+29 NNVSKD
-35 ATATNLNPHTY
+35 ANTTNSNSHTY

-95 VAKSGNDAAKP
+95 VAKSGNSATKP

-117 DSTTT
+117 DSTTS
-122 FKALLSQI
+122 FKTLLALI
-130 KTSVGE
+130 KTSVSE

-142 IPFWNYSE
+142 IPFWSYTE
-150 LLEIPRNEDGKPFI
+150 GLEIPRSEDDKPLI
-164 HTTVSLQ
+164 HTSISMQ

-190 QWENTAVSLNVKY
+190 QWENAAVSLNVKY
-203 SSDRYNEATIK
+203 SSDRYSEATIE

-235 SAAQVLSEEEV
+235 SAAQVLSEQEV
-246 EKLAYTFNDTAA
+246 EQLVYTFNDTAA

-266 HALFEEQAMQT
+266 HALFEEQAQQT
-277 PNQVAVVCG
+277 PQQVAVVYG

-293 ELNEKTSRL
+293 ELNEKASRM

-309 GISTE
+309 GICTE

-346 DYPDER
+346 DYPNER
-352 VRFLLEDSGAN
+352 VRYLLEDSGAN

-370 EHRPVDFAGS
+370 EHRPVDFAGT
-380 VVDLSD
+380 VLDLSD

-391 MDDADRRNPVLP
+391 MDEADRCNPVLP
-403 NEHETYTDMANIG
+403 NDHGTYTGTADMG

-430 PELAS
+430 SELAS
-435 TTTQPEANQPTIQ
+435 TTTTQPETIQ
-448 PVATQSEQAKQIQQA
+448 PEATQSEQAEQIQQA
-463 YTAGG
+463 YTAGEHS
-468 QPKATAA
+468 KATAA

-549 DIILDAPKLKEA
+549 DVILDAPKLKEA
-561 VHSHGITTMWLT
+561 VRNHGITTMWLT

-609 LEVHPNLRIINGYGP
+609 LDAYPSLRIINGYGP
-624 TENTTFSTTHAISG
+624 TENTTFSTTHAITG
-638 VQSASVPIGSPIHN
+638 VQSESVPIGSPIHN

-680 ARGYRNRPDLTAE
+680 ARGYRNRPDLTTE

-716 ADGTLEYKGR
+716 TDGTLEYKGR

-741 EVEAQLLKLEAVRE
+741 EVAAQLLKLEAVRE
-755 AVAIAR
+755 AVVIAR
-761 DDEQGQ
+761 EDEQGQ

-780 AASELRSA
+780 AANELRSA
-788 LSQGLP
+788 LSQELP

-824 EGSISSGAE
+824 EGSVNSGAA
-833 YVPPQNQLQVQL
+833 YIPPQTPLEEQL
-845 ASIWKD
+845 ASIWQE
-851 VLELDR
+851 VLELER
-857 IGIKDNFFEA
+857 IGRKENFFEA

-877 ISLIHKELHKNVQL
+877 ISLIHKKLHKNLQL
-891 KDLFQHPTI
+891 KDLFEHPTI
-900 EQLAQVIEA
+900 EQLAQVIET
-909 LEQTTYESIPV
+909 LEQTAYASISV
-920 SENKPF
+920 AENKPF
-926 YAVSSA
+926 YTVSSA

-939 NQLDGAGISYNIPGA
+939 NQLDGAGVSYNIPGA

-961 DHKALDNAF
+961 DYKALEKAF
-970 RQLIDRHETLR
+970 RQLIARHETLR

-996 DKVPFRMELT
+996 DEVPFHIELLQADGADRMHT
-1006 YAHGAATKEA
+1006 DK
-1016 DELVRNFVQ
+1016 LVHDFVR
-1025 PFDLGQAPLFRVG
+1025 PFDLAQAPLLRVG
-1038 LIETDPEHHILL
+1038 LIVISPEHHILL

-1061 SINVLIQDFIR
+1061 SIHVLIQDFIR

-1085 YKDYAAWQQKQ
+1085 YKDYAAWQQEQ
-1096 QQSERYREQEKYWLN
+1096 QQSERYREQESYWLN
-1111 TFAGELPVLDLPT
+1111 TFAGELPVLDIPT

-1148 EGLKSIAVQTEST
+1148 EGLRRIAMQTEST

-1172 LLSRYSGQEDII
+1172 LLSHYSGQEDII
-1184 VGSPIAGRPH
+1184 VGSPIAGRSH
-1194 ADLGNLIGM
+1194 ADLGSLIGM

-1231 LKAFEHQDY
+1231 LKAFGHQDY

-1263 MFALQNLEQKEQ
+1263 LFALQNLEQKEQ
-1275 QLAGLQLAPYPSE
+1275 QLAGLQLTSYPSE

-1298 FALED
+1298 LALED
-1303 GQQIACAFQYGTRL
+1303 GEEIICGLQYGTRL
-1317 FKRETIE
+1317 YKRETIE
-1324 RLAVHLQQLINA
+1324 RLALHFQQLIHV
-1336 VIEQPDTV
+1336 VIEQPDIV
-1344 LAAIEMVSA
+1344 LSAIEIVSS
-1353 QEKEQLVQQFN
+1353 QEKEQIVQQFN
-1364 NTAAGYPYPRDQVLS
+1364 DTAADYPYPCDQAVH
-1379 VLFEEQAAQ
+1379 VLFEEQAAL
-1388 SPDRLAI
+1388 SPDRVAI
-1395 TFADTQLSYR
+1395 TFASTQLTYR

-1413 LAHILASQGI
+1413 LARILASHGI
-1423 RRGSEPEI
+1423 RRGLEPEI

-1480 LLLAQRREQVP
+1480 LLLVQRREQVL

-1500 LSDDPRWS
+1500 LSDDPEWS
-1508 SEPELNTHTD
+1508 SEPELNTHAD
-1518 KSAAIPTRGSA
+1518 ESAAISTDGSS

-1550 NHRNVVRLVKNNS
+1550 GHRNVVRLVKNQS
-1563 YASLDENTRMLQIGA
+1563 YATFDENTRMLQIGA

-1592 LNGGHLYLVSHDT
+1592 LNGGQLYVVSHDT
-1605 ILDTAKLKQAIDEYR
+1605 ILDAAKLKQTIDKYR
-1620 INTMFMTT
+1620 INTMFMTA

-1633 HSQQDIGL
+1633 HSQQDIGV
-1641 FASLRELLVGGDVLS
+1641 FASLKELLVGGDVLS
-1656 VPHANRVLK
+1656 VPHVNRVLK
-1665 EHPHLRLANVYGPTE
+1665 EYPHLRLINAYGPTE

-1692 LQTQAVPIGRP
+1692 AQAQSVPIGRP
-1703 IDHSTTYVVNRSLK
+1703 IHHSTAYVVNRSLK
-1717 LQPIGAWGELLVG
+1717 LQPVGAWGELIVG
-1730 GDGVARGYLN
+1730 GDGVALGYLN
-1740 RPELTAEKFIE
+1740 RSELTAEKFIE

-1775 EYKGRIDEQ
+1775 EYKGRMDEQ

-1810 VVIVRQDNNGQK
+1810 VVTVQQDDNGQK

-1836 SDLRNVLSQD
+1836 SDIRNVLSQD
-1846 LPGYMVPSYFVRLS
+1846 LPGYMVPSYFVQLS
-1860 RLPLTLNGKVDR
+1860 RLPLTPNGKVDR
-1872 RALPA
+1872 KALPA

-1884 GVNYVAPETDVQ
+1884 GVNYVAPETAIQ

-1907 GIQKV
+1907 GIRQV

-1937 AGYKLEMKDLFKYP
+1937 AGYKLDMKDLFKYP
-1951 TIAGLSTYIQPV
+1951 TIAGLSPYIQPV
-1963 NRMAEQG
+1963 NRLAKQG
-1970 EITGHVLL
+1970 EVTGNVVL
-1978 TPIQRWFFEQPTA
+1978 TPVQRWFFEQQAA

-2016 LEQITTHHDALRMV
+2016 LDQITAHHDALRMV
-2030 FRSGENSGEN
+2030 FRSSENRY
-2040 GHIAWNRSVEEGE
+2040 IAWNRGVGEGE
-2053 SYHLESFDYRDF
+2053 PYDLESFDYRDF
-2065 PASEKDLAKMIDTKC
+2065 ATSEKDLAKIIETKC
-2080 NEIQSGISLGEGPLM
+2080 NEIQSGISLSEGPLM

-2105 DHLLVVIHHLVVD
+2105 DHLLIVIHHLVVD

-2140 QVIQL
+2140 RVIQL

-2164 SPAIEHE
+2164 SPAIERE
-2171 RAYWEELAQVEL
+2171 RAYWKELAQAEL
-2183 APLPQDY
+2183 VSLPQDY
-2190 GYNEHEKL
+2190 GHNEHEKPL
-2198 LIGDSESVTAV
+2198 MGDSESVTAV
-2209 WTNEETEQL
+2209 WTSEETEQL
-2218 LKQANRAYST
+2218 LKQANRAYRT

-2262 ILPEV
+2262 IFPEA

-2287 EELSLSQR
+2287 EEQSLSQR

-2310 IGCGVLKYLADRQ
+2310 IGYGVLKYLADRQ
-2323 GQAASPAIFTADPEI
+2323 GQAASIALFEADPEI

-2356 SSPFS
+2356 SSPYS
-2361 GGMPLSLTMA
+2361 GGMPLSPTMA

-2386 LGMTISYSRTSYRS
+2386 LGLTISYSRTSYRA

-2405 LAELLEASLREILTH
+2405 LARLLESSLREILAH
-2420 CINKEHPELTPSDI
+2420 CIHKEHPELTPSDI
-2434 SYKGMSVESLDSL
+2434 SYKGMSIEGLDSL
-2447 LSEMGTAGKVD
+2447 LSEMGTAGEVD

-2470 LFHSQLDSQAAA
+2470 LFHSQLDSQAAM

-2489 LSYDMQD
+2489 VSYDMRD
-2496 QLDIQAFADSLN
+2496 QLDIRAFADSLN
-2508 MLVRRHEALRT
+2508 ILVRRHEALRT

-2588 HYHFVW
+2588 SYHFVW

-2646 ETSADYWRSYLSGYE
+2646 EASADYWRSYLSGYE

-2666 PAVKTGRKSEGYTAS
+2666 PAVKTGRKNEGYTAS

-2738 DIIGVENIIGL
+2738 DIIGVEDIIGL

-2760 EPGQSFA
+2760 EPGETFA
-2767 EIMKNMQEQ
+2767 EVMKNMQEQ
-2776 ALASHAYDTYPLFE
+2776 ALASHTYDTYPLFE

-2818 ELGNDGQGT
+2818 ELGNDGQST

-2842 LGVVV
+2842 LSVVV
-2847 MPGEDIK
+2847 MPGEGIK
-2854 IRFMYNALCYDQAD
+2854 IRFMYNALSYDQAG

-2908 FNDTASVYPHHQTIQ
+2908 FNDTASAYPRNQTIH
-2923 KLFEDQAERTPDH
+2923 KLFEEQAERTPDH
-2936 IAVVWGRQSLT
+2936 VAVVLGHQSLT

-2965 GVEPDQPVG
+2965 GVQPDQPVG

-3001 PDYPADRIR
+3001 PEYPVDRIR

-3023 QARVAEQASLSFD
+3023 QAQVAEQASLSFD
-3036 GKVLVLNLDRPE
+3036 GQVLVLDGPE
-3048 QDGKE
+3048 QDGKDI
-3053 MYHEDSSNLEPLS
+3053 YHEDGSNLEPLA
-3066 GPRHIAY
+3066 GPHHVAY
-3073 IIYTSGSTGKPK
+3073 VIYTSGSTGKPK
-3085 GVMVEHHSVLNRILW
+3085 GVMVEHHSVINRILW

-3105 GLGAEDTILQKTAF
+3105 GLGAEDTILQKTTF

-3132 MVGSKVSLLSVGGE
+3132 MVGSKVSLLPVGGE

-3154 TIARDGVTTMHFVP
+3154 AIARNGVTTMHFVP

-3180 QPREVMQTKLGT
+3180 QPREVIQAKLGT

-3204 PQHVARFQRLVSSLA
+3204 LQYVARFQRLVSSLA

-3252 GKPIQNICLYIVK
+3252 GKPIQNIRLYIVK

-3278 ELCISGVG
+3278 ELCIGGVG

-3291 LNRPELTAEKFVAD
+3291 LNRPELTAEKFVVD
-3305 PFADGKAGYERM
+3305 PFAGGEAGYERM
-3317 YRTGDLARWMPD
+3317 YRTGDLARWMPNGD
-3329 GNIEYLGRIDHQVK
+3329 IEYLGRIDHQVK

-3352 EVEERLTSVP
+3352 EVEARLASVP

-3371 VQDGA
+3371 LQDGA

-3388 KQLTVREIRSALLA
+3388 EQLTIREIRSALFA
-3402 TLPGYM
+3402 ALPGYM

-3420 LTANGKIDRKALPAP
+3420 LTTNGKIDRKALPVP

-3442 TEYAAP
+3442 TEYVAP
-3448 RTEVEQLLA
+3448 RTDVEQLLA

-3564 DAVVYGLEFVDDA
+3564 DAVVYGLEFVEDA
-3577 ADEQE
+3577 ADEHE
-3582 MLARYVDL
+3582 MLTRYVDL

-3613 KTACTL
+3613 KVADTL

-3627 DIFMLDSVRRTEA
+3627 DIFMLDSVKRTEA
-3640 LPFTAKETEHEI
+3640 RPFTAEETEHDI

-3685 VNTETI
+3685 VNTETV

-3703 ETVKGTGDNRLLWKD
+3703 EMVKGTGDNRLLWKD
-3718 TTQGS
+3718 ATQGS

-3746 KRIRTVIQS
+3746 KCIRAAIQS
-3755 IARSME
+3755 IARSTG
-3761 QNMAHDSSKPM
+3761 QNMALGSSKSM

>member
-6 EKEKKYWSHKLESED
+6 EKEKNYWSHKLESED

-29 NNVFKD
+29 NNMSKD
-35 ATATNLNPHTY
+35 AIVTNLNSLTY

-58 SSITGGAPW
+58 LSITGGAPW

-95 VAKSGNDAAKP
+95 VAKSGNGATKP
-106 INHLLLLKNTL
+106 INHLLILKNTL

-130 KTSVGE
+130 KTSVSE

-142 IPFWNYSE
+142 IPFWNYTE
-150 LLEIPRNEDGKPFI
+150 GLEIPRNEDEKPLI
-164 HTTVSLQ
+164 YTTASMQ
-171 NIHISDFLNHVQ
+171 NIHIPDFLNYVQ
-183 SELDFQF
+183 SELDLQF
-190 QWENTAVSLNVKY
+190 QWENAAVSLNVKY
-203 SSDRYNEATIK
+203 SSDRYNEATIE

-221 RLYTIVLHQPELAI
+221 RLYSVVLHQPELEI
-235 SAAQVLSEEEV
+235 SAAQLLSEQEV
-246 EKLAYTFNDTAA
+246 EQLLHTFNDTAV

-266 HALFEEQAMQT
+266 HELFQKQVKQV
-277 PNQVAVVCG
+277 PQQVAVVFG
-286 QDRLTYG
+286 KDSLTYG
-293 ELNEKTSRL
+293 ELNEKANRL
-302 AHTLRKL
+302 AHTLRKQ
-309 GISTE
+309 GICTE

-346 DYPDER
+346 EYPNER
-352 VRFLLEDSGAN
+352 VRYLLEDSGAN

-370 EHRPVDFAGS
+370 EHRPVDFKGT
-380 VVDLSD
+380 VLDLSD

-391 MDDADRRNPVLP
+391 TDDADRFDPVLR
-403 NEHETYTDMANIG
+403 NDNETYADVTGIG

-435 TTTQPEANQPTIQ
+435 TTTTQPEIIQ
-448 PVATQSEQAKQIQQA
+448 PEVTQSEQVE
-463 YTAGG
+463 
-468 QPKATAA
+468 ATAA

-512 LDADTRILQT
+512 LNADTRILQT

-549 DIILDAPKLKEA
+549 DVILDAPKLKEA
-561 VHSHGITTMWLT
+561 VRSHGITTMFLT
-573 APLFNQLSQQDLEL
+573 TPLFNQLSQQDLAL

-598 DVLSV
+598 DVMSV
-603 PHINRV
+603 PHMNRV
-609 LEVHPNLRIINGYGP
+609 LEAHPSLRISNIYGP
-624 TENTTFSTTHAISG
+624 TENTTFSTMHAIAG
-638 VQSASVPIGSPIHN
+638 VQSESVPIGRPITN

-708 TGDLVRWN
+708 TGDLVRWK
-716 ADGTLEYKGR
+716 ADGALEYKGR

-741 EVEAQLLKLEAVRE
+741 EVEAQLLKLEAVQE
-755 AVAIAR
+755 SVVIAHE
-761 DDEQGQ
+761 DEQGQ
-767 KQLCAYVVTHADV
+767 KQLCAYVVTHEEV
-780 AASELRSA
+780 TASELRSA
-788 LSQGLP
+788 LSQELP

-833 YVPPQNQLQVQL
+833 YVAPQNQLQVQL

-851 VLELDR
+851 VLELER

-909 LEQTTYESIPV
+909 LEQTAYESIPV
-920 SENKPF
+920 TENKPF

-954 LTLTGSL
+954 LTLTGSF
-961 DHKALDNAF
+961 DHNALDNAF
-970 RQLIDRHETLR
+970 RQLIDRHEILR

-996 DKVPFRMELT
+996 DEVSFRMELIH
-1006 YAHGAATKEA
+1006 AHGADPKET
-1016 DELVRNFVQ
+1016 DELVRDFVQ

-1061 SINVLIQDFIR
+1061 SINVMIQDFIH
-1072 LYAGDTLPSLRIQ
+1072 LYTGDTLPPLRIQ
-1085 YKDYAAWQQKQ
+1085 YKDYAAWQQEQ
-1096 QQSERYREQEKYWLN
+1096 QQSERYRQQESYWLN
-1111 TFAGELPVLDLPT
+1111 TFAGELPVLDIPT
-1124 DYPRPAVRSFEG
+1124 DYPRPATRSFEG

-1161 LYMVLLAAYTA
+1161 LYMVLLAAYTS
-1172 LLSRYSGQEDII
+1172 LLSHYSGQEDII

-1194 ADLGNLIGM
+1194 ADLGSLIGM

-1218 TFRDYVLEVKDNA
+1218 TFRDYVLEVKENA

-1240 PFEELVDKLGVDRD
+1240 PFEELVDKLDVDRD

-1263 MFALQNLEQKEQ
+1263 MFALQNLEQKDQ
-1275 QLAGLQLAPYPSE
+1275 QLEGLQLAPYPSE
-1288 QTTAKFDLSL
+1288 QNTAKFDLSL
-1298 FALED
+1298 FAMED
-1303 GQQIACAFQYGTRL
+1303 GEQIVFGLQYGTRL
-1317 FKRETIE
+1317 YKRETIE
-1324 RLAVHLQQLINA
+1324 RLAVHLQQLIHA
-1336 VIEQPDTV
+1336 VIEQPDIA
-1344 LAAIEMVSA
+1344 LSAIEMVSY
-1353 QEKEQLVQQFN
+1353 QEKEQIVMQFN
-1364 NTAAGYPYPRDQVLS
+1364 DTVADYPYPRDQVLH

-1388 SPDRLAI
+1388 SPDRLAV
-1395 TFADTQLSYR
+1395 TFADTQLTYH
-1405 ELNERSNR
+1405 ELKERSDR
-1413 LAHILASQGI
+1413 LARILASHGI

-1431 QRVGIMAERSIEL
+1431 QRVGIMAERSIEM

-1454 GGAYVPIDADYPEE
+1454 GGAYVPIDPEYPEE
-1468 RIRYLLEDSGAQ
+1468 RIRYLLEDSSTR
-1480 LLLAQRREQVP
+1480 LLLSQRREQVP
-1491 FEPGIPVIA
+1491 FEPGIPIID
-1500 LSDDPRWS
+1500 LSDEQRWS
-1508 SEPELNTHTD
+1508 SESELYAHVD
-1518 KSAAIPTRGSA
+1518 ESAAVPMEGSS
-1529 SDLAHVIYTSGTTGK
+1529 SDLAYVIYTSGTTGK

-1550 NHRNVVRLVKNNS
+1550 DHRNVVRLVKNKS
-1563 YASLDENTRMLQIGA
+1563 YATLDENTRMLQMGA

-1592 LNGGHLYLVSHDT
+1592 LNGGQLYVVSHDT
-1605 ILDTAKLKQAIDEYR
+1605 ILDAAKLKQAIDKYR

-1633 HSQQDIGL
+1633 HSQQAIGV
-1641 FASLRELLVGGDVLS
+1641 FSSLKELLVGGDVLS
-1656 VPHANRVLK
+1656 IPHVNRVLK
-1665 EHPHLRLANVYGPTE
+1665 EHPQLRLANIYGPTE
-1680 NTTFS
+1680 NATFS
-1685 TTYDITE
+1685 TIYDITE
-1692 LQTQAVPIGRP
+1692 PQTQAIPIGRP
-1703 IDHSTTYVVNRSLK
+1703 IDHSTAYVVNRSLK
-1717 LQPIGAWGELLVG
+1717 LQPIGAWGELIVG
-1730 GDGVARGYLN
+1730 GDGVGRGYLN

-1757 EYCYRTGDLVRWR
+1757 EHCYRTGDLVRWR

-1775 EYKGRIDEQ
+1775 EYKGRMDEQ

-1810 VVIVRQDNNGQK
+1810 IVTVRQDDNGQK

-1846 LPGYMVPSYFVRLS
+1846 LPGYMVPSYFVQLS

-1877 PEHNVDT
+1877 PEQNVDT
-1884 GVNYVAPETDVQ
+1884 GMDYVAPETDVQ
-1896 QALAAAWGAIL
+1896 QALATAWGAIL
-1907 GIQKV
+1907 GIQRV

-1951 TIAGLSTYIQPV
+1951 TIAGLSKFIQPV
-1963 NRMAEQG
+1963 NRIAEQG
-1970 EITGHVLL
+1970 EVTGSVLL

-2016 LEQITTHHDALRMV
+2016 LHQITAHHDALRMV
-2030 FRSGENSGEN
+2030 FRSSEN
-2040 GHIAWNRSVEEGE
+2040 GYTAWNRGIEEGE
-2053 SYHLESFDYRDF
+2053 PYHLEIFDYRD
-2065 PASEKDLAKMIDTKC
+2065 SKVNEGDLAKMVEANC
-2080 NEIQSGISLGEGPLM
+2080 NEIQSSISLSEGPLM

-2105 DHLLVVIHHLVVD
+2105 DHLLVAIHHLVVD

-2133 EQASKGE
+2133 DQASKGE
-2140 QVIQL
+2140 PVIQL
-2145 PHKTDSFQTWAEQ
+2145 PHKTDSFQTWAQQ
-2158 LHAYAN
+2158 LYAYAN
-2164 SPAIEHE
+2164 SPAME
-2171 RAYWEELAQVEL
+2171 RERSYWEELAQAEL

-2190 GYNEHEKL
+2190 GHHEHKNP

-2209 WTNEETEQL
+2209 WTSAETEQL
-2218 LKQANRAYST
+2218 LKQANRAYHT

-2244 WCGNERFLIHL
+2244 WSGNERFLINL

-2267 DITRTVGWFTSQ
+2267 DITRTIGWFTSQ
-2279 YPVLLDMA
+2279 YPVLLNMPQ
-2287 EELSLSQR
+2287 EITLSQR
-2295 IKHVKEGLRGIPQKG
+2295 IKHVKEGLRGIPKKG
-2310 IGCGVLKYLADRQ
+2310 IGYGVLKYVADHQ
-2323 GQAASPAIFTADPEI
+2323 EQVTSPALFEADPEI

-2350 KGNDLQ
+2350 KGNDLE
-2356 SSPFS
+2356 SSPYS
-2361 GGMPLSLTMA
+2361 GGMPLSPTMA

-2386 LGMTISYSRTSYRS
+2386 LGLTISYSRTSYRP

-2405 LAELLEASLREILTH
+2405 LAKLLESSLREILTH
-2420 CINKEHPELTPSDI
+2420 CIHKEQPELTPSDI
-2434 SYKGMSVESLDSL
+2434 SYKGMSVEGLDSL
-2447 LSEMGTAGKVD
+2447 LSEMGAAGEVD
-2458 NIYTLTP
+2458 NVYALTP

-2489 LSYDMQD
+2489 VSYDMRGRM
-2496 QLDIQAFADSLN
+2496 DIRAFAESLN
-2508 MLVRRHEALRT
+2508 ILVRRHEALRT

-2531 VVYRSRDCGFYYED
+2531 VVYRSRDCGFQYED
-2545 LRELDVETRD
+2545 LHKLDVGTRD
-2555 TWLKS
+2555 TWVKN
-2560 FKLEDKAR
+2560 FELEDRAR

-2580 AVLRTGED
+2580 AILRTGED
-2588 HYHFVW
+2588 SYHFVW

-2608 VNKEVFES
+2608 INKEVFES

-2631 VPYSSFIEWLEAQDR
+2631 VPYSSFIEWLEAQDGKAA
-2646 ETSADYWRSYLSGYE
+2646 ADYWSSYLSGYE

-2666 PAVKTGRKSEGYTAS
+2666 PAIKSGRKSEGYKAS
-2681 DWVTDL
+2681 DWATDL
-2687 EHELTLRVEETAKRY
+2687 ERELTLRVEETAKRY

-2716 VLQKYNNHNDVVFGS
+2716 VLQKYNNHSDVVFGS

-2738 DIIGVENIIGL
+2738 DIIGVEDIIGL
-2749 FINTIPVRVRT
+2749 FINTIPVRIRC
-2760 EPGQSFA
+2760 EAGESFA
-2767 EIMKNMQEQ
+2767 EVMKKMQEQ

-2811 PVDEQVE
+2811 PVEEQVE
-2818 ELGNDGQGT
+2818 ELGIDGQEP
-2827 FTISNVVATEQTNYD
+2827 FPISNVVAAEQTNYE
-2842 LGVVV
+2842 LNLVV
-2847 MPGEDIK
+2847 MPGECIK
-2854 IRFMYNALCYDQAD
+2854 IRFMYNALSFDQTD
-2868 IERLY
+2868 IERLH
-2873 GHFVRLLEQILLN
+2873 GHFVNLLEQVLLN

-2908 FNDTASVYPHHQTIQ
+2908 FNDTASAYPSNHTIQ
-2923 KLFEDQAERTPDH
+2923 KLFEEQAERTPDH
-2936 IAVVWGRQSLT
+2936 IAVALGHQSLT
-2947 YRELNERA
+2947 YRELNETA

-3001 PDYPADRIR
+3001 PEYPTDRIR

-3023 QARVAEQASLSFD
+3023 QSHLAEQASLSFD
-3036 GKVLVLNLDRPE
+3036 GKVLVLDSE
-3048 QDGKE
+3048 EIYQEDG
-3053 MYHEDSSNLEPLS
+3053 SNLAPLA
-3066 GPRHIAY
+3066 GPHHVAY
-3073 IIYTSGSTGKPK
+3073 VIYTSGSTGKPK

-3105 GLGAEDTILQKTAF
+3105 GLSAEDTILQKTAF

-3146 KNPEDIVD
+3146 KNPEDIVE
-3154 TIARDGVTTMHFVP
+3154 TIARDSVSTMHFVP

-3180 QPREVMQTKLGT
+3180 QPQEVMQAKLGT

-3204 PQHVARFQRLVSSLA
+3204 PQHVARFQRLVSGIA

-3240 CEPTEEYTVIPI
+3240 CEPTEEYAVIPI
-3252 GKPIQNICLYIVK
+3252 GKPIQNIRLYIVK

-3270 LQPIGVAG
+3270 MQPIGVAG
-3278 ELCISGVG
+3278 ELCIGGVG

-3305 PFADGKAGYERM
+3305 PFAGGEAGDERM

-3352 EVEERLTSVP
+3352 EVESQLLKVE
-3362 SVRDSVVIA
+3362 SVREAVVMA
-3371 VQDGA
+3371 RADET
-3376 GQQQLCAYFTAD
+3376 GQQQLCAYFTSD
-3388 KQLTVREIRSALLA
+3388 EQLTIREIRAVMSAS
-3402 TLPGYM
+3402 LPNYM
-3408 IPSAFVQLDRIP
+3408 IPSAFVQLDRLP
-3420 LTANGKIDRKALPAP
+3420 LTTNGKIDRKALPVP

-3442 TEYAAP
+3442 IEYVAP
-3448 RTEVEQLLA
+3448 RTDVEQLLA

-3522 LEYKADSPIIRL
+3522 LQSKADSPIIRL

-3613 KTACTL
+3613 KVADTL

-3627 DIFMLDSVRRTEA
+3627 DILMLDSVKRKEA
-3640 LPFTAKETEHEI
+3640 LPFTVEETEHEI

-3662 YRELLNDTYQRKM
+3662 YRELLNETYQRKM

-3685 VNTETI
+3685 VNTESV

-3718 TTQGS
+3718 ATQGS

-3728 LIGSHYELLEPG
+3728 LIGNHYELLEPG
-3740 FVEENA
+3740 FIEENV
-3746 KRIRTVIQS
+3746 KSIRAAIQN
-3755 IARSME
+3755 IIR
-3761 QNMAHDSSKPM
+3761 NMDKDMAQDLAHHNS
-3772 VDDMSGIR
+3772 